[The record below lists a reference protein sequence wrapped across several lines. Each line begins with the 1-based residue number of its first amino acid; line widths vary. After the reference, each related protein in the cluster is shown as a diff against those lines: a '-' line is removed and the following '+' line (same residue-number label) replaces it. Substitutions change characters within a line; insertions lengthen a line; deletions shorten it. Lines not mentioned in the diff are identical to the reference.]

1 MSCVNTSSREFKSL
15 LSKVNV
21 SSGTLEL
28 LIHKLQNDNENAPY
42 PTPSEVIAKLS
53 PKAFTSNADTIH
65 AWVNNYSE
73 PRYFRTKDEAEFFF
87 MEDAIR
93 IFGKDS
99 VSLTQVKNGGYIVEV
114 GRPDILPFNLNGGI
128 WSELKNTIKEG
139 PKDALLKSFIEVFE
153 VNGKLPIV
161 DISYLPNVEYI
172 DANGIKTNGVPL
184 AMGGRDSIVFDTN
197 TLLSLMQE
205 TSPNM
210 REKVFKQ
217 YFLHELTHSV
227 TLAAINK
234 AEAGKGTKEEK
245 DFYNEINRIYNIAK
259 EAMGKEAGSYY
270 GMDNIKEFLAEI
282 TSNLSFQKR
291 LASIKDTKKKNL
303 WNAIVNAFA
312 SFFNKYFNM
321 AIKDSVLESGLK
333 SLSEYIQY
341 AKNNSASIEATPTEL
356 ARKVNSVTP
365 ETFLTFNSLS
375 DLQRFLQNEGFTVGV
390 GNSNK
395 TEAEAHIIGKHK
407 YNGAYWLKQWT
418 DKSLTNN
425 TNVAKNLLNEVL
437 SNLGI
442 ADKGVVTIKDTSKG
456 TIVEF
461 NKEAFDKAKEDILE
475 NVQDRDYYE
484 NSLLSESEQYD
495 LEILDS
501 VDSEL
506 SSLVKEGKLS
516 IYEAKDLF
524 EQKNGISI
532 YYQSNPDMAFSQAPS
547 DTLNFYEGNIEP
559 SDDTI
564 FVFGSNPEGRHGAG
578 AAKIAR
584 EQFGAVYGQGEG
596 LQGNAYAL
604 PTKDLRVKKNN
615 SLRSISPEQII
626 KSIKK
631 LYETAKQNPDKQ
643 FKVAYRNTDRA
654 SLNGY
659 TGLEMIDM
667 FTKAGPI
674 PSNIVFSKE
683 WIDTGKFNQQ
693 ISDNT
698 QNSKSLFNSLGE
710 LKGDTDISEIINND
724 GTINFNKLE
733 EITDKYFKN
742 ADSSLFKKGRKTLRE
757 RQEKHFDVNGNPIEA
772 NTLEHLINVTKSAS
786 EINIKEELKPTLV
799 LAAALHDIAK
809 PFHGGQRHGFQSVDV
824 INSVFKGNISPLVKF
839 AVRHHMLTLE
849 ESKEFTIDDAKRIIQ
864 DAIDNNLNIQD
875 TIDVLLALNTADIMM
890 GQKPSDID
898 RYSGKTKKETIEE
911 EIPVKRK
918 LLELAAKELSNNE
931 SQNNIN
937 NQNNLALNFKP
948 EEAEFYSGAAT
959 GSDKAWEEAAT
970 KAGIKVKNYTVT
982 NWDKLSNEERERLDK
997 EYQEVVNTLGRKVL
1011 DINSYSGKLVRRDML
1026 QADKADAIF
1035 AVGKVASNGY
1045 VDGGTGYA
1053 TTRGIIRGIPVYLF
1067 DQSDSTWKVWDKE
1080 QSKFVPTIQPSLTKN
1095 AAVVGTRNLQNNG
1108 REAINNIFTINPQQ
1122 SFQATNQQTTSQS
1135 LQSSNTDIT
1144 DYVNTEGK
1152 DRGFLTKKGEELLG
1166 TTFDKSKFNKGTFSV
1181 ALYPGPSG
1189 TTLMIGFISPKGN
1202 KFYANYNSSPT
1213 RKTWD
1218 LLNSEQQS
1226 VTDVN
1231 SEKYWNIINTI
1242 VPKSLRDLVDS
1253 GKYYKMDTTDMEKGG
1268 EASLIKR
1275 SELEDYFEK
1284 EYNVFM
1290 QGRSLD
1296 YNTKQINKALSSIQK
1311 NSIPSINVQQETNKG
1326 ETKTPTSVS
1335 SYTGSITSDAN
1346 TIENNKQDL
1355 YTTKQQ
1361 EKMQQIDNLL
1371 GGNLLSATEVRHI
1384 AEQAV
1389 YWISDHIT
1397 ELQENPELAKTIYG
1411 DRFKNEDGTDKDFAS
1426 MTRADVVRTIGVDN
1440 IVEMCKQKF
1449 SPEHNDFD
1457 NDDTLDKAFAI
1468 TDNWQAIMLLA
1479 QDSFLNLE
1487 DFSIVSTPD
1496 GKANEVNENLVG
1508 DADNFNES
1516 NDQSDVEEVEGSLQE
1531 HWQIE
1536 SRCQDVLGTMSQM
1549 VRRALLKCY
1558 ILDKDGNNV
1567 QSEFG
1572 INERINVREATN
1584 SILRWTQGSLSLAD
1598 MVTKLQEKQEDN
1610 PWVKQLINRL
1620 SDTSGKE
1627 TDFQGQFYGTFSKHF
1642 QPYSVVIEE
1651 DGKYK
1656 SIQVNENPAL
1666 SEAMTQVTTQYKI
1679 GEHPLFTTDGINKKS
1694 FEELRAAYD
1703 SLEKFKHM
1711 GYDLSKEVNK
1721 DEAANTLGYISNL
1734 FGYYVTPDMVKNN
1747 LTNENYK
1754 KMYSALGYIIKSFEN
1769 NLDNASYEPFKF
1781 KAKDSINGNMRE
1793 FLKPITE
1800 QLEDIAV
1807 SAFYDSG
1814 KMYQSYVTPSY
1825 MSKLMQKFSQKG
1837 EAFDKFL
1844 TEEFGNQPW
1853 FHEGTDIERG
1863 WRNSWLRALA
1873 TDSKTREI
1881 FKHKVQLNFN
1891 KHNYMRNMSDM
1902 EYTLSL
1908 FTEYFSEGV
1917 NDKQSRVPAWFR
1929 VPMLSNKPSSEFI
1942 RFYSERGTNYK
1953 ETITDGMMD
1962 IFNQELSRIQTVLM
1976 RNLDSKDPRFIK
1988 NFDKNGKK
1996 FCFLDFMNDYL
2007 TGDKKNSELGKLIN
2021 DKVNGK
2027 EVDEAKLYE
2036 LANKAIFDTM
2046 DARAKSIVEKWID
2059 AGLIEGAKKIT
2070 GIGVTEEEI
2079 KSNLENFVWNDTFA
2093 AMNIMELTVTD
2104 IAYYKNAEDLQK
2116 RLAQIHAPGIRGN
2129 VEATDYEGRKV
2140 SDGKERT
2147 FYLTDWDNF
2156 ISNIIDNVSIVFDRK
2171 IAEAPE
2177 AEKAGYKALKES
2189 LVGENGAFRNIN
2201 VADAQGY
2208 SSPTS
2213 YRKKAFIFGKWSKKA
2228 EDIYQKLRKGD
2239 YNYNDLSVAFQ
2250 PLKPFVYSQIEKS
2263 SGVAKAP
2270 LDKFKVPVQNKN
2282 SEYLLIMADA
2292 ILQNEN
2298 TGRPN
2303 LLRAIYEVMEESH
2316 YDEDGNYKT
2325 DGIDTV
2331 QFESTVKSGL
2341 MGRINLNKYVN
2352 DANGE
2357 AKAKAVMEACLYE
2370 TTPKTVQEVN
2380 PETGELEDVTINT
2393 KTGKYS
2399 QTYVHELPL
2408 EDYCLQQEVP
2418 EHFKNHE
2425 QVHGS
2430 QLRYIVVSELA
2441 TKDSFG
2447 NDATYEVEGRKVSA
2461 DEFKAE
2467 YEQTVADNIEDSIS
2481 ELESTLGLNS
2491 TSTKDRNI
2499 ALSKILQREI
2509 LSSPRYGVDLLQACS
2524 VDENGR
2530 FRIPLG
2536 DPIQSKRVEQLINS
2550 IIKNRVNK
2558 QEIAGGPVVQVTNF
2572 GTSRELNIRFKD
2584 KNGGLLKTRA
2594 EYEKSPIKK
2603 ELSQTDKFNAKYK
2616 GLKTSERTMPYKDY
2630 IKENQGGIAYFE
2642 VFAPIYANN
2651 LFNQFADKNGNIS
2664 IEALEALD
2672 PDLLKMIGYRIPT
2685 EAKYSMAPL
2694 KIVGFLP
2701 REAGDGIMLPN
2712 DITLLTGSDFDVDK
2726 EYLMRKDYGISRNK
2740 ITKSALHKILY
2751 DSLIESQSGELS
2763 YGAKSKLNSLVRQF
2777 LEDPFDRASLV
2788 NQKTADGFMS
2798 IPSSSYSKLLKL
2810 YLQNAFTVEKPT
2822 EGRIYR
2828 NNKIV
2833 DMTYEVLTHETSC
2846 AEMLN
2851 PGGFDPQKRMGYLVT
2866 ALRTTDK
2873 SYEKLSKMSID
2884 ELKDLS
2890 DKDKNLMFIDTHVQ
2904 FYKQN
2909 SAAGSLIGIFAVNR
2923 TAHAVIENEGYMV
2936 NVDNACRL
2944 TRPFT
2949 VADMTFGGNMPID
2962 VRFDNN
2968 GQSVGKVLGS
2978 LVASAADAVKDPVLN
2993 LMNINSNT
3001 ANILNT
3007 LVRLGMPFDD
3017 AALFLSQR
3025 AISSALN
3032 QFSSEN
3038 ITGFTS
3044 LSKVVD
3050 DRIKRIEK
3058 DLNIDENSSLNEE
3071 ELTREQLIE
3080 GIKSS
3085 DPRIEYKVLKSF
3097 RNFQRLADAMR
3108 MPTFATRFNSVNSA
3122 VGPLIIDNLI
3132 TEHKMEKLS
3141 SESNILG
3148 SDGEEISINDIFL
3161 AHPILNQFRRALG
3174 IAQSLFGN
3182 MPANSTG
3189 FRNILTYAS
3198 ENPIGNAILSDR
3210 KVLSSLSDFYQS
3222 YLVVAGNVV
3231 NSSDLSKVISEFP
3244 KEFMEKNYKKQ
3255 YDNNLLIQSIK
3266 YGTDKGGR
3274 ATLQIDITGLDTQ
3287 QKERLSSAWIDLHR
3301 VNPELSEQLFKY
3313 CFFRAGIGFSPKT
3326 FMSLVPVYVKE
3337 RLNSYVNTFRVLPSS
3352 TPEIV
3357 LDQFIRNNWDNNRL
3371 VPRKKNLVMRH
3382 LENSNFEVYKE
3393 SDVKELQKT
3402 QYFKMKVDNVDKL
3415 YQQVLLKDD
3424 SIEYKEVNPL
3434 GSNKDYLEVSVDGI
3448 DKPIE
3453 IPSASLED
3461 NEKSEIS
3468 PSTDGEA
3475 KSDESTPSKQEQI
3488 DLLHQIY
3495 MTKGKT
3501 FADAEKTIQ
3510 SYKAM
3515 DNEFKKAV
3523 ESQVKKFMK
3532 SRLETLGIKFDERT
3546 IEEEYKKL
3554 C

>member
-1 MSCVNTSSREFKSL
+1 MSCVNTSSKEFKTL
-15 LSKVNV
+15 LDKVDI
-21 SSGTLEL
+21 SSATLEL
-28 LIHKLQNDNENAPY
+28 IIHKIQNTENNDRYPSVSEINEILRPQSFEGSETMIEIWSKQYSSPINF
-42 PTPSEVIAKLS
+42 PTIALAREEFN
-53 PKAFTSNADTIH
+53 KAS
-65 AWVNNYSE
+65 
-73 PRYFRTKDEAEFFF
+73 
-87 MEDAIR
+87 R
-93 IFGKDS
+93 IFGKNSVSIIEKKNGTYDLMVGNPTFESEYKYILSNAKRDSEGNLLAPNGKKSNLTERQYAQVRTKEFKEWFGDWENDPENASKVVDENGEPLVVYHGTSRRLNNNSFNSGFIFASNNDIISAGYGFQRKGFSVGIDYALSNFAGKDINSFRNYIDNLIKGLETEIELGENMPFYQEGDLDANKNLIKELKKAKQEIKNRDIFKELKFNIFNLFQNVKNPLIVDAKGKYWHSIEFEETTKNTNEIAKIAKDRGYDGLIITNVIDKGAEVSKNGEYAEVANDYIVFNPNQVKSATDNIGTFSRTNDRIDYYNEEESAFGISYNGESKIQLQSKIDDRIKSIEKERGNLSNVLSLMDIAKEDFKNLPLERKVGALRRKAAGFNKSYNTRIKVDDKGNIIHNLKELDS
-99 VSLTQVKNGGYIVEV
+99 VL
-114 GRPDILPFNLNGGI
+114 
-128 WSELKNTIKEG
+128 SELKNPKLADNLIDKWHKKQASLRQEEINKELELLNREDYISEDSIKNTIKGEKAIAILKQEG
-139 PKDALLKSFIEVFE
+139 VTLDNSLINEFLSKVKSTNPYHQLFKQVVEILRNNNIPINIVTDTNLNYIAARKQDNFKTATIRINPILLLGYLMTDDKANIKGNIMKIVTHELIHAVTAEILESHPSWAKVRGFDKAQTEFTTKTWNLYLQCKEQLKGTRWYGLKNAKEFIAVALTDRNFQVALSKIKVKEKSAFKRFINYITDLFNKIFE
-153 VNGKLPIV
+153 VQ
-161 DISYLPNVEYI
+161 
-172 DANGIKTNGVPL
+172 GIN
-184 AMGGRDSIVFDTN
+184 
-197 TLLSLMQE
+197 
-205 TSPNM
+205 
-210 REKVFKQ
+210 
-217 YFLHELTHSV
+217 
-227 TLAAINK
+227 
-234 AEAGKGTKEEK
+234 
-245 DFYNEINRIYNIAK
+245 
-259 EAMGKEAGSYY
+259 
-270 GMDNIKEFLAEI
+270 
-282 TSNLSFQKR
+282 
-291 LASIKDTKKKNL
+291 
-303 WNAIVNAFA
+303 
-312 SFFNKYFNM
+312 
-321 AIKDSVLESGLK
+321 IKDSVLEEVISISQEYFDYANKGINKGIDDYLNTIDYYEGEK
-333 SLSEYIQY
+333 SFEEYTKYTAPINETTDE
-341 AKNNSASIEATPTEL
+341 KILNGKL
-356 ARKVNSVTP
+356 AFTRKGNIVVSRNVN
-365 ETFLTFNSLS
+365 
-375 DLQRFLQNEGFTVGV
+375 
-390 GNSNK
+390 
-395 TEAEAHIIGKHK
+395 
-407 YNGAYWLKQWT
+407 
-418 DKSLTNN
+418 
-425 TNVAKNLLNEVL
+425 
-437 SNLGI
+437 
-442 ADKGVVTIKDTSKG
+442 
-456 TIVEF
+456 
-461 NKEAFDKAKEDILE
+461 KEDIFKYIKGEIDSPTSEQKKVVFDSLAKKGYTE
-475 NVQDRDYYE
+475 EKLRELIQTDEDAKKLLAYHELSHKYWEDSSKDYYE
-484 NSLLSESEQYD
+484 EDERNANGTLVSEKINWLSPNKIEVEKRATLD
-495 LEILDS
+495 AIHRIELE
-501 VDSEL
+501 
-506 SSLVKEGKLS
+506 KGRG
-516 IYEAKDLF
+516 EASK
-524 EQKNGISI
+524 
-532 YYQSNPDMAFSQAPS
+532 A
-547 DTLNFYEGNIEP
+547 TLNNYIKVVKHKGNWSRAEAIQNP
-559 SDDTI
+559 NILYVFTDNTYRDSGSGKISDDSWYSKNYGKGHHFPTMTAAVVRGLDNARPI
-564 FVFGSNPEGRHGAG
+564 STQRWYHQGAKGPTGRW
-578 AAKIAR
+578 
-584 EQFGAVYGQGEG
+584 
-596 LQGNAYAL
+596 
-604 PTKDLRVKKNN
+604 
-615 SLRSISPEQII
+615 
-626 KSIKK
+626 
-631 LYETAKQNPDKQ
+631 
-643 FKVAYRNTDRA
+643 TDA
-654 SLNGY
+654 
-659 TGLEMIDM
+659 
-667 FTKAGPI
+667 
-674 PSNIVFSKE
+674 
-683 WIDTGKFNQQ
+683 
-693 ISDNT
+693 
-698 QNSKSLFNSLGE
+698 
-710 LKGDTDISEIINND
+710 DINE
-724 GTINFNKLE
+724 
-733 EITDKYFKN
+733 
-742 ADSSLFKKGRKTLRE
+742 FKKT
-757 RQEKHFDVNGNPIEA
+757 
-772 NTLEHLINVTKSAS
+772 
-786 EINIKEELKPTLV
+786 IKEELQE
-799 LAAALHDIAK
+799 I
-809 PFHGGQRHGFQSVDV
+809 
-824 INSVFKGNISPLVKF
+824 IN
-839 AVRHHMLTLE
+839 
-849 ESKEFTIDDAKRIIQ
+849 EFNTNKY
-864 DAIDNNLNIQD
+864 D
-875 TIDVLLALNTADIMM
+875 TIMFPDGDGLFNTRISNITKERTPKLYQALGELLHEFGLDSLIPSDIALNTKQSEKKNTTSATKIISG
-890 GQKPSDID
+890 GQTGID
-898 RYSGKTKKETIEE
+898 TIELQ
-911 EIPVKRK
+911 V
-918 LLELAAKELSNNE
+918 AKELGIE
-931 SQNNIN
+931 
-937 NQNNLALNFKP
+937 
-948 EEAEFYSGAAT
+948 T
-959 GSDKAWEEAAT
+959 GGKAP
-970 KAGIKVKNYTVT
+970 K
-982 NWDKLSNEERERLDK
+982 
-997 EYQEVVNTLGRKVL
+997 
-1011 DINSYSGKLVRRDML
+1011 
-1026 QADKADAIF
+1026 
-1035 AVGKVASNGY
+1035 
-1045 VDGGTGYA
+1045 
-1053 TTRGIIRGIPVYLF
+1053 
-1067 DQSDSTWKVWDKE
+1067 
-1080 QSKFVPTIQPSLTKN
+1080 
-1095 AAVVGTRNLQNNG
+1095 
-1108 REAINNIFTINPQQ
+1108 
-1122 SFQATNQQTTSQS
+1122 
-1135 LQSSNTDIT
+1135 
-1144 DYVNTEGK
+1144 
-1152 DRGFLTKKGEELLG
+1152 GFLT
-1166 TTFDKSKFNKGTFSV
+1166 TQTNK
-1181 ALYPGPSG
+1181 
-1189 TTLMIGFISPKGN
+1189 
-1202 KFYANYNSSPT
+1202 
-1213 RKTWD
+1213 R
-1218 LLNSEQQS
+1218 
-1226 VTDVN
+1226 
-1231 SEKYWNIINTI
+1231 
-1242 VPKSLRDLVDS
+1242 
-1253 GKYYKMDTTDMEKGG
+1253 
-1268 EASLIKR
+1268 
-1275 SELEDYFEK
+1275 EK
-1284 EYNVFM
+1284 E
-1290 QGRSLD
+1290 
-1296 YNTKQINKALSSIQK
+1296 
-1311 NSIPSINVQQETNKG
+1311 
-1326 ETKTPTSVS
+1326 
-1335 SYTGSITSDAN
+1335 
-1346 TIENNKQDL
+1346 QDL
-1355 YTTKQQ
+1355 YTLKQQ

-1371 GGNLLSATEVRHI
+1371 GDNLLSATEVRHI

-1479 QDSFLNLE
+1479 QDSFLNVE

-1496 GKANEVNENLVG
+1496 GKANEVNEDLVG
-1508 DADNFNES
+1508 DVDNFNES
-1516 NDQSDVEEVEGSLQE
+1516 NDQSDVEEIEGSLQE

-1549 VRRALLKCY
+1549 VKRALLKCY

-1598 MVTKLQEKQEDN
+1598 MITKLQEKQEDN
-1610 PWVKQLINRL
+1610 PWVKQLIDRL
-1620 SDTSGKE
+1620 SNTSGKE

-1666 SEAMTQVTTQYKI
+1666 KEAMTQITTQYKI
-1679 GEHPLFTTDGINKKS
+1679 GEHPLFTTDGINKES
-1694 FEELRAAYD
+1694 FKELRAAYD
-1703 SLEKFKHM
+1703 SLEKFRNM
-1711 GYDLSKEVNK
+1711 GYDLSNEVNK

-1734 FGYYVTPDMVKNN
+1734 FGYYITPDMVKNN
-1747 LTNENYK
+1747 LTKENYK

-1781 KAKDSINGNMRE
+1781 KSKDSINGNMRE

-1873 TDSKTREI
+1873 TDSKAREI

-1891 KHNYMRNMSDM
+1891 KHNYMRNMNDM

-1908 FTEYFSEGV
+1908 FTEYFSEGA

-1988 NFDKNGKK
+1988 SFDKNGKK

-2046 DARAKSIVEKWID
+2046 DARAKAIVEEWID
-2059 AGLIEGAKKIT
+2059 SGLMEGAKKIS
-2070 GIGVTEEEI
+2070 GIGTTEEEI

-2104 IAYYKNAEDLQK
+2104 IAYYKDAEDLQK

-2129 VEATDYEGRKV
+2129 VDATDYEGNKV

-2147 FYLTDWDNF
+2147 FYLKDWDDF
-2156 ISNIIDNVSIVFDRK
+2156 ISNIIDNVSVVFDRK

-2177 AEKAGYKALKES
+2177 AEKDGYRVLKDS
-2189 LVGENGAFRNIN
+2189 LVGKDGAFRKIN

-2263 SGVAKAP
+2263 SGIANAP
-2270 LDKFKVPVQNKN
+2270 LDKFRVPVQNKN

-2352 DANGE
+2352 DVNGE

-2370 TTPKTVQEVN
+2370 TTSKTIQEVN

-2399 QTYVHELPL
+2399 QTYVHELPF

-2467 YEQTVADNIEDSIS
+2467 YEQTIADSIEDSIS

-2550 IIKNRVNK
+2550 IIKNRINK

-2584 KNGGLLKTRA
+2584 KNGGLLMTRA
-2594 EYEKSPIKK
+2594 EYEKNPIKK

-2616 GLKTSERTMPYKDY
+2616 GLKTSESTMSYKDY

-2642 VFAPIYANN
+2642 VFAPIYTNN
-2651 LFNQFADKNGNIS
+2651 LFSQFADKNGNIS

-2726 EYLMRKDYGISRNK
+2726 EYLMRKDYNISRNK
-2740 ITKSALHKILY
+2740 ISKSALHKILY
-2751 DSLIESQSGELS
+2751 DALVETQSKKLS
-2763 YGAKSKLNSLVRQF
+2763 YETKNNLNDLVRQF

-2810 YLQNAFTVEKPT
+2810 YLQNAFTVKKPT

-2851 PGGFDPQKRMGYLVT
+2851 PGGFDQQKRMGYLVT

-2873 SYEKLSKMSID
+2873 SYEELSKMSID
-2884 ELKDLS
+2884 ELKDLT
-2890 DKDKNLMFIDTHVQ
+2890 DKDKNLMFVDTHVQ

-2909 SAAGSLIGIFAVNR
+2909 SAASSLIGIFAVNR
-2923 TAHAVIENEGYMV
+2923 TAHAVIENEGYMM
-2936 NVDNACRL
+2936 NVDNACGL

-3025 AISSALN
+3025 AISNALN

-3071 ELTREQLIE
+3071 ELTREQLIK
-3080 GIKSS
+3080 GVKSS
-3085 DPRIEYKVLKSF
+3085 DPRIEYKVLKAF

-3108 MPTFATRFNSVNSA
+3108 MPTFATRFNSISSA

-3161 AHPILNQFRRALG
+3161 AHPILNQFRRTLG

-3198 ENPIGNAILSDR
+3198 ENPIGDAILSDR

-3287 QKERLSSAWIDLHR
+3287 QKERLSSAWIDLHK

-3337 RLNSYVNTFRVLPSS
+3337 RLNSYVDTFRVLPSS

-3371 VPRKKNLVMRH
+3371 VPRKENLVMRY
-3382 LENSNFEVYKE
+3382 LENGNFEVYKE

-3415 YQQVLLKDD
+3415 YQQVLLKDN
-3424 SIEYKEVNPL
+3424 SIEYKEVAPL
-3434 GSNKDYLEVSVDGI
+3434 GSNKDYLEISVDGI
-3448 DKPIE
+3448 DKPLE
-3453 IPSASLED
+3453 IPSTSLED

-3468 PSTDGEA
+3468 STVNGEA
-3475 KSDESTPSKQEQI
+3475 KLDESTPSKQEQI

-3501 FADAEKTIQ
+3501 FTDADKTIQ
-3510 SYKAM
+3510 NYKGM
-3515 DNEFKKAV
+3515 DNEFKKAI

-3532 SRLETLGIKFDERT
+3532 SRLETLGVKFDEKT

>member
-1 MSCVNTSSREFKSL
+1 MSCVNINSREFKTL
-15 LSKVNV
+15 LDEVNI
-21 SSGTLEL
+21 SSSALEL
-28 LIHKLQNDNENAPY
+28 IIHKIQNSENSDRF
-42 PTPSEVIAKLS
+42 PSAEE
-53 PKAFTSNADTIH
+53 
-65 AWVNNYSE
+65 VNNLLKPKSFTGDYNMIEVWEKQYSSPINFPTLILANE
-73 PRYFRTKDEAEFFF
+73 EYKNVAK
-87 MEDAIR
+87 

-99 VSLTQVKNGGYIVEV
+99 ISIVERKNGTYDLMVGNPTFESEYKYILSNAKRDSEGNLLAPNGKKSNLDERQYTQVRTKEFKDWFGDWENDPENASKVVDENGEPLVVYHGTNSKWNILDTKMFGKNTDDGYYGKGLYLSSVENKAAQYGNIMKLFVNIKKPLRAGTDPNISMKEAIKNVELAENFNRGIDNTEEYDGVLYSGAEGRYEEIVVPTPNQIKSAESNIGTFSRTNDRIDYYNEEEESAFGISYNGESKIQLQSKIDDRIKSIEKERENLSNVLSLMDIAKEDFKNLPLERKV
-114 GRPDILPFNLNGGI
+114 GALRRKAAGFNKSYNTRIKVDDKGNIIHNLKELDSVLLELKNPKLADNLIDKWHKKQASLRQEEINKELELLNREDYI
-128 WSELKNTIKEG
+128 SEDSIKNTIKGEKAIAILKQEG
-139 PKDALLKSFIEVFE
+139 VTLDNSLINEFLSKVKSTNPYHQLFKQVVEILRNNNIPINIVTDTNLNYIAARKQDNFKTATIRINPALLLDYLITDDKANIKGNIMKIVTHELIHAVTAEILESHPSWAKVRGFDKAQTEFTTKTWDLYLQCKELLKGTRWYGLKNAKEFIAVALTDRNFQVALSKIKVREKSAFKRFINYITNLFNKVFE
-153 VNGKLPIV
+153 
-161 DISYLPNVEYI
+161 
-172 DANGIKTNGVPL
+172 AQGIN
-184 AMGGRDSIVFDTN
+184 
-197 TLLSLMQE
+197 
-205 TSPNM
+205 
-210 REKVFKQ
+210 
-217 YFLHELTHSV
+217 
-227 TLAAINK
+227 
-234 AEAGKGTKEEK
+234 
-245 DFYNEINRIYNIAK
+245 
-259 EAMGKEAGSYY
+259 
-270 GMDNIKEFLAEI
+270 
-282 TSNLSFQKR
+282 
-291 LASIKDTKKKNL
+291 
-303 WNAIVNAFA
+303 
-312 SFFNKYFNM
+312 
-321 AIKDSVLESGLK
+321 IKDSVLEEVISISQEYFDYANKGINKGIDDYLNTSDYYEGEKSFEEYTKYTAPINETTDEKILNGKLGFTRSGNIIVARN
-333 SLSEYIQY
+333 LSKEDVFKYIKGEVPSGTSEQ
-341 AKNNSASIEATPTEL
+341 KRVVFKEL
-356 ARKVNSVTP
+356 AK
-365 ETFLTFNSLS
+365 
-375 DLQRFLQNEGFTVGV
+375 EGY
-390 GNSNK
+390 
-395 TEAEAHIIGKHK
+395 TEERLREII
-407 YNGAYWLKQWT
+407 QT
-418 DKSLTNN
+418 DED
-425 TNVAKNLLNEVL
+425 AKNLITYHEL
-437 SNLGI
+437 SH
-442 ADKGVVTIKDTSKG
+442 KYW
-456 TIVEF
+456 
-461 NKEAFDKAKEDILE
+461 EDSGK
-475 NVQDRDYYE
+475 DYYE
-484 NSLLSESEQYD
+484 GDIRDTYGNLVPYAIDWLSPNKIEVE
-495 LEILDS
+495 
-501 VDSEL
+501 
-506 SSLVKEGKLS
+506 KR
-516 IYEAKDLF
+516 A
-524 EQKNGISI
+524 
-532 YYQSNPDMAFSQAPS
+532 
-547 DTLNFYEGNIEP
+547 TL
-559 SDDTI
+559 
-564 FVFGSNPEGRHGAG
+564 
-578 AAKIAR
+578 
-584 EQFGAVYGQGEG
+584 
-596 LQGNAYAL
+596 
-604 PTKDLRVKKNN
+604 
-615 SLRSISPEQII
+615 
-626 KSIKK
+626 
-631 LYETAKQNPDKQ
+631 
-643 FKVAYRNTDRA
+643 
-654 SLNGY
+654 
-659 TGLEMIDM
+659 
-667 FTKAGPI
+667 
-674 PSNIVFSKE
+674 
-683 WIDTGKFNQQ
+683 
-693 ISDNT
+693 
-698 QNSKSLFNSLGE
+698 
-710 LKGDTDISEIINND
+710 
-724 GTINFNKLE
+724 
-733 EITDKYFKN
+733 
-742 ADSSLFKKGRKTLRE
+742 
-757 RQEKHFDVNGNPIEA
+757 
-772 NTLEHLINVTKSAS
+772 
-786 EINIKEELKPTLV
+786 
-799 LAAALHDIAK
+799 
-809 PFHGGQRHGFQSVDV
+809 
-824 INSVFKGNISPLVKF
+824 
-839 AVRHHMLTLE
+839 
-849 ESKEFTIDDAKRIIQ
+849 
-864 DAIDNNLNIQD
+864 DAIHRIELEKGIRLNKQESQDNNLQTTTNI
-875 TIDVLLALNTADIMM
+875 
-890 GQKPSDID
+890 
-898 RYSGKTKKETIEE
+898 
-911 EIPVKRK
+911 
-918 LLELAAKELSNNE
+918 
-931 SQNNIN
+931 
-937 NQNNLALNFKP
+937 
-948 EEAEFYSGAAT
+948 
-959 GSDKAWEEAAT
+959 
-970 KAGIKVKNYTVT
+970 
-982 NWDKLSNEERERLDK
+982 
-997 EYQEVVNTLGRKVL
+997 
-1011 DINSYSGKLVRRDML
+1011 
-1026 QADKADAIF
+1026 
-1035 AVGKVASNGY
+1035 
-1045 VDGGTGYA
+1045 
-1053 TTRGIIRGIPVYLF
+1053 
-1067 DQSDSTWKVWDKE
+1067 
-1080 QSKFVPTIQPSLTKN
+1080 
-1095 AAVVGTRNLQNNG
+1095 
-1108 REAINNIFTINPQQ
+1108 
-1122 SFQATNQQTTSQS
+1122 QATNTGENYTKE
-1135 LQSSNTDIT
+1135 IT
-1144 DYVNTEGK
+1144 
-1152 DRGFLTKKGEELLG
+1152 
-1166 TTFDKSKFNKGTFSV
+1166 
-1181 ALYPGPSG
+1181 
-1189 TTLMIGFISPKGN
+1189 
-1202 KFYANYNSSPT
+1202 
-1213 RKTWD
+1213 
-1218 LLNSEQQS
+1218 
-1226 VTDVN
+1226 
-1231 SEKYWNIINTI
+1231 
-1242 VPKSLRDLVDS
+1242 
-1253 GKYYKMDTTDMEKGG
+1253 
-1268 EASLIKR
+1268 
-1275 SELEDYFEK
+1275 
-1284 EYNVFM
+1284 
-1290 QGRSLD
+1290 
-1296 YNTKQINKALSSIQK
+1296 
-1311 NSIPSINVQQETNKG
+1311 QE
-1326 ETKTPTSVS
+1326 S
-1335 SYTGSITSDAN
+1335 
-1346 TIENNKQDL
+1346 NKQDL
-1355 YTTKQQ
+1355 YTLKQQ
-1361 EKMQQIDNLL
+1361 DKMQQIDNLL
-1371 GGNLLSATEVRHI
+1371 GDSLLSATEVRHI

-1397 ELQENPELAKTIYG
+1397 ELQENPEVAKTIYG

-1440 IVEMCKQKF
+1440 IVEMCRQKF

-1457 NDDTLDKAFAI
+1457 NFDTIDKATAI

-1487 DFSIVSTPD
+1487 DFSIISTPD
-1496 GKANEVNENLVG
+1496 GKANEVNEDLVG
-1508 DADNFNES
+1508 DVDNFNES
-1516 NDQSDVEEVEGSLQE
+1516 NDQSDVEEIEGNLQE

-1584 SILRWTQGSLSLAD
+1584 SILRWTQGSLSLASAI
-1598 MVTKLQEKQEDN
+1598 TKLQEKQKDN
-1610 PWVKQLINRL
+1610 PWVKQLIDRL

-1627 TDFQGQFYGTFSKHF
+1627 TDFQSQFYGTFFKPF
-1642 QPYSVVIEE
+1642 QSYSTVIEE

-1656 SIQVNENPAL
+1656 SISVNENPAL

-1679 GEHPLFTTDGINKKS
+1679 GEHPLFTTEGINKKS
-1694 FEELRAAYD
+1694 FGELKSAYD
-1703 SLEKFKHM
+1703 SLEKFRHT
-1711 GYDLSKEVNK
+1711 GYDLSKEVDK
-1721 DEAANTLGYISNL
+1721 DEVANTLGYISNL
-1734 FGYYVTPDMVKNN
+1734 FGYYVTPDMVKSN
-1747 LTNENYK
+1747 LTSETFK
-1754 KMYSALGYIIKSFEN
+1754 KMYSALGYMIRSFEN

-1800 QLEDIAV
+1800 HLEDIAV
-1807 SAFYDSG
+1807 SAFYDNG

-1825 MSKLMQKFSQKG
+1825 MSKLMQKFSQEG
-1837 EAFDKFL
+1837 QAFDDFL
-1844 TEEFGNQPW
+1844 TEEYANQPW

-1863 WRNSWLRALA
+1863 WRNSWLRTLA
-1873 TDSKTREI
+1873 TDSKARSV
-1881 FKHKVQLNFN
+1881 FKHKVQLSFN
-1891 KHNYMRNMSDM
+1891 KHNYMKNMSDM
-1902 EYTLSL
+1902 EYALSL
-1908 FTEYFSEGV
+1908 LTEYFSEGA

-1942 RFYSERGTNYK
+1942 RFYSERGINYR

-2021 DKVNGK
+2021 NKINGK

-2036 LANKAIFDTM
+2036 LANKAIFDTL
-2046 DARAKSIVEKWID
+2046 DTRAKSIVENWINS
-2059 AGLIEGAKKIT
+2059 GLMEGAKKIS
-2070 GIGVTEEEI
+2070 GIGTTEEEI

-2104 IAYYKNAEDLQK
+2104 IAYYKDAEDLQK

-2129 VEATDYEGRKV
+2129 VDATDYEGRKV

-2147 FYLTDWDNF
+2147 FYLKDWDDF
-2156 ISNIIDNVSIVFDRK
+2156 ISNIIDNVSVVFDRK

-2177 AEKAGYKALKES
+2177 AEKDGYRVLKDS
-2189 LVGENGAFRNIN
+2189 LVGKDGAFRKIN

-2228 EDIYQKLRKGD
+2228 EEIYQKLRKGD
-2239 YNYNDLSVAFQ
+2239 YNYSDLSVAFQ

-2263 SGVAKAP
+2263 SGVPNAP
-2270 LDKFKVPVQNKN
+2270 LDKLKIPVQNKN

-2341 MGRINLNKYVN
+2341 MGRINLNKYIN
-2352 DANGE
+2352 DVNGE
-2357 AKAKAVMEACLYE
+2357 AKAKAVMEACIYE
-2370 TTPKTVQEVN
+2370 TAPKTIQRTN
-2380 PETGELEDVTINT
+2380 QETGKLEDVTIDI
-2393 KTGKYS
+2393 KTGKYN
-2399 QTYVHELPL
+2399 QTYVQELPF

-2447 NDATYEVEGRKVSA
+2447 NDATYEVEGKKVSA
-2461 DEFKAE
+2461 DEFKSE
-2467 YEQTVADNIEDSIS
+2467 YEQTIADNIEDSIS
-2481 ELESTLGLNS
+2481 DLESALGLQS
-2491 TSTKDRNI
+2491 TNTKDRNI

-2509 LSSPRYGVDLLQACS
+2509 LSSPRYGIDLLQACS

-2594 EYEKSPIKK
+2594 EYEKNPIKK

-2616 GLKTSERTMPYKDY
+2616 GLKVSEGTMSYEDY

-2651 LFNQFADKNGNIS
+2651 LFSQFADKNGNIS

-2701 REAGDGIMLPN
+2701 REAGDGIMLPS

-2726 EYLMRKDYGISRNK
+2726 EYLMRKDYSISKNK

-2751 DSLIESQSGELS
+2751 DSLVESQKGKLS
-2763 YGAKSKLNSLVRQF
+2763 YNVKSKLNDLVRQF

-2788 NQKTADGFMS
+2788 NQKTAEGFMS
-2798 IPSSSYSKLLKL
+2798 IPSNSYSKLLKL
-2810 YLQNAFTVEKPT
+2810 YLQNAFTVNKPT
-2822 EGRIYR
+2822 EGRTYR

-2873 SYEKLSKMSID
+2873 SYGELSKMSID

-2890 DKDKNLMFIDTHVQ
+2890 SKDKNLMFIDTHIQ

-2923 TAHAVIENEGYMV
+2923 TAHAVIENEGYMM
-2936 NVDNACRL
+2936 NVDNACNL

-2962 VRFDNN
+2962 VRLDNS

-3025 AISSALN
+3025 VISDVLN

-3044 LSKVVD
+3044 LSKVVEN
-3050 DRIKRIEK
+3050 RIKKIEK
-3058 DLNIDENSSLNEE
+3058 DLNIDENSLLNEE
-3071 ELTREQLIE
+3071 ELTREQLIK
-3080 GIKSS
+3080 GVKSR

-3108 MPTFATRFNSVNSA
+3108 MPTFATRFNSISSA

-3161 AHPILNQFRRALG
+3161 AHPILNQFRKTLG
-3174 IAQSLFGN
+3174 IAQSLFGS

-3198 ENPIGNAILSDR
+3198 ENPIGDVILGDR
-3210 KVLSSLSDFYQS
+3210 KILSSLSDFYQS

-3231 NSSDLSKVISEFP
+3231 NSNDLGKTISEFP
-3244 KEFMEKNYKKQ
+3244 KEFMEKNYKEQ
-3255 YDNNLLIQSIK
+3255 YKNNLLIQSIK

-3274 ATLQIDITGLDTQ
+3274 ATLQVDITGLDIQ
-3287 QKERLSSAWIDLHR
+3287 QKERLSSAWIDLHK
-3301 VNPELSEQLFKY
+3301 VNPELSEKLFKY

-3337 RLNSYVNTFRVLPSS
+3337 RLSSYVDTFRVLPSS

-3357 LDQFIRNNWDNNRL
+3357 LDQFIRNNWDNNKL
-3371 VPRKKNLVMRH
+3371 VPRKKNLAMRK
-3382 LENSNFEVYKE
+3382 LENGNFEVYKE
-3393 SDVKELQKT
+3393 SDVKDLQKT
-3402 QYFKMKVDNVDKL
+3402 QYFKMRVDNIDKL
-3415 YQQVLLKDD
+3415 YQQVLSKDE
-3424 SIEYKEVNPL
+3424 SIEYKEINPL
-3434 GSNKDYLEVSVDGI
+3434 GSNKDYLEISIDGI
-3448 DKPIE
+3448 EKPLE
-3453 IPSASLED
+3453 IPSVSLED
-3461 NEKSEIS
+3461 NTKSEINN
-3468 PSTDGEA
+3468 PDVDGET
-3475 KSDESTPSKQEQI
+3475 KLDESTNSEQEQI

-3501 FADAEKTIQ
+3501 LADAESTIQ
-3510 SYKAM
+3510 NYRNM
-3515 DNEFKKAV
+3515 DNEFKKAI

-3532 SRLETLGIKFDERT
+3532 SRLEVLGIKFDEKT

>member
-1 MSCVNTSSREFKSL
+1 MSCVNTSSKEFKSL
-15 LSKVNV
+15 LDKVDI
-21 SSGTLEL
+21 SSATLEL
-28 LIHKLQNDNENAPY
+28 IIHKIQNTENTDRFPSVSEINEILRPKSFEGSKSVVEIWDKQYSSPINFPTIALAREEFANASKIFGDNSVSIIEKKNGTYDLVVGNPTPENDRIDYYEGESTLGVSYNGESKEQLQDKINNKIKSLEKERENLNNILSLMDIAKEDFKNLPLERKVGALRRKAASFNKEYNTSIRVDNSGNIIHNMEELDNNLSKLKDSTLADNIIKQWHTEQASLRQEEINRDLELLNREDYIAEDSVENAIENERAIAILENEGITLDNSLIEKFLSKAKPNNPYHQLFKQIVGILRNNNIPINIVVDSNLQGIAARKQDGFKTATVRFNPSLLLEYLMTDDRVNAKGNVMKILTHELIHALTAEILETHPAWAKIRGFDKAQTEFTTKTWDLYLQCKEQLKGTKWYGLKNAKEFVATALAERNFQVELSKIKLDKKESAFKRFINYITNLFNKVFKLQN
-42 PTPSEVIAKLS
+42 
-53 PKAFTSNADTIH
+53 
-65 AWVNNYSE
+65 
-73 PRYFRTKDEAEFFF
+73 
-87 MEDAIR
+87 
-93 IFGKDS
+93 
-99 VSLTQVKNGGYIVEV
+99 
-114 GRPDILPFNLNGGI
+114 
-128 WSELKNTIKEG
+128 
-139 PKDALLKSFIEVFE
+139 
-153 VNGKLPIV
+153 
-161 DISYLPNVEYI
+161 I
-172 DANGIKTNGVPL
+172 D
-184 AMGGRDSIVFDTN
+184 
-197 TLLSLMQE
+197 
-205 TSPNM
+205 
-210 REKVFKQ
+210 
-217 YFLHELTHSV
+217 
-227 TLAAINK
+227 
-234 AEAGKGTKEEK
+234 
-245 DFYNEINRIYNIAK
+245 
-259 EAMGKEAGSYY
+259 
-270 GMDNIKEFLAEI
+270 
-282 TSNLSFQKR
+282 
-291 LASIKDTKKKNL
+291 
-303 WNAIVNAFA
+303 
-312 SFFNKYFNM
+312 
-321 AIKDSVLESGLK
+321 IKDSVLEEIISISQEYFDYANKGLNKGIDDYKNSSDYFK
-333 SLSEYIQY
+333 SDGTFKEYSKFQAPITETTDEKILNGKLAFTREGNIVVSRNVNKEDIFKY
-341 AKNNSASIEATPTEL
+341 IKGEIDSPTSKQKKIVFDSL
-356 ARKVNSVTP
+356 AREGYTEEKLRELIQTD
-365 ETFLTFNSLS
+365 EDAKKLLIYHELS
-375 DLQRFLQNEGFTVGV
+375 
-390 GNSNK
+390 
-395 TEAEAHIIGKHK
+395 HK
-407 YNGAYWLKQWT
+407 YWEDSSKDYYEGDERNADGTLVSEKINWLSPNKLEVEKRATLDAIQRIELEKSIAAPAKDSKLYIETPKSNPFNISSVEESERKQFAENTGISIDHIESPT
-418 DKSLTNN
+418 DKDIEDYQFTEI
-425 TNVAKNLLNEVL
+425 VIV
-437 SNLGI
+437 
-442 ADKGVVTIKDTSKG
+442 TSKG
-456 TIVEF
+456 DRIQLAPKAGFQDLNNVVKASDIRGLIGINYLLENYLKKHPSEV
-461 NKEAFDKAKEDILE
+461 NKFGGSVLSSYAKDVYGDKYDATKDNFQGEYSSYIKAISLSNKSKEERQNPELIDELRTKAKGKTLTDQFANTEQST
-475 NVQDRDYYE
+475 NVQ
-484 NSLLSESEQYD
+484 
-495 LEILDS
+495 
-501 VDSEL
+501 
-506 SSLVKEGKLS
+506 
-516 IYEAKDLF
+516 
-524 EQKNGISI
+524 
-532 YYQSNPDMAFSQAPS
+532 
-547 DTLNFYEGNIEP
+547 
-559 SDDTI
+559 
-564 FVFGSNPEGRHGAG
+564 
-578 AAKIAR
+578 
-584 EQFGAVYGQGEG
+584 
-596 LQGNAYAL
+596 
-604 PTKDLRVKKNN
+604 
-615 SLRSISPEQII
+615 
-626 KSIKK
+626 
-631 LYETAKQNPDKQ
+631 TA
-643 FKVAYRNTDRA
+643 NTD
-654 SLNGY
+654 
-659 TGLEMIDM
+659 
-667 FTKAGPI
+667 
-674 PSNIVFSKE
+674 
-683 WIDTGKFNQQ
+683 
-693 ISDNT
+693 
-698 QNSKSLFNSLGE
+698 
-710 LKGDTDISEIINND
+710 
-724 GTINFNKLE
+724 
-733 EITDKYFKN
+733 
-742 ADSSLFKKGRKTLRE
+742 
-757 RQEKHFDVNGNPIEA
+757 
-772 NTLEHLINVTKSAS
+772 
-786 EINIKEELKPTLV
+786 
-799 LAAALHDIAK
+799 
-809 PFHGGQRHGFQSVDV
+809 
-824 INSVFKGNISPLVKF
+824 
-839 AVRHHMLTLE
+839 
-849 ESKEFTIDDAKRIIQ
+849 
-864 DAIDNNLNIQD
+864 
-875 TIDVLLALNTADIMM
+875 
-890 GQKPSDID
+890 
-898 RYSGKTKKETIEE
+898 
-911 EIPVKRK
+911 
-918 LLELAAKELSNNE
+918 
-931 SQNNIN
+931 
-937 NQNNLALNFKP
+937 
-948 EEAEFYSGAAT
+948 
-959 GSDKAWEEAAT
+959 
-970 KAGIKVKNYTVT
+970 
-982 NWDKLSNEERERLDK
+982 
-997 EYQEVVNTLGRKVL
+997 
-1011 DINSYSGKLVRRDML
+1011 
-1026 QADKADAIF
+1026 
-1035 AVGKVASNGY
+1035 
-1045 VDGGTGYA
+1045 
-1053 TTRGIIRGIPVYLF
+1053 
-1067 DQSDSTWKVWDKE
+1067 
-1080 QSKFVPTIQPSLTKN
+1080 
-1095 AAVVGTRNLQNNG
+1095 VVGTRKLQDNG
-1108 REAINNIFTINPQQ
+1108 KEAINSIFTTKPQQ
-1122 SFQATNQQTTSQS
+1122 EQRA
-1135 LQSSNTDIT
+1135 
-1144 DYVNTEGK
+1144 
-1152 DRGFLTKKGEELLG
+1152 EELTENKTVEG
-1166 TTFDKSKFNKGTFSV
+1166 T
-1181 ALYPGPSG
+1181 
-1189 TTLMIGFISPKGN
+1189 
-1202 KFYANYNSSPT
+1202 
-1213 RKTWD
+1213 
-1218 LLNSEQQS
+1218 Q
-1226 VTDVN
+1226 
-1231 SEKYWNIINTI
+1231 
-1242 VPKSLRDLVDS
+1242 
-1253 GKYYKMDTTDMEKGG
+1253 
-1268 EASLIKR
+1268 
-1275 SELEDYFEK
+1275 K
-1284 EYNVFM
+1284 ET
-1290 QGRSLD
+1290 S
-1296 YNTKQINKALSSIQK
+1296 QINKTEK
-1311 NSIPSINVQQETNKG
+1311 E
-1326 ETKTPTSVS
+1326 
-1335 SYTGSITSDAN
+1335 
-1346 TIENNKQDL
+1346 QDL

-1371 GGNLLSATEVRHI
+1371 GDNLLSATEVRHI

-1496 GKANEVNENLVG
+1496 GKANEVNEDLVG
-1508 DADNFNES
+1508 NADNFNES
-1516 NDQSDVEEVEGSLQE
+1516 NNQSDVEEIEGSLQE

-1666 SEAMTQVTTQYKI
+1666 SEAMTQITTQYKI
-1679 GEHPLFTTDGINKKS
+1679 GEHPLFTTDGINKES
-1694 FEELRAAYD
+1694 FKELRAAYD
-1703 SLEKFKHM
+1703 SLEKFRHM

-1734 FGYYVTPDMVKNN
+1734 FGYYVTPDMVKSN
-1747 LTNENYK
+1747 LTSENYK
-1754 KMYSALGYIIKSFEN
+1754 KMYSALGYIVKSFEN

-1837 EAFDKFL
+1837 EDFDKFL

-1873 TDSKTREI
+1873 TDSKARET

-1917 NDKQSRVPAWFR
+1917 NEKQSRVPAWFR

-2046 DARAKSIVEKWID
+2046 DARAKAIVEKWID
-2059 AGLIEGAKKIT
+2059 SGLIEGAKKIT
-2070 GIGVTEEEI
+2070 GIGTTEEEI

-2093 AMNIMELTVTD
+2093 AINIMELTVTD

-2129 VEATDYEGRKV
+2129 VDATDYEGRKV

-2147 FYLTDWDNF
+2147 FYLKDWDNF
-2156 ISNIIDNVSIVFDRK
+2156 VSNIIDNVSIVFDRK

-2177 AEKAGYKALKES
+2177 AEKAGYRALKES

-2239 YNYNDLSVAFQ
+2239 YNYSDLSIAFQ

-2263 SGVAKAP
+2263 SGVANAP

-2357 AKAKAVMEACLYE
+2357 AKAKAVMEACIYE
-2370 TTPKTVQEVN
+2370 TAPKTIQEVN

-2399 QTYVHELPL
+2399 QTYVHELPF

-2447 NDATYEVEGRKVSA
+2447 NDATYEVEGRKISA

-2467 YEQTVADNIEDSIS
+2467 YEQTIADNIEDSIS

-2584 KNGGLLKTRA
+2584 KNGGLLMTRA
-2594 EYEKSPIKK
+2594 EYEKNPIKK

-2616 GLKTSERTMPYKDY
+2616 GIKTSEKTMSYKDY

-2651 LFNQFADKNGNIS
+2651 LFSQFADKNGNIS

-2701 REAGDGIMLPN
+2701 REAGDGIMLPS

-2726 EYLMRKDYGISRNK
+2726 EYLMRKDYNISRNK
-2740 ITKSALHKILY
+2740 ITKSTLHKILY
-2751 DSLIESQSGELS
+2751 DSLVESQKGELS
-2763 YGAKSKLNSLVRQF
+2763 YGVKSKLNSLVRQF
-2777 LEDPFDRASLV
+2777 LEDPFDKASLV
-2788 NQKTADGFMS
+2788 NQKTADEFMS
-2798 IPSSSYSKLLKL
+2798 IPSSSYNKLLKL

-2822 EGRIYR
+2822 EGKIYR

-2873 SYEKLSKMSID
+2873 SYEELSKMSID
-2884 ELKDLS
+2884 ELKDLT
-2890 DKDKNLMFIDTHVQ
+2890 DKDKNLMFVDTHVQ

-2923 TAHAVIENEGYMV
+2923 TAHAVIENEGYMI
-2936 NVDNACRL
+2936 NVDNTCRL

-2949 VADMTFGGNMPID
+2949 VAGMTFGGNMPID

-3007 LVRLGMPFDD
+3007 LIRLGMPFDD

-3025 AISSALN
+3025 AISNALN

-3044 LSKVVD
+3044 LSKVVN
-3050 DRIKRIEK
+3050 DRIAEMESRFS
-3058 DLNIDENSSLNEE
+3058 IDENSVINEE
-3071 ELTREQLIE
+3071 ELTREELIE

-3085 DPRIEYKVLKSF
+3085 DPRIEYKVLKAF
-3097 RNFQRLADAMR
+3097 KNFQRLADAMR
-3108 MPTFATRFNSVNSA
+3108 MPTFATRFNSISSA

-3161 AHPILNQFRRALG
+3161 AHPILNKFRRTLG

-3198 ENPIGNAILSDR
+3198 ENPIGDAILSDR

-3231 NSSDLSKVISEFP
+3231 NSSDLGKVISEFP

-3255 YDNNLLIQSIK
+3255 YNDNLLIQSIK

-3287 QKERLSSAWIDLHR
+3287 QKERLSSAWIDLHK

-3337 RLNSYVNTFRVLPSS
+3337 RLKSYVDTFRVLPSS

-3382 LENSNFEVYKE
+3382 LENGNFEVYKE

-3424 SIEYKEVNPL
+3424 SIEYKEVSPL

-3453 IPSASLED
+3453 IPSTSLED

-3475 KSDESTPSKQEQI
+3475 KSDESTSSKQEQI

-3510 SYKAM
+3510 NYKAM
-3515 DNEFKKAV
+3515 DNEFKKAI

-3532 SRLETLGIKFDERT
+3532 SRLETLGIKFDEKT

>member
-1 MSCVNTSSREFKSL
+1 MSCVNTSSKEFKTL
-15 LSKVNV
+15 LDKVDI
-21 SSGTLEL
+21 SSATLEL
-28 LIHKLQNDNENAPY
+28 IIHKIQNTENNDRYPSVSEINEILRPQSFEGSETIVKVWDKQYSSPINF
-42 PTPSEVIAKLS
+42 PTIALAREEFN
-53 PKAFTSNADTIH
+53 KAS
-65 AWVNNYSE
+65 
-73 PRYFRTKDEAEFFF
+73 
-87 MEDAIR
+87 R
-93 IFGKDS
+93 IFGKNS
-99 VSLTQVKNGGYIVEV
+99 VSIIEKKNGTYDLVVGNPSPNKIKSATDNVGTFSRTNDRIDYFKDASTGISYNGESKDFLQNTINKKIQAIENKVKN
-114 GRPDILPFNLNGGI
+114 
-128 WSELKNTIKEG
+128 
-139 PKDALLKSFIEVFE
+139 
-153 VNGKLPIV
+153 
-161 DISYLPNVEYI
+161 ISNV
-172 DANGIKTNGVPL
+172 
-184 AMGGRDSIVFDTN
+184 
-197 TLLSLMQE
+197 LSLMEIAKRDYESLPLERKVGALRRKVKAFNREYNTNIRVDDNGNIIHNLNKLESTLMNLKNPKLADTIIKEWHKEQASARQE
-205 TSPNM
+205 SINKELKLLE
-210 REKVFKQ
+210 REDYFHSEEAKKENEHSLEILKNEVGITLDNSLIDEFLSKVKSTNPYHQIFKQ
-217 YFLHELTHSV
+217 VVEILRNNNIPINIVIDSTLENIAARKQDGFKTATIRFNPILLLGYLMTDDKANIKGNIMKIVTHELIHAV
-227 TLAAINK
+227 TAEILESHPSWAKVRGFDK
-234 AEAGKGTKEEK
+234 AQTEFTTKTWDLYLQCKEQLKGTKWYGLK
-245 DFYNEINRIYNIAK
+245 NAK
-259 EAMGKEAGSYY
+259 EFIAVALTDRNFQVALSKIKVKEKSAFKRFINY
-270 GMDNIKEFLAEI
+270 I
-282 TSNLSFQKR
+282 TDL
-291 LASIKDTKKKNL
+291 
-303 WNAIVNAFA
+303 
-312 SFFNKYFNM
+312 FNKIFEVQGIN
-321 AIKDSVLESGLK
+321 IKDSVLEEVISISQEYFDYANKGINKGIDDYLNTIDYYEGEK
-333 SLSEYIQY
+333 SFEEYTKYTAPINETTDE
-341 AKNNSASIEATPTEL
+341 KILNGKL
-356 ARKVNSVTP
+356 AFTRKVNIVVS
-365 ETFLTFNSLS
+365 
-375 DLQRFLQNEGFTVGV
+375 R
-390 GNSNK
+390 
-395 TEAEAHIIGKHK
+395 
-407 YNGAYWLKQWT
+407 
-418 DKSLTNN
+418 
-425 TNVAKNLLNEVL
+425 NVN
-437 SNLGI
+437 
-442 ADKGVVTIKDTSKG
+442 
-456 TIVEF
+456 
-461 NKEAFDKAKEDILE
+461 KEDIFKYIKGEIDSPTSEQKKVVFDSLAKKGYTE
-475 NVQDRDYYE
+475 EKLRELIQTDEDAKKLLAYHELSHKYWEDSSKDYYE
-484 NSLLSESEQYD
+484 GDERNANGTLVSEKINWLSPNKIEVEKRATLD
-495 LEILDS
+495 AIHRIELEKSIANT
-501 VDSEL
+501 ERNAKQ
-506 SSLVKEGKLS
+506 SSQDN
-516 IYEAKDLF
+516 I
-524 EQKNGISI
+524 
-532 YYQSNPDMAFSQAPS
+532 
-547 DTLNFYEGNIEP
+547 LNFYEGNIEP

-584 EQFGAVYGQGEG
+584 EQFGAKYGVGEG
-596 LQGNAYAL
+596 LTGNAYAL
-604 PTKDLRVKKNN
+604 PTKRIKYITPVKTGRMTFSYGKGKRADVKSDTTIEAIINGERTATTRYSTDGHIEYWKNLKIGDIVAFTSSDKETKVYVKITKPLTKLDSSIN
-615 SLRSISPEQII
+615 SEEWSKKEGWSVEYYNNKVKPKVEKGQAYQMEYEFVDAYGKRTITPIQITEN
-626 KSIKK
+626 IKK
-631 LYETAKQNPDKQ
+631 LYDTARQNPNKQ
-643 FKVAYRNTDRA
+643 FKVAYRNTNTA

-659 TGLEMIDM
+659 TGLEMIEM
-667 FTKAGPI
+667 FKEAGFI

-683 WIDTGKFNQQ
+683 WIDTGLLTK
-693 ISDNT
+693 DNYT
-698 QNSKSLFNSLGE
+698 K
-710 LKGDTDISEIINND
+710 
-724 GTINFNKLE
+724 
-733 EITDKYFKN
+733 EIT
-742 ADSSLFKKGRKTLRE
+742 
-757 RQEKHFDVNGNPIEA
+757 QE
-772 NTLEHLINVTKSAS
+772 S
-786 EINIKEELKPTLV
+786 
-799 LAAALHDIAK
+799 
-809 PFHGGQRHGFQSVDV
+809 
-824 INSVFKGNISPLVKF
+824 
-839 AVRHHMLTLE
+839 
-849 ESKEFTIDDAKRIIQ
+849 
-864 DAIDNNLNIQD
+864 
-875 TIDVLLALNTADIMM
+875 
-890 GQKPSDID
+890 
-898 RYSGKTKKETIEE
+898 
-911 EIPVKRK
+911 
-918 LLELAAKELSNNE
+918 
-931 SQNNIN
+931 
-937 NQNNLALNFKP
+937 
-948 EEAEFYSGAAT
+948 
-959 GSDKAWEEAAT
+959 
-970 KAGIKVKNYTVT
+970 
-982 NWDKLSNEERERLDK
+982 
-997 EYQEVVNTLGRKVL
+997 
-1011 DINSYSGKLVRRDML
+1011 
-1026 QADKADAIF
+1026 
-1035 AVGKVASNGY
+1035 
-1045 VDGGTGYA
+1045 
-1053 TTRGIIRGIPVYLF
+1053 
-1067 DQSDSTWKVWDKE
+1067 
-1080 QSKFVPTIQPSLTKN
+1080 
-1095 AAVVGTRNLQNNG
+1095 
-1108 REAINNIFTINPQQ
+1108 
-1122 SFQATNQQTTSQS
+1122 
-1135 LQSSNTDIT
+1135 
-1144 DYVNTEGK
+1144 
-1152 DRGFLTKKGEELLG
+1152 
-1166 TTFDKSKFNKGTFSV
+1166 
-1181 ALYPGPSG
+1181 
-1189 TTLMIGFISPKGN
+1189 
-1202 KFYANYNSSPT
+1202 
-1213 RKTWD
+1213 
-1218 LLNSEQQS
+1218 
-1226 VTDVN
+1226 
-1231 SEKYWNIINTI
+1231 
-1242 VPKSLRDLVDS
+1242 
-1253 GKYYKMDTTDMEKGG
+1253 
-1268 EASLIKR
+1268 
-1275 SELEDYFEK
+1275 
-1284 EYNVFM
+1284 
-1290 QGRSLD
+1290 
-1296 YNTKQINKALSSIQK
+1296 
-1311 NSIPSINVQQETNKG
+1311 
-1326 ETKTPTSVS
+1326 
-1335 SYTGSITSDAN
+1335 
-1346 TIENNKQDL
+1346 NKQDL

-1371 GGNLLSATEVRHI
+1371 GDNLLSATEVRHI

-1479 QDSFLNLE
+1479 QDSFLNVE

-1496 GKANEVNENLVG
+1496 GKANEVNEDLVG
-1508 DADNFNES
+1508 DVDNFNES
-1516 NDQSDVEEVEGSLQE
+1516 NDQSDVEEIEGSLQE

-1598 MVTKLQEKQEDN
+1598 MITKLQEKQEDN
-1610 PWVKQLINRL
+1610 PWVKQLIDRL

-1666 SEAMTQVTTQYKI
+1666 KEAMTQITTQYKI
-1679 GEHPLFTTDGINKKS
+1679 GEHPLFTTDGINKES
-1694 FEELRAAYD
+1694 FKELRAAYD
-1703 SLEKFKHM
+1703 SLEKFRNM
-1711 GYDLSKEVNK
+1711 GYDLSNEVNK

-1734 FGYYVTPDMVKNN
+1734 FGYYITPDMVKNN
-1747 LTNENYK
+1747 LTKENYK

-1781 KAKDSINGNMRE
+1781 KSKDSINGNMRE

-1873 TDSKTREI
+1873 TDSKAREI

-1891 KHNYMRNMSDM
+1891 KHNYMRNMNDM

-1908 FTEYFSEGV
+1908 FTEYFSEGA

-1988 NFDKNGKK
+1988 SFDKNGKK

-2046 DARAKSIVEKWID
+2046 DVRAKAIVEEWID
-2059 AGLIEGAKKIT
+2059 SGLMEGAKKIS
-2070 GIGVTEEEI
+2070 GIGTTEEEI

-2104 IAYYKNAEDLQK
+2104 IAYYKDAEDLQK

-2129 VEATDYEGRKV
+2129 VDATDYEGNKV

-2147 FYLTDWDNF
+2147 FYLKDWDDF
-2156 ISNIIDNVSIVFDRK
+2156 ISNIIDNVSVVFDRK

-2177 AEKAGYKALKES
+2177 AEKDGYRVLKDS
-2189 LVGENGAFRNIN
+2189 LVGKDGAFRKIN

-2263 SGVAKAP
+2263 SGIANAP
-2270 LDKFKVPVQNKN
+2270 LDKFRVPVQNKN

-2303 LLRAIYEVMEESH
+2303 LLRAIYEIMEESH

-2352 DANGE
+2352 DVNGE

-2370 TTPKTVQEVN
+2370 TTPKTIQEVN

-2399 QTYVHELPL
+2399 QTYVHELPF

-2467 YEQTVADNIEDSIS
+2467 YEQTIADNIEDSIS

-2550 IIKNRVNK
+2550 IIKNRINK

-2584 KNGGLLKTRA
+2584 KNGGLLMTRA
-2594 EYEKSPIKK
+2594 EYEKNPIKK

-2616 GLKTSERTMPYKDY
+2616 GLKTSESTMSYEDY

-2642 VFAPIYANN
+2642 VFAPIYTNN
-2651 LFNQFADKNGNIS
+2651 LFSQFADKNGNIS

-2726 EYLMRKDYGISRNK
+2726 EYLMRKDYNISRNK
-2740 ITKSALHKILY
+2740 ISKSALHKILY
-2751 DSLIESQSGELS
+2751 DALVETQSKKLS
-2763 YGAKSKLNSLVRQF
+2763 YETKNNLNDLVRQF

-2810 YLQNAFTVEKPT
+2810 YLQNAFTVKKPT

-2851 PGGFDPQKRMGYLVT
+2851 PGGFDQQKRMGYLVT

-2873 SYEKLSKMSID
+2873 SYEELSKMSID
-2884 ELKDLS
+2884 ELKDLT
-2890 DKDKNLMFIDTHVQ
+2890 DKDKNLMFVDTHVQ

-2923 TAHAVIENEGYMV
+2923 TAHAVIENEGYMM

-3025 AISSALN
+3025 AISNALN

-3071 ELTREQLIE
+3071 ELTREQLIK
-3080 GIKSS
+3080 GVKSS

-3108 MPTFATRFNSVNSA
+3108 MPTFATRFNSISSA

-3161 AHPILNQFRRALG
+3161 AHPILNQFRRTLG

-3198 ENPIGNAILSDR
+3198 ENPIGDAILSDR

-3287 QKERLSSAWIDLHR
+3287 QKEKLSSAWIDLHK

-3337 RLNSYVNTFRVLPSS
+3337 RLNSYVDTFRVLPSS

-3371 VPRKKNLVMRH
+3371 VPRKENLVMRY
-3382 LENSNFEVYKE
+3382 LENGNFEVYKE

-3415 YQQVLLKDD
+3415 YQQVLLKDN
-3424 SIEYKEVNPL
+3424 SIEYKEVAPL
-3434 GSNKDYLEVSVDGI
+3434 GSNKDYLEISVDGI
-3448 DKPIE
+3448 DKPLE
-3453 IPSASLED
+3453 IPSTSLED

-3468 PSTDGEA
+3468 PTVNGEA
-3475 KSDESTPSKQEQI
+3475 KLDESTPSKQEQI

-3501 FADAEKTIQ
+3501 FADADKTIQ
-3510 SYKAM
+3510 NYKGM
-3515 DNEFKKAV
+3515 DNEFKKAI

-3532 SRLETLGIKFDERT
+3532 SRLETLGVKFDEKT

>member
-1 MSCVNTSSREFKSL
+1 MSCVNTSSKEFKSL

-28 LIHKLQNDNENAPY
+28 LIHKLQNDNEDAPY

-53 PKAFTSNADTIH
+53 PKAFISNADMIH
-65 AWVNNYSE
+65 TWVSNYSK
-73 PRYFRTKDEAEFFF
+73 PRYFRTIDEAEFFF
-87 MEDAIR
+87 MEDAIK

-99 VSLTQVKNGGYIVEV
+99 VSLTQTKDGGYIAEV
-114 GRPDILPFNLNGGI
+114 GRPDILPFNLNNGI
-128 WSELKNTIKEG
+128 WSELKSTLKEG

-153 VNGKLPIV
+153 INGRLPIV
-161 DISYLPNVEYI
+161 DISSLPNTEYI
-172 DANGIKTNGVPL
+172 SANGIKTNGVPL
-184 AMGGRDSIVFDTN
+184 ALGGRDSITFDTN
-197 TLLSLMQE
+197 KLLSLMSK

-227 TLAAINK
+227 TLAAIDK
-234 AEAGKGTKEEK
+234 VEAGEGTKEEK
-245 DFYNEINRIYNIAK
+245 VFYDEINRIYNIAK
-259 EAMGKEAGSYY
+259 EAMGAEADSYY
-270 GMDNIKEFLAEI
+270 GMNNIKEFLAEI

-291 LASIKDTKKKNL
+291 LASIKDTNIKATKEKNL
-303 WNAIVNAFA
+303 LSAIINAFT
-312 SFFNKYFNM
+312 SFFNKYFN
-321 AIKDSVLESGLK
+321 IYVNGSVLESGIK
-333 SLSEYIQY
+333 SLSEYTQY
-341 AKNNSASIEATPTEL
+341 AKNNSTSIEATPTEL
-356 ARKVNSVTP
+356 ARKINSVTP

-395 TEAEAHIIGKHK
+395 TEAEAYIISKRK

-418 DKSLTNN
+418 DESLTSN
-425 TNVAKNLLNEVL
+425 TNIAKNLLNKVL

-461 NKEAFDKAKEDILE
+461 HKEAFDKAKEEILE
-475 NVQDRDYYE
+475 SVQDRDYYE

-547 DTLNFYEGNIEP
+547 D
-559 SDDTI
+559 
-564 FVFGSNPEGRHGAG
+564 V
-578 AAKIAR
+578 
-584 EQFGAVYGQGEG
+584 
-596 LQGNAYAL
+596 L
-604 PTKDLRVKKNN
+604 P
-615 SLRSISPEQII
+615 Q
-626 KSIKK
+626 
-631 LYETAKQNPDKQ
+631 
-643 FKVAYRNTDRA
+643 
-654 SLNGY
+654 
-659 TGLEMIDM
+659 
-667 FTKAGPI
+667 
-674 PSNIVFSKE
+674 
-683 WIDTGKFNQQ
+683 
-693 ISDNT
+693 
-698 QNSKSLFNSLGE
+698 
-710 LKGDTDISEIINND
+710 
-724 GTINFNKLE
+724 
-733 EITDKYFKN
+733 
-742 ADSSLFKKGRKTLRE
+742 
-757 RQEKHFDVNGNPIEA
+757 
-772 NTLEHLINVTKSAS
+772 
-786 EINIKEELKPTLV
+786 
-799 LAAALHDIAK
+799 
-809 PFHGGQRHGFQSVDV
+809 
-824 INSVFKGNISPLVKF
+824 
-839 AVRHHMLTLE
+839 
-849 ESKEFTIDDAKRIIQ
+849 
-864 DAIDNNLNIQD
+864 AI
-875 TIDVLLALNTADIMM
+875 
-890 GQKPSDID
+890 
-898 RYSGKTKKETIEE
+898 
-911 EIPVKRK
+911 
-918 LLELAAKELSNNE
+918 
-931 SQNNIN
+931 
-937 NQNNLALNFKP
+937 
-948 EEAEFYSGAAT
+948 
-959 GSDKAWEEAAT
+959 
-970 KAGIKVKNYTVT
+970 
-982 NWDKLSNEERERLDK
+982 
-997 EYQEVVNTLGRKVL
+997 
-1011 DINSYSGKLVRRDML
+1011 
-1026 QADKADAIF
+1026 
-1035 AVGKVASNGY
+1035 
-1045 VDGGTGYA
+1045 
-1053 TTRGIIRGIPVYLF
+1053 
-1067 DQSDSTWKVWDKE
+1067 
-1080 QSKFVPTIQPSLTKN
+1080 
-1095 AAVVGTRNLQNNG
+1095 
-1108 REAINNIFTINPQQ
+1108 
-1122 SFQATNQQTTSQS
+1122 NQQTTQFTWSRTSDNSYEVSSKGDKRFSALVATFKKGTVIDGVDVGGRTIEDVYQSVIKKSRKGKAPSQS
-1135 LQSSNTDIT
+1135 SRLNLNPTNVSLDRREMRAKEVIEVYGNPINYTTSEGIIT
-1144 DYVNTEGK
+1144 INFENGSLEIIPFAGAIK
-1152 DRGFLTKKGEELLG
+1152 DRSG
-1166 TTFDKSKFNKGTFSV
+1166 KS
-1181 ALYPGPSG
+1181 L
-1189 TTLMIGFISPKGN
+1189 GN
-1202 KFYANYNSSPT
+1202 KDINYFVGGLKIVEDLVGGAENYSYYEAYLPLWQEWARQNPELMDELRAKSAGKTLTDKFANT
-1213 RKTWD
+1213 RVSQARALAD
-1218 LLNSEQQS
+1218 ILNSQMVKEPTEKTIEDVQEEAPQ
-1226 VTDVN
+1226 TD
-1231 SEKYWNIINTI
+1231 KT
-1242 VPKSLRDLVDS
+1242 
-1253 GKYYKMDTTDMEKGG
+1253 
-1268 EASLIKR
+1268 
-1275 SELEDYFEK
+1275 EK
-1284 EYNVFM
+1284 E
-1290 QGRSLD
+1290 
-1296 YNTKQINKALSSIQK
+1296 
-1311 NSIPSINVQQETNKG
+1311 
-1326 ETKTPTSVS
+1326 
-1335 SYTGSITSDAN
+1335 
-1346 TIENNKQDL
+1346 QDL

-1371 GGNLLSATEVRHI
+1371 GDNLLSATEVRHI

-1496 GKANEVNENLVG
+1496 GKANEVNEDLVG

-1516 NDQSDVEEVEGSLQE
+1516 NNQSDVEEIEGSLQE

-1598 MVTKLQEKQEDN
+1598 MITKLQEKQEDN

-1627 TDFQGQFYGTFSKHF
+1627 TDFQGQIYGTFSKHF
-1642 QPYSVVIEE
+1642 QPYSVVVEE

-1656 SIQVNENPAL
+1656 SILVNENPAL
-1666 SEAMTQVTTQYKI
+1666 KEAMTQITTQYKI
-1679 GEHPLFTTDGINKKS
+1679 GEHPLFTTDGINKES
-1694 FEELRAAYD
+1694 FKELRAAYD
-1703 SLEKFKHM
+1703 SLEKFRHM
-1711 GYDLSKEVNK
+1711 GYELSKEVNK

-1734 FGYYVTPDMVKNN
+1734 FGYHVTPDMVKSN

-1754 KMYSALGYIIKSFEN
+1754 KMYSALGYIVKSFEN

-1873 TDSKTREI
+1873 TDSKAREI

-1891 KHNYMRNMSDM
+1891 KHNYMRDMSDM

-1908 FTEYFSEGV
+1908 FTEYFSESA

-2046 DARAKSIVEKWID
+2046 DARAKAIVEKWVD
-2059 AGLIEGAKKIT
+2059 SGLIEGAKKIT

-2156 ISNIIDNVSIVFDRK
+2156 VSNIIDNVSIVFDRK

-2177 AEKAGYKALKES
+2177 AEKAGYRALKES

-2239 YNYNDLSVAFQ
+2239 YNYSDLSIAFQ

-2263 SGVAKAP
+2263 SGVPNAP

-2352 DANGE
+2352 DVNGE

-2370 TTPKTVQEVN
+2370 TTPKTVQEIN
-2380 PETGELEDVTINT
+2380 PETGELEDVTVNT

-2399 QTYVHELPL
+2399 QTYVHELPF

-2467 YEQTVADNIEDSIS
+2467 YEQTIADNIEDSIS

-2594 EYEKSPIKK
+2594 EYEKNPIKK
-2603 ELSQTDKFNAKYK
+2603 ELSQTDKFNARYK
-2616 GLKTSERTMPYKDY
+2616 GLKTSEKTMSYEDY

-2651 LFNQFADKNGNIS
+2651 LFSQFADKNGNIS

-2751 DSLIESQSGELS
+2751 DSLIESQKGELS
-2763 YGAKSKLNSLVRQF
+2763 YGVKSKLNSLVRQF

-2788 NQKTADGFMS
+2788 NQKTAEGFMS
-2798 IPSSSYSKLLKL
+2798 IPSSSYNKLLKL

-2822 EGRIYR
+2822 KGRIYR

-2866 ALRTTDK
+2866 ALRTTNK
-2873 SYEKLSKMSID
+2873 SHEELSKMSID
-2884 ELKDLS
+2884 KLKDLS
-2890 DKDKNLMFIDTHVQ
+2890 DKDKNLMFVDTHVQ

-2923 TAHAVIENEGYMV
+2923 TAHAVIENEGYMI

-3007 LVRLGMPFDD
+3007 LIRLGMPFDD

-3044 LSKVVD
+3044 LSKVVN
-3050 DRIKRIEK
+3050 DRIAEMESRFS
-3058 DLNIDENSSLNEE
+3058 IDENSVINKE
-3071 ELTREQLIE
+3071 ELTREELIE

-3085 DPRIEYKVLKSF
+3085 DPRIEYKVLKAF

-3108 MPTFATRFNSVNSA
+3108 MPTFATRFNSISSA

-3161 AHPILNQFRRALG
+3161 AHPILNQFRRTLG

-3182 MPANSTG
+3182 MPANNTG

-3198 ENPIGNAILSDR
+3198 ENPIGDAILSDR
-3210 KVLSSLSDFYQS
+3210 KILSSLSDFYQS

-3231 NSSDLSKVISEFP
+3231 NSSDLGKVISEFP

-3255 YDNNLLIQSIK
+3255 YNDNLLIQSIK

-3287 QKERLSSAWIDLHR
+3287 QKERLSSAWIDLHK
-3301 VNPELSEQLFKY
+3301 VNSELSEQLFKY

-3337 RLNSYVNTFRVLPSS
+3337 RLKSYVDTFRVLPSS

-3382 LENSNFEVYKE
+3382 LENGNFEVYKE

-3424 SIEYKEVNPL
+3424 SIEYKEVSPL

-3453 IPSASLED
+3453 IPLTSLED

-3475 KSDESTPSKQEQI
+3475 KSDESTSSKQEQI

-3510 SYKAM
+3510 NYKAM
-3515 DNEFKKAV
+3515 DNEFKKAI

-3532 SRLETLGIKFDERT
+3532 SRLETLGIKFDEKT

>member
-28 LIHKLQNDNENAPY
+28 LIHELQNGNENAPY

-53 PKAFTSNADTIH
+53 PKAFTGNADMIH

-87 MEDAIR
+87 MEDAIK

-153 VNGKLPIV
+153 INGRLPIV
-161 DISYLPNVEYI
+161 DLSYLPNVEYT
-172 DANGIKTNGVPL
+172 DANGIKTNGIPL

-197 TLLSLMQE
+197 ELLSLMQE
-205 TSPNM
+205 TPPNM

-227 TLAAINK
+227 TLAAISK

-259 EAMGKEAGSYY
+259 EAMGKEAGRYY

-291 LASIKDTKKKNL
+291 LASIKNTEKKSL
-303 WNAIVNAFA
+303 WNTIINAFTR
-312 SFFNKYFNM
+312 FFNKYFNM
-321 AIKDSVLESGLK
+321 NIEGSVLESGLK
-333 SLSEYIQY
+333 SISEYTQY
-341 AKNNSASIEATPTEL
+341 AKNNSTSIESTPTEL

-390 GNSNK
+390 SNSNK
-395 TEAEAHIIGKHK
+395 TEAEAHIISKHK
-407 YNGAYWLKQWT
+407 HEGAYWLKQWT
-418 DKSLTNN
+418 DESLTSN
-425 TNVAKNLLNEVL
+425 TNIAKNLLNEVL
-437 SNLGI
+437 RNLGI

-461 NKEAFDKAKEDILE
+461 NKEAFDKAKKDILDST
-475 NVQDRDYYE
+475 QDRDYYE

-501 VDSEL
+501 VDPEL
-506 SSLVKEGKLS
+506 SSLVKDGKLS

-547 DTLNFYEGNIEP
+547 DVL
-559 SDDTI
+559 
-564 FVFGSNPEGRHGAG
+564 
-578 AAKIAR
+578 
-584 EQFGAVYGQGEG
+584 
-596 LQGNAYAL
+596 
-604 PTKDLRVKKNN
+604 
-615 SLRSISPEQII
+615 
-626 KSIKK
+626 
-631 LYETAKQNPDKQ
+631 
-643 FKVAYRNTDRA
+643 
-654 SLNGY
+654 
-659 TGLEMIDM
+659 
-667 FTKAGPI
+667 
-674 PSNIVFSKE
+674 
-683 WIDTGKFNQQ
+683 
-693 ISDNT
+693 
-698 QNSKSLFNSLGE
+698 NSKPTE
-710 LKGDTDISEIINND
+710 
-724 GTINFNKLE
+724 
-733 EITDKYFKN
+733 DK
-742 ADSSLFKKGRKTLRE
+742 
-757 RQEKHFDVNGNPIEA
+757 
-772 NTLEHLINVTKSAS
+772 
-786 EINIKEELKPTLV
+786 
-799 LAAALHDIAK
+799 
-809 PFHGGQRHGFQSVDV
+809 
-824 INSVFKGNISPLVKF
+824 
-839 AVRHHMLTLE
+839 
-849 ESKEFTIDDAKRIIQ
+849 
-864 DAIDNNLNIQD
+864 
-875 TIDVLLALNTADIMM
+875 
-890 GQKPSDID
+890 
-898 RYSGKTKKETIEE
+898 TIE
-911 EIPVKRK
+911 
-918 LLELAAKELSNNE
+918 
-931 SQNNIN
+931 N
-937 NQNNLALNFKP
+937 NQ
-948 EEAEFYSGAAT
+948 EEA
-959 GSDKAWEEAAT
+959 
-970 KAGIKVKNYTVT
+970 
-982 NWDKLSNEERERLDK
+982 
-997 EYQEVVNTLGRKVL
+997 
-1011 DINSYSGKLVRRDML
+1011 
-1026 QADKADAIF
+1026 
-1035 AVGKVASNGY
+1035 
-1045 VDGGTGYA
+1045 
-1053 TTRGIIRGIPVYLF
+1053 
-1067 DQSDSTWKVWDKE
+1067 
-1080 QSKFVPTIQPSLTKN
+1080 
-1095 AAVVGTRNLQNNG
+1095 
-1108 REAINNIFTINPQQ
+1108 
-1122 SFQATNQQTTSQS
+1122 SQ
-1135 LQSSNTDIT
+1135 
-1144 DYVNTEGK
+1144 
-1152 DRGFLTKKGEELLG
+1152 
-1166 TTFDKSKFNKGTFSV
+1166 
-1181 ALYPGPSG
+1181 
-1189 TTLMIGFISPKGN
+1189 
-1202 KFYANYNSSPT
+1202 
-1213 RKTWD
+1213 
-1218 LLNSEQQS
+1218 
-1226 VTDVN
+1226 
-1231 SEKYWNIINTI
+1231 
-1242 VPKSLRDLVDS
+1242 
-1253 GKYYKMDTTDMEKGG
+1253 
-1268 EASLIKR
+1268 
-1275 SELEDYFEK
+1275 
-1284 EYNVFM
+1284 
-1290 QGRSLD
+1290 
-1296 YNTKQINKALSSIQK
+1296 
-1311 NSIPSINVQQETNKG
+1311 
-1326 ETKTPTSVS
+1326 
-1335 SYTGSITSDAN
+1335 
-1346 TIENNKQDL
+1346 ENNKQDL

-1371 GGNLLSATEVRHI
+1371 GDNLLSATEVRHI

-1457 NDDTLDKAFAI
+1457 DFDTIDKATAI
-1468 TDNWQAIMLLA
+1468 TDNWHAIMLLA

-1496 GKANEVNENLVG
+1496 GKANEVNEDLVG

-1516 NDQSDVEEVEGSLQE
+1516 NDQSDVEEIEGSLQE

-1572 INERINVREATN
+1572 INERVNVREATN

-1679 GEHPLFTTDGINKKS
+1679 GEHPLFTTDGINKES
-1694 FEELRAAYD
+1694 FKELRAAYD
-1703 SLEKFKHM
+1703 SLEKFRHM

-1734 FGYYVTPDMVKNN
+1734 FGYYVTPDMIKNN
-1747 LTNENYK
+1747 LTSENYR

-1769 NLDNASYEPFKF
+1769 NLDNASYDPFAF

-1825 MSKLMQKFSQKG
+1825 MSKLMQKFSQEG

-1873 TDSKTREI
+1873 TDSRAREI

-1891 KHNYMRNMSDM
+1891 KHNYMRDMSDM

-1908 FTEYFSEGV
+1908 FTEYFSEGA

-1942 RFYSERGTNYK
+1942 RFYSERGTNYR

-2036 LANKAIFDTM
+2036 LANKATFDTM
-2046 DARAKSIVEKWID
+2046 DARAKAIVEKWID
-2059 AGLIEGAKKIT
+2059 SGLMEGAKKIT

-2129 VEATDYEGRKV
+2129 VDATDYEDNGGRRV

-2147 FYLTDWDNF
+2147 FYLKDWDDF

-2171 IAEAPE
+2171 IANAPE
-2177 AEKAGYKALKES
+2177 AEKAGYRALKES
-2189 LVGENGAFRNIN
+2189 LVGKDGAFRKIN

-2263 SGVAKAP
+2263 SGVPNAP
-2270 LDKFKVPVQNKN
+2270 LDKLKVPVQNKN

-2380 PETGELEDVTINT
+2380 PETGELEDVTVNT
-2393 KTGKYS
+2393 KTGKYN
-2399 QTYVHELPL
+2399 QTYVHELPF

-2467 YEQTVADNIEDSIS
+2467 YEQTIADSIEDSIS

-2491 TSTKDRNI
+2491 ISTKDRNI

-2616 GLKTSERTMPYKDY
+2616 GLKTSESTMSYKDY

-2651 LFNQFADKNGNIS
+2651 LFSQFADKNGNIS

-2726 EYLMRKDYGISRNK
+2726 EYLMRKDYNISRNK

-2751 DSLIESQSGELS
+2751 DSLVESQKGELS
-2763 YGAKSKLNSLVRQF
+2763 YGVKNKLNSLVRQF
-2777 LEDPFDRASLV
+2777 LEDPFDRTSLV

-2866 ALRTTDK
+2866 ALRTTNK
-2873 SYEKLSKMSID
+2873 SYEELSKMSID

-2890 DKDKNLMFIDTHVQ
+2890 DKDKNLMFVDTHVQ

-2923 TAHAVIENEGYMV
+2923 TAHAVIENEGYMM
-2936 NVDNACRL
+2936 NVDNACKL

-3080 GIKSS
+3080 GVKSS
-3085 DPRIEYKVLKSF
+3085 DPRIEYKVLKAF

-3108 MPTFATRFNSVNSA
+3108 MPTFATRFNSISSA

-3141 SESNILG
+3141 SESNILD

-3161 AHPILNQFRRALG
+3161 AHPILNQFRKTLG

-3198 ENPIGNAILSDR
+3198 ENPIGDVIFNDR
-3210 KVLSSLSDFYQS
+3210 KLLSGLSDFYQS

-3231 NSSDLSKVISEFP
+3231 NSSDLGKVISEFP

-3274 ATLQIDITGLDTQ
+3274 ATLQIDITGLDIQ
-3287 QKERLSSAWIDLHR
+3287 QKERLSSAWIDLHKM
-3301 VNPELSEQLFKY
+3301 NPELSEQLFKY

-3337 RLNSYVNTFRVLPSS
+3337 RLKSYVDTFRVLPSS

-3371 VPRKKNLVMRH
+3371 VPRKKNIVMRH
-3382 LENSNFEVYKE
+3382 LENGNFEVYKE
-3393 SDVKELQKT
+3393 SNVKELQKT

-3415 YQQVLLKDD
+3415 YQQVLVKDE

-3453 IPSASLED
+3453 IPSTSLED

-3468 PSTDGEA
+3468 SSTDGEA
-3475 KSDESTPSKQEQI
+3475 KLDESTSSEQEQI

-3501 FADAEKTIQ
+3501 FADADKTIQ
-3510 SYKAM
+3510 NYKGM
-3515 DNEFKKAV
+3515 DNEFKKAI
-3523 ESQVKKFMK
+3523 ESQVKNFMK
-3532 SRLETLGIKFDERT
+3532 SRLETLGIKFDEKT

>member
-1 MSCVNTSSREFKSL
+1 MHCINTNSKEFKTL
-15 LSKVNV
+15 LDEVDI
-21 SSGTLEL
+21 SSATLEL
-28 LIHKLQNDNENAPY
+28 IIHKIQNTENSDRY
-42 PTPSEVIAKLS
+42 PSISEVNEILKPQSFEGNEAMVEVWEKQYSSPINFPTIAL
-53 PKAFTSNADTIH
+53 AR
-65 AWVNNYSE
+65 E
-73 PRYFRTKDEAEFFF
+73 EFNKTLK
-87 MEDAIR
+87 

-99 VSLTQVKNGGYIVEV
+99 VSIIEKKNGTYDLVVGNPSFEAQYKSILAKAPRDAEGNLLAPNGKKSNLTERQYTQVRTKEFKEWFGDWENNPSEASKVVDENGEPLVVYHSSTESFEEFKHGVKDNTGARDSENMFFFSSSKSVSSWYTDMLHGFNKYTSFNTVELENKLFLKLIENEKPIYTEFDSNSEMSYAIYPNGVVIETFVSQAGSSQIFDINNTSNSEFFNSLPRELQYELLDDIVEHFDKELAK
-114 GRPDILPFNLNGGI
+114 DILELSEYNYEQSAYYDESAGVALDAKRLNPNIIDKYFIRSFFLNIRDIGEIKDYEGKVKRSIIKNIKENQDKDGFVIINTNDSGTNILSNIYAVRKANQIKSATDNIGTFSRTNDRIDYFEDASTGILYNGESKIFLQNTINKKIQAIENKVKNISNVLSLMEIAKRDYESLPLERKVGALRRKVKAFNREYNTNIRVDDNGNIIHNLSKLESTLMNLKNPKLADNLIDKWHKKQASLRQEEINKELELLNREDYI
-128 WSELKNTIKEG
+128 SEDSIKNTIKREKAIAILKQEG
-139 PKDALLKSFIEVFE
+139 VTLDNSLINEFLSKVSPTNPYHQLFKQIVRILRNNNIPINILTDSNLDGIASRKQDNFKTATIRINPALLLDYLMTDDKANVKENLMKILTHELIHAVTAEILNYHPSWAKIKNFNKIQTEFSNNVWNLYLQCKEQLKGTEWYGLTNAKEFIAVALTDRAFQVELSKIKLDKKENAFKRFINYLTNLFNKMFKAQGIDIKNSALEEIISISQEYFNSANKNLRGGIYDYSESNNDYFKSDGTFE
-153 VNGKLPIV
+153 EYSKFQAPITETTDEKILNGKLAFTREGNIV
-161 DISYLPNVEYI
+161 VSRNV
-172 DANGIKTNGVPL
+172 N
-184 AMGGRDSIVFDTN
+184 
-197 TLLSLMQE
+197 
-205 TSPNM
+205 
-210 REKVFKQ
+210 
-217 YFLHELTHSV
+217 
-227 TLAAINK
+227 
-234 AEAGKGTKEEK
+234 
-245 DFYNEINRIYNIAK
+245 
-259 EAMGKEAGSYY
+259 
-270 GMDNIKEFLAEI
+270 
-282 TSNLSFQKR
+282 
-291 LASIKDTKKKNL
+291 
-303 WNAIVNAFA
+303 
-312 SFFNKYFNM
+312 
-321 AIKDSVLESGLK
+321 
-333 SLSEYIQY
+333 
-341 AKNNSASIEATPTEL
+341 
-356 ARKVNSVTP
+356 
-365 ETFLTFNSLS
+365 
-375 DLQRFLQNEGFTVGV
+375 
-390 GNSNK
+390 
-395 TEAEAHIIGKHK
+395 
-407 YNGAYWLKQWT
+407 
-418 DKSLTNN
+418 
-425 TNVAKNLLNEVL
+425 
-437 SNLGI
+437 
-442 ADKGVVTIKDTSKG
+442 
-456 TIVEF
+456 
-461 NKEAFDKAKEDILE
+461 KEDIFKYIKGEIDSPTSKQKKVVFASLAKKGYTE
-475 NVQDRDYYE
+475 AKLRELIQTDEDAKKLLAYHELSHKYWEDSSKDYYE
-484 NSLLSESEQYD
+484 GDERNSDGTLVSEKINWLSPNKLKVEKRATLDAIQRIE
-495 LEILDS
+495 LEKSIANTRVNQARALADILNS
-501 VDSEL
+501 QR
-506 SSLVKEGKLS
+506 VKESTENKT
-516 IYEAKDLF
+516 IEDTQEEAI
-524 EQKNGISI
+524 Q
-532 YYQSNPDMAFSQAPS
+532 
-547 DTLNFYEGNIEP
+547 
-559 SDDTI
+559 
-564 FVFGSNPEGRHGAG
+564 
-578 AAKIAR
+578 
-584 EQFGAVYGQGEG
+584 
-596 LQGNAYAL
+596 
-604 PTKDLRVKKNN
+604 
-615 SLRSISPEQII
+615 
-626 KSIKK
+626 
-631 LYETAKQNPDKQ
+631 
-643 FKVAYRNTDRA
+643 
-654 SLNGY
+654 
-659 TGLEMIDM
+659 
-667 FTKAGPI
+667 
-674 PSNIVFSKE
+674 
-683 WIDTGKFNQQ
+683 
-693 ISDNT
+693 
-698 QNSKSLFNSLGE
+698 
-710 LKGDTDISEIINND
+710 
-724 GTINFNKLE
+724 
-733 EITDKYFKN
+733 TDK
-742 ADSSLFKKGRKTLRE
+742 T
-757 RQEKHFDVNGNPIEA
+757 
-772 NTLEHLINVTKSAS
+772 
-786 EINIKEELKPTLV
+786 
-799 LAAALHDIAK
+799 
-809 PFHGGQRHGFQSVDV
+809 
-824 INSVFKGNISPLVKF
+824 
-839 AVRHHMLTLE
+839 
-849 ESKEFTIDDAKRIIQ
+849 
-864 DAIDNNLNIQD
+864 
-875 TIDVLLALNTADIMM
+875 
-890 GQKPSDID
+890 
-898 RYSGKTKKETIEE
+898 
-911 EIPVKRK
+911 
-918 LLELAAKELSNNE
+918 
-931 SQNNIN
+931 
-937 NQNNLALNFKP
+937 
-948 EEAEFYSGAAT
+948 
-959 GSDKAWEEAAT
+959 
-970 KAGIKVKNYTVT
+970 
-982 NWDKLSNEERERLDK
+982 
-997 EYQEVVNTLGRKVL
+997 
-1011 DINSYSGKLVRRDML
+1011 
-1026 QADKADAIF
+1026 
-1035 AVGKVASNGY
+1035 
-1045 VDGGTGYA
+1045 
-1053 TTRGIIRGIPVYLF
+1053 
-1067 DQSDSTWKVWDKE
+1067 
-1080 QSKFVPTIQPSLTKN
+1080 
-1095 AAVVGTRNLQNNG
+1095 
-1108 REAINNIFTINPQQ
+1108 
-1122 SFQATNQQTTSQS
+1122 
-1135 LQSSNTDIT
+1135 
-1144 DYVNTEGK
+1144 
-1152 DRGFLTKKGEELLG
+1152 
-1166 TTFDKSKFNKGTFSV
+1166 
-1181 ALYPGPSG
+1181 
-1189 TTLMIGFISPKGN
+1189 
-1202 KFYANYNSSPT
+1202 
-1213 RKTWD
+1213 
-1218 LLNSEQQS
+1218 
-1226 VTDVN
+1226 
-1231 SEKYWNIINTI
+1231 
-1242 VPKSLRDLVDS
+1242 
-1253 GKYYKMDTTDMEKGG
+1253 
-1268 EASLIKR
+1268 
-1275 SELEDYFEK
+1275 EK
-1284 EYNVFM
+1284 E
-1290 QGRSLD
+1290 
-1296 YNTKQINKALSSIQK
+1296 
-1311 NSIPSINVQQETNKG
+1311 
-1326 ETKTPTSVS
+1326 
-1335 SYTGSITSDAN
+1335 
-1346 TIENNKQDL
+1346 QDL

-1371 GGNLLSATEVRHI
+1371 GDNLLSATEVRHI

-1397 ELQENPELAKTIYG
+1397 ELQENPGLAKTIYG

-1440 IVEMCKQKF
+1440 VVEMCRQKF

-1457 NDDTLDKAFAI
+1457 NFDTIDKATAI
-1468 TDNWQAIMLLA
+1468 TDNWQAVMLLA
-1479 QDSFLNLE
+1479 QSSFLNFE

-1496 GKANEVNENLVG
+1496 GKANEVNEDLVG

-1516 NDQSDVEEVEGSLQE
+1516 NNQSDVEEIEGNLQE

-1642 QPYSVVIEE
+1642 QSYSVVVEE

-1656 SIQVNENPAL
+1656 SILVNENPAL
-1666 SEAMTQVTTQYKI
+1666 KEAITQITTQYKI
-1679 GEHPLFTTDGINKKS
+1679 GEHPLFTTNGINKES
-1694 FEELRAAYD
+1694 FKELKAAYD
-1703 SLEKFKHM
+1703 SLEKFRHM

-1721 DEAANTLGYISNL
+1721 NEAANTLGYISNL
-1734 FGYYVTPDMVKNN
+1734 LGYYVTPDMVKNN
-1747 LTNENYK
+1747 LTSENYK
-1754 KMYSALGYIIKSFEN
+1754 KMYSALGYMIKSFEN

-1873 TDSKTREI
+1873 TDSKAREI

-1902 EYTLSL
+1902 EYILSL
-1908 FTEYFSEGV
+1908 FTEYFSESA

-2046 DARAKSIVEKWID
+2046 DARAKAIVEKWVD
-2059 AGLIEGAKKIT
+2059 AGLMEGAKKIT

-2129 VEATDYEGRKV
+2129 VDATDYEGRKV

-2147 FYLTDWDNF
+2147 FYLTDWDDF
-2156 ISNIIDNVSIVFDRK
+2156 VSNIIDNVSIVFDRK

-2177 AEKAGYKALKES
+2177 AEKAGYRALKES
-2189 LVGENGAFRNIN
+2189 LVGKDGAFRNIN

-2239 YNYNDLSVAFQ
+2239 YNYSDLSVAFQ

-2341 MGRINLNKYVN
+2341 MGRINLNKYIN
-2352 DANGE
+2352 DVNGE
-2357 AKAKAVMEACLYE
+2357 AKAKAVMEACIYE
-2370 TTPKTVQEVN
+2370 TAPKTIQRTN
-2380 PETGELEDVTINT
+2380 QETGKLEDVTINA
-2393 KTGKYS
+2393 KTYKYS
-2399 QTYVHELPL
+2399 QTYVHELPF

-2447 NDATYEVEGRKVSA
+2447 NDATYEVEGRKISA

-2467 YEQTVADNIEDSIS
+2467 YEQTIADNIEDSIS

-2491 TSTKDRNI
+2491 ASTKDRNI

-2594 EYEKSPIKK
+2594 EYEKNPIKK
-2603 ELSQTDKFNAKYK
+2603 ELSQADKFNAKYK
-2616 GLKTSERTMPYKDY
+2616 GLKVSESTMSYEDY

-2651 LFNQFADKNGNIS
+2651 LFSQFADKNGNIS

-2712 DITLLTGSDFDVDK
+2712 DITLLTGSDFDIDK
-2726 EYLMRKDYGISRNK
+2726 EYLMRKDYGISKNK

-2751 DSLIESQSGELS
+2751 DSLVESQKGKLS
-2763 YGAKSKLNSLVRQF
+2763 YNVKSKLNDLVKQF
-2777 LEDPFDRASLV
+2777 LKDPFDRASLV

-2798 IPSSSYSKLLKL
+2798 IPSSSYNKLLKL

-2866 ALRTTDK
+2866 ALRTTNK
-2873 SYEKLSKMSID
+2873 SYEELSKMSID

-2890 DKDKNLMFIDTHVQ
+2890 DKDKNLMFVDTHVQ

-2923 TAHAVIENEGYMV
+2923 TAHAVIENEGYMI
-2936 NVDNACRL
+2936 NVDNACKL

-2949 VADMTFGGNMPID
+2949 VAGMTFGGDMPID

-3007 LVRLGMPFDD
+3007 LIRLGMPFDD

-3025 AISSALN
+3025 VISDVLN

-3044 LSKVVD
+3044 LSKVVN
-3050 DRIKRIEK
+3050 DRISKMESRFS
-3058 DLNIDENSSLNEE
+3058 IDENSVINKE
-3071 ELTREQLIE
+3071 ELTREELIE
-3080 GIKSS
+3080 GIKIS
-3085 DPRIEYKVLKSF
+3085 DPRIEYKVLKAF

-3108 MPTFATRFNSVNSA
+3108 MPTFATRFNSISSA

-3161 AHPILNQFRRALG
+3161 AHPILNQFRRTLG

-3198 ENPIGNAILSDR
+3198 ENPIGDVILNDR
-3210 KVLSSLSDFYQS
+3210 KILSSLSDFYQS

-3231 NSSDLSKVISEFP
+3231 NSSDLGKVISEFP

-3255 YDNNLLIQSIK
+3255 YNDNLLIQSIK

-3287 QKERLSSAWIDLHR
+3287 QKERLSSAWIDLHK

-3326 FMSLVPVYVKE
+3326 FMSLVPVYIKE
-3337 RLNSYVNTFRVLPSS
+3337 RLKSYVDTFRVLPSS

-3371 VPRKKNLVMRH
+3371 VPRKKNIVMRR
-3382 LENSNFEVYKE
+3382 LENGNFEVYKE
-3393 SDVKELQKT
+3393 NDVKELQKT

-3424 SIEYKEVNPL
+3424 SIEYKEVSPL

-3453 IPSASLED
+3453 IPSTSLKD

-3468 PSTDGEA
+3468 PSTNGEA
-3475 KSDESTPSKQEQI
+3475 KSDESTLSKQEQI

-3510 SYKAM
+3510 NYKAM
-3515 DNEFKKAV
+3515 DNEFKKAI

-3532 SRLETLGIKFDERT
+3532 SRLETLGIKFNEKT

>member
-1 MSCVNTSSREFKSL
+1 MSCVNINSREFKTL
-15 LSKVNV
+15 LDEVNI
-21 SSGTLEL
+21 SSSALEL
-28 LIHKLQNDNENAPY
+28 IIHKIQNSENSDRF
-42 PTPSEVIAKLS
+42 PSAEE
-53 PKAFTSNADTIH
+53 
-65 AWVNNYSE
+65 VNNLLKPKSFTGDHNMIEIWEKQYSSPINFPTLILANE
-73 PRYFRTKDEAEFFF
+73 EYNNAVK
-87 MEDAIR
+87 

-99 VSLTQVKNGGYIVEV
+99 ISIVERKNGTYDLMVGNPTFESEYKYILSNAKRDSE
-114 GRPDILPFNLNGGI
+114 GNLLAPNGKKSNLNERQYAQVRTKAFKDWFGDWEVNAPIKELPTEYAYRFTDINELNDVLEYGDFRSIPEEKTVEGAENAIKSKKGRSFSIGKVYGNSHGGKGFAAGVNWKESGGTVTTGTAQKVI
-128 WSELKNTIKEG
+128 IGIPGKNTLWQVGHHGKYSTATDFNNIEKGKPLFIKFDENGDANIPLDGMKVYIQREDGMYVPYNTNNNVSKVVDENGEPLVVYHGTNSKWNILDTKMFGKNTDDGYYGKGLYLSSVENKAAQYGNIMKLFVNIKKPLRAGTDPNISMKEAIKNVELAENFNREIDNTEEYDGVLYSGAEGRYEEIVVPTPNQIKSAESNIGTFSRTNDRIDYYNEEESAFGISYNGESKIQLQSKIDDRIKSIEKERGNLSNVLSLMDIAKEDFKNLPLERKVGALRRKAAGFNKSYNTRIKVDDKGNIIHNLKELDSVLSELKNPKLADNLIDKWHKKQASLRQEEINKELELLNREDYISEDSIKNTIKGEKAIAILKQEG
-139 PKDALLKSFIEVFE
+139 VTLDNSLINEFLSKVKSTNPYHQLFKQVVEILRNNNIPINIVTDTNLNYIAARKQDNFKTATIRINPTLLLGYLMTDDKANIKGNIMKIVTHELIHAVTAEILESHPSWAKVRGFDKAQTEFTTKTWNLYLQCKEQLKGTRWYGLKNAKEFIAVALTDRDFQVALSKIKVREKSAFKRFINYITNLFNKVFE
-153 VNGKLPIV
+153 
-161 DISYLPNVEYI
+161 
-172 DANGIKTNGVPL
+172 AQGIN
-184 AMGGRDSIVFDTN
+184 
-197 TLLSLMQE
+197 
-205 TSPNM
+205 
-210 REKVFKQ
+210 
-217 YFLHELTHSV
+217 
-227 TLAAINK
+227 
-234 AEAGKGTKEEK
+234 
-245 DFYNEINRIYNIAK
+245 
-259 EAMGKEAGSYY
+259 
-270 GMDNIKEFLAEI
+270 
-282 TSNLSFQKR
+282 
-291 LASIKDTKKKNL
+291 
-303 WNAIVNAFA
+303 
-312 SFFNKYFNM
+312 
-321 AIKDSVLESGLK
+321 IKDSVLEEVISISQEYFDYANKGLNKGIDDYLNTSDYYEGEKSFEEYTKYTAPINETTDEKILNGKLGFTRSGNIIVARN
-333 SLSEYIQY
+333 LSKEDVFKYIKGEVSSSTSEQ
-341 AKNNSASIEATPTEL
+341 KRVVFKEL
-356 ARKVNSVTP
+356 AK
-365 ETFLTFNSLS
+365 
-375 DLQRFLQNEGFTVGV
+375 EGY
-390 GNSNK
+390 
-395 TEAEAHIIGKHK
+395 TEERLREII
-407 YNGAYWLKQWT
+407 QT
-418 DKSLTNN
+418 DED
-425 TNVAKNLLNEVL
+425 AKNLITYHEL
-437 SNLGI
+437 SH
-442 ADKGVVTIKDTSKG
+442 KYW
-456 TIVEF
+456 
-461 NKEAFDKAKEDILE
+461 EDSGK
-475 NVQDRDYYE
+475 DYYE
-484 NSLLSESEQYD
+484 GDIRDTYGNLVPYAIDWLSPNKIEVEKRATLD
-495 LEILDS
+495 AIHRIELE
-501 VDSEL
+501 
-506 SSLVKEGKLS
+506 K
-516 IYEAKDLF
+516 
-524 EQKNGISI
+524 GI
-532 YYQSNPDMAFSQAPS
+532 
-547 DTLNFYEGNIEP
+547 
-559 SDDTI
+559 
-564 FVFGSNPEGRHGAG
+564 
-578 AAKIAR
+578 
-584 EQFGAVYGQGEG
+584 
-596 LQGNAYAL
+596 
-604 PTKDLRVKKNN
+604 
-615 SLRSISPEQII
+615 II
-626 KSIKK
+626 
-631 LYETAKQNPDKQ
+631 DKQ
-643 FKVAYRNTDRA
+643 K
-654 SLNGY
+654 S
-659 TGLEMIDM
+659 
-667 FTKAGPI
+667 
-674 PSNIVFSKE
+674 
-683 WIDTGKFNQQ
+683 Q
-693 ISDNT
+693 DN
-698 QNSKSLFNSLGE
+698 
-710 LKGDTDISEIINND
+710 
-724 GTINFNKLE
+724 
-733 EITDKYFKN
+733 
-742 ADSSLFKKGRKTLRE
+742 
-757 RQEKHFDVNGNPIEA
+757 
-772 NTLEHLINVTKSAS
+772 
-786 EINIKEELKPTLV
+786 
-799 LAAALHDIAK
+799 
-809 PFHGGQRHGFQSVDV
+809 
-824 INSVFKGNISPLVKF
+824 
-839 AVRHHMLTLE
+839 
-849 ESKEFTIDDAKRIIQ
+849 
-864 DAIDNNLNIQD
+864 
-875 TIDVLLALNTADIMM
+875 
-890 GQKPSDID
+890 
-898 RYSGKTKKETIEE
+898 
-911 EIPVKRK
+911 
-918 LLELAAKELSNNE
+918 
-931 SQNNIN
+931 
-937 NQNNLALNFKP
+937 
-948 EEAEFYSGAAT
+948 
-959 GSDKAWEEAAT
+959 
-970 KAGIKVKNYTVT
+970 
-982 NWDKLSNEERERLDK
+982 
-997 EYQEVVNTLGRKVL
+997 
-1011 DINSYSGKLVRRDML
+1011 
-1026 QADKADAIF
+1026 
-1035 AVGKVASNGY
+1035 
-1045 VDGGTGYA
+1045 
-1053 TTRGIIRGIPVYLF
+1053 
-1067 DQSDSTWKVWDKE
+1067 
-1080 QSKFVPTIQPSLTKN
+1080 
-1095 AAVVGTRNLQNNG
+1095 
-1108 REAINNIFTINPQQ
+1108 
-1122 SFQATNQQTTSQS
+1122 NQQTTQFTWNRTSDNS
-1135 LQSSNTDIT
+1135 YEVSS
-1144 DYVNTEGK
+1144 
-1152 DRGFLTKKGEELLG
+1152 KG
-1166 TTFDKSKFNKGTFSV
+1166 DKRFSALYATFNKGTIID
-1181 ALYPGPSG
+1181 G
-1189 TTLMIGFISPKGN
+1189 I
-1202 KFYANYNSSPT
+1202 
-1213 RKTWD
+1213 
-1218 LLNSEQQS
+1218 
-1226 VTDVN
+1226 DV
-1231 SEKYWNIINTI
+1231 
-1242 VPKSLRDLVDS
+1242 
-1253 GKYYKMDTTDMEKGG
+1253 GG
-1268 EASLIKR
+1268 
-1275 SELEDYFEK
+1275 
-1284 EYNVFM
+1284 M
-1290 QGRSLD
+1290 
-1296 YNTKQINKALSSIQK
+1296 
-1311 NSIPSINVQQETNKG
+1311 
-1326 ETKTPTSVS
+1326 
-1335 SYTGSITSDAN
+1335 
-1346 TIENNKQDL
+1346 TIENVYQKVVKKSGKGKAPAKDSKLYNEALKTKEEREDFSYLEGYLPLWQEWARQHPELMEELREKAKGKTLTDKFANTRVSQARALADILNSQRVKEPTEKTIEDIQEEASHTDKTEKEQDL
-1355 YTTKQQ
+1355 YTLKQQ
-1361 EKMQQIDNLL
+1361 DKMQQIDNLL
-1371 GGNLLSATEVRHI
+1371 GDSLLSATEVRHI

-1397 ELQENPELAKTIYG
+1397 ELQENPEVAKTIYG

-1440 IVEMCKQKF
+1440 IVEMCRQKF

-1457 NDDTLDKAFAI
+1457 NFDTIDKATAI

-1496 GKANEVNENLVG
+1496 GKANEVNEDLVG

-1516 NDQSDVEEVEGSLQE
+1516 NNQSDVEEIEGNLQE

-1536 SRCQDVLGTMSQM
+1536 SRCQDILRTMSQM

-1584 SILRWTQGSLSLAD
+1584 SILRWTQGSLSLASAI
-1598 MVTKLQEKQEDN
+1598 TKLQEKQKDN
-1610 PWVKQLINRL
+1610 PWVKQLIDRL

-1627 TDFQGQFYGTFSKHF
+1627 TDFQSQFYGTFFKPF
-1642 QPYSVVIEE
+1642 QSYSTVIEE

-1656 SIQVNENPAL
+1656 SISVNENPAL

-1679 GEHPLFTTDGINKKS
+1679 GEHPLFTTEGINKKS
-1694 FEELRAAYD
+1694 FGELKSAYD
-1703 SLEKFKHM
+1703 SLEKFRHT
-1711 GYDLSKEVNK
+1711 GYDLSKEVYK
-1721 DEAANTLGYISNL
+1721 DEVANTLGYISNL
-1734 FGYYVTPDMVKNN
+1734 FGYYVTPDMVKSN
-1747 LTNENYK
+1747 LTNETFK
-1754 KMYSALGYIIKSFEN
+1754 KMYSALGYMIRSFEN

-1800 QLEDIAV
+1800 HLEDIAV
-1807 SAFYDSG
+1807 SAFYDNG

-1825 MSKLMQKFSQKG
+1825 MSKLMQKFSQEG
-1837 EAFDKFL
+1837 QAFDDFL
-1844 TEEFGNQPW
+1844 TEEYVNQPW

-1863 WRNSWLRALA
+1863 WRNSWLRTLA
-1873 TDSKTREI
+1873 TDSKARSV
-1881 FKHKVQLNFN
+1881 FKHKVQLSFN
-1891 KHNYMRNMSDM
+1891 KHNYMKNMSDM
-1902 EYTLSL
+1902 EYALSL
-1908 FTEYFSEGV
+1908 LTEYFSEGA

-1942 RFYSERGTNYK
+1942 RFYSERGINYR
-1953 ETITDGMMD
+1953 ETITNGMMD

-2021 DKVNGK
+2021 NKINGK

-2036 LANKAIFDTM
+2036 LANKAIFDTL
-2046 DARAKSIVEKWID
+2046 DTRAKSIVKNWINS
-2059 AGLIEGAKKIT
+2059 GLMEGAKKIS
-2070 GIGVTEEEI
+2070 GIGTTEEEI

-2104 IAYYKNAEDLQK
+2104 IAYYKDAEDLQK

-2129 VEATDYEGRKV
+2129 VDATDYEGNKV

-2147 FYLTDWDNF
+2147 FYLKDWDDF
-2156 ISNIIDNVSIVFDRK
+2156 ISNIIDNVSVVFDRK

-2177 AEKAGYKALKES
+2177 AEKDSYRVLKDS
-2189 LVGENGAFRNIN
+2189 LVGKDGAFRKIN

-2228 EDIYQKLRKGD
+2228 EEIYQKLRKGD
-2239 YNYNDLSVAFQ
+2239 YNYSDLSVAFQ

-2263 SGVAKAP
+2263 SGVPNAP
-2270 LDKFKVPVQNKN
+2270 LDKLKIPVQNKN

-2341 MGRINLNKYVN
+2341 MGRINLNKYIN
-2352 DANGE
+2352 DVNGE
-2357 AKAKAVMEACLYE
+2357 AKAKAVMEACIYE
-2370 TTPKTVQEVN
+2370 TAPKTIQRTN
-2380 PETGELEDVTINT
+2380 QETGKLEDVTIDI
-2393 KTGKYS
+2393 KTGKYN
-2399 QTYVHELPL
+2399 QTYVQDLPF

-2447 NDATYEVEGRKVSA
+2447 NDATYEVEGKKVSA
-2461 DEFKAE
+2461 DEFKSE
-2467 YEQTVADNIEDSIS
+2467 YEQTIADNIEDSIS
-2481 ELESTLGLNS
+2481 DLESALGLQS
-2491 TSTKDRNI
+2491 TNTKDRNI

-2509 LSSPRYGVDLLQACS
+2509 LSSPRYGIDLLQACS

-2594 EYEKSPIKK
+2594 EYEKNPIKK

-2616 GLKTSERTMPYKDY
+2616 GLKVSEGTMSYEDY

-2651 LFNQFADKNGNIS
+2651 LFSQFADKNGNIS

-2701 REAGDGIMLPN
+2701 REAGDGIMLPS

-2726 EYLMRKDYGISRNK
+2726 EYLMRKDYSISKNK

-2751 DSLIESQSGELS
+2751 DSLVESQKGKLS
-2763 YGAKSKLNSLVRQF
+2763 YNVKSKLNDLVRQF

-2788 NQKTADGFMS
+2788 NQKTAEGFMS
-2798 IPSSSYSKLLKL
+2798 IPSNSYSKLLKL
-2810 YLQNAFTVEKPT
+2810 YLQNAFTVNKPT
-2822 EGRIYR
+2822 EGRTYR

-2873 SYEKLSKMSID
+2873 SYDELSKMSID

-2890 DKDKNLMFIDTHVQ
+2890 SKDKNLMFIDTHIQ

-2923 TAHAVIENEGYMV
+2923 TAHAVIENEGYMM
-2936 NVDNACRL
+2936 NVDNACNL

-2962 VRFDNN
+2962 VRLDNS

-3025 AISSALN
+3025 VISDVLN

-3044 LSKVVD
+3044 LSKVVEN
-3050 DRIKRIEK
+3050 RIKKIEK
-3058 DLNIDENSSLNEE
+3058 DLNIDENSLLNEE
-3071 ELTREQLIE
+3071 ELTREQLIK
-3080 GIKSS
+3080 GVKSR

-3108 MPTFATRFNSVNSA
+3108 MPTFATRFNSISSA

-3161 AHPILNQFRRALG
+3161 AHPILNQFRKTLG
-3174 IAQSLFGN
+3174 IAQGLFGS

-3198 ENPIGNAILSDR
+3198 ENPIGDVILGDR
-3210 KVLSSLSDFYQS
+3210 KILSSLSDFYQS

-3231 NSSDLSKVISEFP
+3231 NSNDLGKTISEFP
-3244 KEFMEKNYKKQ
+3244 KEFMEKNYKEQ
-3255 YDNNLLIQSIK
+3255 YKNNLLIQSIK

-3274 ATLQIDITGLDTQ
+3274 ATLQVDITGLDIQ
-3287 QKERLSSAWIDLHR
+3287 QKERLSSAWIDLHK
-3301 VNPELSEQLFKY
+3301 VNPELSEKLFKY

-3337 RLNSYVNTFRVLPSS
+3337 RLSSYVDTFRVLPSS

-3357 LDQFIRNNWDNNRL
+3357 LDQFIRNNWDNNKL
-3371 VPRKKNLVMRH
+3371 VPRKKNLAMRK
-3382 LENSNFEVYKE
+3382 LENGNFEVYKE
-3393 SDVKELQKT
+3393 SDVKDLQKT
-3402 QYFKMKVDNVDKL
+3402 QYFKMRVDNVDKL
-3415 YQQVLLKDD
+3415 YQQVLSKDE
-3424 SIEYKEVNPL
+3424 SIEYKEINPL
-3434 GSNKDYLEVSVDGI
+3434 GSNKDYLEISIDGI
-3448 DKPIE
+3448 EKPLE
-3453 IPSASLED
+3453 IPSVSLED
-3461 NEKSEIS
+3461 NTKSEINN
-3468 PSTDGEA
+3468 PDVDGET
-3475 KSDESTPSKQEQI
+3475 KLDESTNSEQEQI

-3501 FADAEKTIQ
+3501 LADAESTIQ
-3510 SYKAM
+3510 NYKNM
-3515 DNEFKKAV
+3515 DNEFKKAI

-3532 SRLETLGIKFDERT
+3532 SRLEVLGIKFDEKT

>member
-1 MSCVNTSSREFKSL
+1 MSCVNTSSKEFKTL
-15 LSKVNV
+15 LDKVDI
-21 SSGTLEL
+21 SSATLEL
-28 LIHKLQNDNENAPY
+28 IIHKIQNTENNDRYPSVSEINEILRPQSFEGSETIVKVWDKQYSSPINF
-42 PTPSEVIAKLS
+42 PTIALAREEFN
-53 PKAFTSNADTIH
+53 KAS
-65 AWVNNYSE
+65 
-73 PRYFRTKDEAEFFF
+73 
-87 MEDAIR
+87 R
-93 IFGKDS
+93 IFGKNSVSIIEKKNGTYDLMVGNPTFESEYKYILSNAKRNSEGNLLAPNGKKSNLTERQYAQVRTKEFKEWFGDWENDPENASKVVDENGEPLVVYHGTSRRLNNNSFNSGFIFASNNDIISAGYGFQRKGFSVGIDYALSNFAGKDINSFRNYIDNLIKGLETEIELGENMPFYQEGDLDANKNLIKELKKAKQEIKNRDIFKELKFNIFNLFQNVKNPLIVDAKGKYWHSIEFEETTKNTNEIAKIAKDRGYDGLIITNVIDKGAEVSKNGEYAEVANDYIVFNPNQVKSATDNIGTFSRTNDRIDYYNEEESAFGISYNGESKIQLQSKIDDRIKSIEKERGNLSNVLSLMDIAKEDFKNLPLERKVGALRRKAAGFNKSYNTRIKVDDKGNIIHNLKELDS
-99 VSLTQVKNGGYIVEV
+99 VL
-114 GRPDILPFNLNGGI
+114 
-128 WSELKNTIKEG
+128 SELKNPKLADNLIDKWHKKQASLRQEEINKELELLNREDYISEDSIKNTIKGEKAIAILKQEG
-139 PKDALLKSFIEVFE
+139 VTLDNSLINEFLSKVKSTNPYHQLFKQVVEILRNNNIPINIVTDTNLNYIAARKQDNFKTATIRINPILLLGYLMTDDKANIKGNIMKIVTHELIHAVTAEILESHPSWAKVRGFDKAQTEFTTKTWNLYLQCKKQLKGTRWYGLKNAKEFIAVALTDRNFQVALSKIKVKEKSAFKRFINYITDLFNKIFE
-153 VNGKLPIV
+153 VQ
-161 DISYLPNVEYI
+161 
-172 DANGIKTNGVPL
+172 GIN
-184 AMGGRDSIVFDTN
+184 
-197 TLLSLMQE
+197 
-205 TSPNM
+205 
-210 REKVFKQ
+210 
-217 YFLHELTHSV
+217 
-227 TLAAINK
+227 
-234 AEAGKGTKEEK
+234 
-245 DFYNEINRIYNIAK
+245 
-259 EAMGKEAGSYY
+259 
-270 GMDNIKEFLAEI
+270 
-282 TSNLSFQKR
+282 
-291 LASIKDTKKKNL
+291 
-303 WNAIVNAFA
+303 
-312 SFFNKYFNM
+312 
-321 AIKDSVLESGLK
+321 IKDSVLEEVISISQEYFDYANKGINKGIDDYLNTIDYYEGEK
-333 SLSEYIQY
+333 SFEEYTKYTAPINETTDE
-341 AKNNSASIEATPTEL
+341 KILNGKL
-356 ARKVNSVTP
+356 AFTRKGNIVVSRNVN
-365 ETFLTFNSLS
+365 
-375 DLQRFLQNEGFTVGV
+375 
-390 GNSNK
+390 
-395 TEAEAHIIGKHK
+395 
-407 YNGAYWLKQWT
+407 
-418 DKSLTNN
+418 
-425 TNVAKNLLNEVL
+425 
-437 SNLGI
+437 
-442 ADKGVVTIKDTSKG
+442 
-456 TIVEF
+456 
-461 NKEAFDKAKEDILE
+461 KEDIFKYIKGEIDSPTSEQKKVVFDSLAKKGYTE
-475 NVQDRDYYE
+475 EKLRELIQTDEDAKKLLAYHELSHKYWEDSSKDYYE
-484 NSLLSESEQYD
+484 EDERN
-495 LEILDS
+495 
-501 VDSEL
+501 
-506 SSLVKEGKLS
+506 
-516 IYEAKDLF
+516 A
-524 EQKNGISI
+524 NG
-532 YYQSNPDMAFSQAPS
+532 
-547 DTLNFYEGNIEP
+547 
-559 SDDTI
+559 
-564 FVFGSNPEGRHGAG
+564 
-578 AAKIAR
+578 
-584 EQFGAVYGQGEG
+584 
-596 LQGNAYAL
+596 
-604 PTKDLRVKKNN
+604 
-615 SLRSISPEQII
+615 
-626 KSIKK
+626 
-631 LYETAKQNPDKQ
+631 
-643 FKVAYRNTDRA
+643 
-654 SLNGY
+654 
-659 TGLEMIDM
+659 
-667 FTKAGPI
+667 
-674 PSNIVFSKE
+674 
-683 WIDTGKFNQQ
+683 
-693 ISDNT
+693 
-698 QNSKSLFNSLGE
+698 
-710 LKGDTDISEIINND
+710 
-724 GTINFNKLE
+724 
-733 EITDKYFKN
+733 
-742 ADSSLFKKGRKTLRE
+742 
-757 RQEKHFDVNGNPIEA
+757 
-772 NTLEHLINVTKSAS
+772 
-786 EINIKEELKPTLV
+786 TLV
-799 LAAALHDIAK
+799 SEK
-809 PFHGGQRHGFQSVDV
+809 
-824 INSVFKGNISPLVKF
+824 INWLSPNKIEVEKR
-839 AVRHHMLTLE
+839 ATL
-849 ESKEFTIDDAKRIIQ
+849 
-864 DAIDNNLNIQD
+864 DAIHRI
-875 TIDVLLALNTADIMM
+875 
-890 GQKPSDID
+890 
-898 RYSGKTKKETIEE
+898 
-911 EIPVKRK
+911 
-918 LLELAAKELSNNE
+918 
-931 SQNNIN
+931 
-937 NQNNLALNFKP
+937 
-948 EEAEFYSGAAT
+948 
-959 GSDKAWEEAAT
+959 
-970 KAGIKVKNYTVT
+970 
-982 NWDKLSNEERERLDK
+982 
-997 EYQEVVNTLGRKVL
+997 
-1011 DINSYSGKLVRRDML
+1011 
-1026 QADKADAIF
+1026 
-1035 AVGKVASNGY
+1035 
-1045 VDGGTGYA
+1045 
-1053 TTRGIIRGIPVYLF
+1053 
-1067 DQSDSTWKVWDKE
+1067 
-1080 QSKFVPTIQPSLTKN
+1080 
-1095 AAVVGTRNLQNNG
+1095 
-1108 REAINNIFTINPQQ
+1108 
-1122 SFQATNQQTTSQS
+1122 
-1135 LQSSNTDIT
+1135 
-1144 DYVNTEGK
+1144 
-1152 DRGFLTKKGEELLG
+1152 
-1166 TTFDKSKFNKGTFSV
+1166 
-1181 ALYPGPSG
+1181 
-1189 TTLMIGFISPKGN
+1189 
-1202 KFYANYNSSPT
+1202 
-1213 RKTWD
+1213 
-1218 LLNSEQQS
+1218 
-1226 VTDVN
+1226 
-1231 SEKYWNIINTI
+1231 
-1242 VPKSLRDLVDS
+1242 
-1253 GKYYKMDTTDMEKGG
+1253 
-1268 EASLIKR
+1268 
-1275 SELEDYFEK
+1275 ELEK
-1284 EYNVFM
+1284 E
-1290 QGRSLD
+1290 S
-1296 YNTKQINKALSSIQK
+1296 TKTTEEVQIN
-1311 NSIPSINVQQETNKG
+1311 QEDK
-1326 ETKTPTSVS
+1326 
-1335 SYTGSITSDAN
+1335 
-1346 TIENNKQDL
+1346 KQDL

-1371 GGNLLSATEVRHI
+1371 GDNLLSATEVRHI

-1479 QDSFLNLE
+1479 QDSFLNVE

-1496 GKANEVNENLVG
+1496 GKANEVNEDLVG
-1508 DADNFNES
+1508 DVDNFNES
-1516 NDQSDVEEVEGSLQE
+1516 NDQSDVEEIEGSLQE

-1549 VRRALLKCY
+1549 VKRALLKCY

-1598 MVTKLQEKQEDN
+1598 IITKLQEKQEDN
-1610 PWVKQLINRL
+1610 PWVKQLIDRL

-1666 SEAMTQVTTQYKI
+1666 KEAMTQITTQYKI
-1679 GEHPLFTTDGINKKS
+1679 GEHPLFTTDGINKES
-1694 FEELRAAYD
+1694 FKELRAAYD
-1703 SLEKFKHM
+1703 SLEKFRHM
-1711 GYDLSKEVNK
+1711 SYDLSNEVNK

-1734 FGYYVTPDMVKNN
+1734 FGYYITPDMVKNN
-1747 LTNENYK
+1747 LTKENYK

-1781 KAKDSINGNMRE
+1781 KSKDSINGNMRE

-1873 TDSKTREI
+1873 TDSKAREI

-1891 KHNYMRNMSDM
+1891 KHNYMRNMNDM

-1908 FTEYFSEGV
+1908 FTEYFSEGA

-1988 NFDKNGKK
+1988 SFDKNGKK

-2046 DARAKSIVEKWID
+2046 DARAKAIVEEWID
-2059 AGLIEGAKKIT
+2059 SGLMKGAKKIT

-2104 IAYYKNAEDLQK
+2104 IAYYKDAEDLQK

-2129 VEATDYEGRKV
+2129 VDATDYEGNKV

-2147 FYLTDWDNF
+2147 FYLKDWDDF
-2156 ISNIIDNVSIVFDRK
+2156 ISNIIDNVSVVFDRK

-2177 AEKAGYKALKES
+2177 AEKDGYRVLKDS
-2189 LVGENGAFRNIN
+2189 LVGKDGAFRKIN

-2263 SGVAKAP
+2263 SGIANAP

-2352 DANGE
+2352 DVNGE

-2370 TTPKTVQEVN
+2370 TTSKTIQEVN

-2399 QTYVHELPL
+2399 QTYVHELPF

-2441 TKDSFG
+2441 TNDSFG

-2467 YEQTVADNIEDSIS
+2467 YEQTIADNIEDSIS

-2584 KNGGLLKTRA
+2584 KNGGLLMTRA
-2594 EYEKSPIKK
+2594 EYEKNPIKK

-2616 GLKTSERTMPYKDY
+2616 GLKTSESTMSYEDY

-2642 VFAPIYANN
+2642 VFAPIYTNN
-2651 LFNQFADKNGNIS
+2651 LFSQFADKNGNIS

-2726 EYLMRKDYGISRNK
+2726 EYLMRKDYNISRNK
-2740 ITKSALHKILY
+2740 ISKSALHKILY
-2751 DSLIESQSGELS
+2751 DALVETQSKKLS
-2763 YGAKSKLNSLVRQF
+2763 YETKSNLNDLVRQF

-2798 IPSSSYSKLLKL
+2798 IPSSSYNKLLKL
-2810 YLQNAFTVEKPT
+2810 YLQNAFTVKKPT

-2851 PGGFDPQKRMGYLVT
+2851 PGGFDQQKRMGYLVT

-2873 SYEKLSKMSID
+2873 SYEELSKMSID
-2884 ELKDLS
+2884 ELKDLT
-2890 DKDKNLMFIDTHVQ
+2890 DKDKNLMFVDTHVQ

-2909 SAAGSLIGIFAVNR
+2909 SAASSLIGIFAVNR
-2923 TAHAVIENEGYMV
+2923 TAHAVIENEGYMM
-2936 NVDNACRL
+2936 NVDNACGL

-3038 ITGFTS
+3038 ITGFTP
-3044 LSKVVD
+3044 LSKVVN
-3050 DRIKRIEK
+3050 DRIKRIKK
-3058 DLNIDENSSLNEE
+3058 DLNIDKNSPLNEE
-3071 ELTREQLIE
+3071 ELTREQLIK
-3080 GIKSS
+3080 GVKSS
-3085 DPRIEYKVLKSF
+3085 DPRIEYKVLKAF

-3108 MPTFATRFNSVNSA
+3108 MPTFATRFNSISSA

-3132 TEHKMEKLS
+3132 TEYKMEKLS

-3161 AHPILNQFRRALG
+3161 AHPILNQFRRTLG

-3198 ENPIGNAILSDR
+3198 ENPIGDAILSDR

-3255 YDNNLLIQSIK
+3255 YYNNLLIQSIK

-3287 QKERLSSAWIDLHR
+3287 QKERLSSAWIDLHK

-3337 RLNSYVNTFRVLPSS
+3337 RLNSYVDTFRVLPSS

-3371 VPRKKNLVMRH
+3371 VPRKENLVMSK
-3382 LENSNFEVYKE
+3382 NDNFEVYKE

-3415 YQQVLLKDD
+3415 YQQVLLKDN
-3424 SIEYKEVNPL
+3424 SIEYKEVAPL
-3434 GSNKDYLEVSVDGI
+3434 GSNKDYLEISVDGI
-3448 DKPIE
+3448 DKPLE
-3453 IPSASLED
+3453 IPSTSLED

-3468 PSTDGEA
+3468 STVNGEA
-3475 KSDESTPSKQEQI
+3475 KLDESTPSKQEQI

-3501 FADAEKTIQ
+3501 FADADKTIQ
-3510 SYKAM
+3510 NYKAM
-3515 DNEFKKAV
+3515 DNEFKKAI

-3532 SRLETLGIKFDERT
+3532 SRLETLGVKFDEKT

>member
-1 MSCVNTSSREFKSL
+1 MSCVNTSSKEFKSL

-28 LIHKLQNDNENAPY
+28 LIHKLQNNNENAPY
-42 PTPSEVIAKLS
+42 PTPSEVVAKLS
-53 PKAFTSNADTIH
+53 PKAFTGNADIIH
-65 AWVNNYSE
+65 TWANNYSK
-73 PRYFRTKDEAEFFF
+73 PRYFRTIDEAEFFF
-87 MEDAIR
+87 MEDATK

-99 VSLTQVKNGGYIVEV
+99 VSLTQTKDGGYIAEV
-114 GRPDILPFNLNGGI
+114 GRPNILPFNLNNGI
-128 WSELKNTIKEG
+128 WSELKSTLKEG

-153 VNGKLPIV
+153 INGRLPIV
-161 DISYLPNVEYI
+161 DISSLPNTEYI
-172 DANGIKTNGVPL
+172 SANGIKTNGVPL
-184 AMGGRDSIVFDTN
+184 ALGERDYITFDTN
-197 TLLSLMQE
+197 TLLSLMSK

-227 TLAAINK
+227 TLAAIDK
-234 AEAGKGTKEEK
+234 VEAGKGTKEEK
-245 DFYNEINRIYNIAK
+245 AFYDEINRIYNIAK
-259 EAMGKEAGSYY
+259 EAMGAKADSYY
-270 GMDNIKEFLAEI
+270 GMNNIKEFLAEI

-291 LASIKDTKKKNL
+291 LASIKDTNIKATKEKNL
-303 WNAIVNAFA
+303 WNAIIDAFT

-321 AIKDSVLESGLK
+321 NIEGSILESGLK
-333 SLSEYIQY
+333 SLSEYTQY
-341 AKNNSASIEATPTEL
+341 AKNNSTSIEATPTEL
-356 ARKVNSVTP
+356 ARKINSVTP

-395 TEAEAHIIGKHK
+395 TEAEVYIMGKHK

-418 DKSLTNN
+418 DESLTSN
-425 TNVAKNLLNEVL
+425 TNIAKNLLNKVL

-461 NKEAFDKAKEDILE
+461 HKEAFDKAKKDILE
-475 NVQDRDYYE
+475 SVQDRDYYE

-495 LEILDS
+495 LEVLDS

-532 YYQSNPDMAFSQAPS
+532 YYQNNPDIAFSQAPS

-584 EQFGAVYGQGEG
+584 EQFGAKYGVGEG
-596 LQGNAYAL
+596 LTGNAYAL
-604 PTKDLRVKKNN
+604 PTKDLRVKENRA
-615 SLRSISPEQII
+615 LRSIPKETII
-626 KSIKK
+626 DSIKK
-631 LYETAKQNPDKQ
+631 LYQVAFEHPDKQ
-643 FKVAYRNTDRA
+643 FKVAYRNTDTA

-659 TGLEMIDM
+659 TGLEMIEM
-667 FTKAGPI
+667 FKEAGSI

-683 WIDTGKFNQQ
+683 WIDTGLLTK
-693 ISDNT
+693 DNYT
-698 QNSKSLFNSLGE
+698 K
-710 LKGDTDISEIINND
+710 
-724 GTINFNKLE
+724 
-733 EITDKYFKN
+733 EITQE
-742 ADSSLFKKGRKTLRE
+742 SS
-757 RQEKHFDVNGNPIEA
+757 
-772 NTLEHLINVTKSAS
+772 
-786 EINIKEELKPTLV
+786 
-799 LAAALHDIAK
+799 
-809 PFHGGQRHGFQSVDV
+809 
-824 INSVFKGNISPLVKF
+824 
-839 AVRHHMLTLE
+839 
-849 ESKEFTIDDAKRIIQ
+849 
-864 DAIDNNLNIQD
+864 
-875 TIDVLLALNTADIMM
+875 
-890 GQKPSDID
+890 
-898 RYSGKTKKETIEE
+898 
-911 EIPVKRK
+911 
-918 LLELAAKELSNNE
+918 
-931 SQNNIN
+931 
-937 NQNNLALNFKP
+937 
-948 EEAEFYSGAAT
+948 
-959 GSDKAWEEAAT
+959 
-970 KAGIKVKNYTVT
+970 
-982 NWDKLSNEERERLDK
+982 
-997 EYQEVVNTLGRKVL
+997 
-1011 DINSYSGKLVRRDML
+1011 
-1026 QADKADAIF
+1026 
-1035 AVGKVASNGY
+1035 
-1045 VDGGTGYA
+1045 
-1053 TTRGIIRGIPVYLF
+1053 
-1067 DQSDSTWKVWDKE
+1067 
-1080 QSKFVPTIQPSLTKN
+1080 
-1095 AAVVGTRNLQNNG
+1095 
-1108 REAINNIFTINPQQ
+1108 
-1122 SFQATNQQTTSQS
+1122 
-1135 LQSSNTDIT
+1135 
-1144 DYVNTEGK
+1144 
-1152 DRGFLTKKGEELLG
+1152 
-1166 TTFDKSKFNKGTFSV
+1166 
-1181 ALYPGPSG
+1181 
-1189 TTLMIGFISPKGN
+1189 
-1202 KFYANYNSSPT
+1202 
-1213 RKTWD
+1213 
-1218 LLNSEQQS
+1218 
-1226 VTDVN
+1226 
-1231 SEKYWNIINTI
+1231 
-1242 VPKSLRDLVDS
+1242 
-1253 GKYYKMDTTDMEKGG
+1253 
-1268 EASLIKR
+1268 
-1275 SELEDYFEK
+1275 
-1284 EYNVFM
+1284 
-1290 QGRSLD
+1290 
-1296 YNTKQINKALSSIQK
+1296 
-1311 NSIPSINVQQETNKG
+1311 
-1326 ETKTPTSVS
+1326 
-1335 SYTGSITSDAN
+1335 
-1346 TIENNKQDL
+1346 KQDL

-1361 EKMQQIDNLL
+1361 DKMQQIDNLL
-1371 GGNLLSATEVRHI
+1371 GDNLLSATEIRHI

-1479 QDSFLNLE
+1479 QDSFLNSE
-1487 DFSIVSTPD
+1487 NFSIVSTPD
-1496 GKANEVNENLVG
+1496 GKANEVNEDLVG

-1516 NDQSDVEEVEGSLQE
+1516 NDQSDVEEIKGSLQE

-1598 MVTKLQEKQEDN
+1598 MITKLQEKQEDN

-1666 SEAMTQVTTQYKI
+1666 SEAMTQITTQYKI
-1679 GEHPLFTTDGINKKS
+1679 GEHPLFTTDGINKES
-1694 FEELRAAYD
+1694 FKELRAAYD
-1703 SLEKFKHM
+1703 SLEKFRHM
-1711 GYDLSKEVNK
+1711 GYDLSNEVNK

-1747 LTNENYK
+1747 LTKENYK

-1781 KAKDSINGNMRE
+1781 KSKDSINGNMRE

-1825 MSKLMQKFSQKG
+1825 MSKLMQKFSQNG

-1873 TDSKTREI
+1873 TDSKAKEI

-1891 KHNYMRNMSDM
+1891 KHNYMRDMSDM

-1908 FTEYFSEGV
+1908 FTEYFSEGA

-2027 EVDEAKLYE
+2027 EVDETKLYE

-2046 DARAKSIVEKWID
+2046 DARAKAIVEKWVD
-2059 AGLIEGAKKIT
+2059 SGLMEGAKKIT

-2129 VEATDYEGRKV
+2129 VDATDYEGRKV

-2147 FYLTDWDNF
+2147 FYLTDWDDF
-2156 ISNIIDNVSIVFDRK
+2156 VSNIIDNVSIVFDRK

-2177 AEKAGYKALKES
+2177 AEKAGYRALKES
-2189 LVGENGAFRNIN
+2189 LVSENGAFRNIN

-2380 PETGELEDVTINT
+2380 PETGESEDVTVNT
-2393 KTGKYS
+2393 KTGKYN
-2399 QTYVHELPL
+2399 QTYVHELPF

-2461 DEFKAE
+2461 NEFKAE

-2509 LSSPRYGVDLLQACS
+2509 LSSPRYGIDLLQACS

-2594 EYEKSPIKK
+2594 EYEKNPIKK

-2616 GLKTSERTMPYKDY
+2616 GLKVSESTMSYKDY

-2651 LFNQFADKNGNIS
+2651 LFSQFADKNGNIS

-2701 REAGDGIMLPN
+2701 REAGDGIMLPS

-2751 DSLIESQSGELS
+2751 DSLIESQKGELS
-2763 YGAKSKLNSLVRQF
+2763 YGVKSKLNSLVRQF
-2777 LEDPFDRASLV
+2777 LEDPFDKASLV

-2798 IPSSSYSKLLKL
+2798 IPSSSYNKLLKL

-2866 ALRTTDK
+2866 ALRTTNK
-2873 SYEKLSKMSID
+2873 SYEELSKMSID

-2890 DKDKNLMFIDTHVQ
+2890 DKDKNLMFVDTHVQ

-2923 TAHAVIENEGYMV
+2923 TAHAVIENEGYMI

-3108 MPTFATRFNSVNSA
+3108 MPTFATRFNSISSA

-3161 AHPILNQFRRALG
+3161 AHPILNQFRRTLG

-3198 ENPIGNAILSDR
+3198 ENPIGDAILSDR

-3231 NSSDLSKVISEFP
+3231 NSSDLGKVISEFP

-3255 YDNNLLIQSIK
+3255 YNDNLLIQSIK

-3287 QKERLSSAWIDLHR
+3287 QKERLSSAWIDLHK

-3337 RLNSYVNTFRVLPSS
+3337 RLKSYVDTFRVLPSS
-3352 TPEIV
+3352 IPEIV

-3382 LENSNFEVYKE
+3382 LENGNLEVYKE

-3415 YQQVLLKDD
+3415 YQQVLLKDN

-3453 IPSASLED
+3453 IPSTSLED

-3515 DNEFKKAV
+3515 DNEFKKAI
-3523 ESQVKKFMK
+3523 ESQVKNFMK
-3532 SRLETLGIKFDERT
+3532 SRLETLGIKFDEKT

>member
-1 MSCVNTSSREFKSL
+1 MSCVNTSSKEFKSL

-28 LIHKLQNDNENAPY
+28 LIHKLQNNNENAPY
-42 PTPSEVIAKLS
+42 PTPSEVVAKLS
-53 PKAFTSNADTIH
+53 PKAFTGNADMIH
-65 AWVNNYSE
+65 AWASNYSK
-73 PRYFRTKDEAEFFF
+73 PRYFRTIDEAEFFF
-87 MEDAIR
+87 MEDAIK

-99 VSLTQVKNGGYIVEV
+99 VSLTQVKDGGYIAEV
-114 GRPDILPFNLNGGI
+114 GRPDILPFNLNNGI
-128 WSELKNTIKEG
+128 WSELKGTLKEG

-153 VNGKLPIV
+153 INGKLPVV
-161 DISYLPNVEYI
+161 DISSLPNTEYTS
-172 DANGIKTNGVPL
+172 ANGIKTNGVPL
-184 AMGGRDSIVFDTN
+184 ALGGRDSIIFDTN
-197 TLLSLMQE
+197 ALLSLMSR

-217 YFLHELTHSV
+217 HFLHELTHSV
-227 TLAAINK
+227 TLGAIGK
-234 AEAGKGTKEEK
+234 VEAGKGTKEERA
-245 DFYNEINRIYNIAK
+245 FYDEINRIYNVAK
-259 EAMGKEAGSYY
+259 EAMGAEADSYY
-270 GMDNIKEFLAEI
+270 GMNDIKEFLAEI

-291 LASIKDTKKKNL
+291 LASIKDTKKNNL
-303 WNAIVNAFA
+303 WNAIVNAFT
-312 SFFNKYFNM
+312 SFFNKYFN
-321 AIKDSVLESGLK
+321 IDINGSVLESGLK
-333 SLSEYIQY
+333 SLSEYTQY
-341 AKNNSASIEATPTEL
+341 AKNNSASIEATPAEL

-390 GNSNK
+390 GNSNR

-407 YNGAYWLKQWT
+407 YKGAYWLKQWT
-418 DKSLTNN
+418 DESLTSN
-425 TNVAKNLLNEVL
+425 TNIAKDLLNKVL

-442 ADKGVVTIKDTSKG
+442 ADKGVVTIKDTSNG

-461 NKEAFDKAKEDILE
+461 HKEAFDKAKEDILE
-475 NVQDRDYYE
+475 SVKDRDYYE

-495 LEILDS
+495 LDVLDS

-532 YYQSNPDMAFSQAPS
+532 YYQSNPDMAFSQAPN
-547 DTLNFYEGNIEP
+547 DTLKFYEGNIEP

-584 EQFGAVYGQGEG
+584 EQFGAIYGQGEG
-596 LQGNAYAL
+596 LQGNSYAL

-615 SLRSISPEQII
+615 GLRSISETQII
-626 KSIKK
+626 ENIKK
-631 LYETAKQNPDKQ
+631 LYEVAKQNPDKQ
-643 FKVAYRNTDRA
+643 FKIAYRNTDKT

-667 FTKAGPI
+667 FIKAGHI

-683 WIDTGKFNQQ
+683 WIDTGKFNQLN
-693 ISDNT
+693 NT
-698 QNSKSLFNSLGE
+698 TLNFKSEEAE
-710 LKGDTDISEIINND
+710 LKE
-724 GTINFNKLE
+724 
-733 EITDKYFKN
+733 
-742 ADSSLFKKGRKTLRE
+742 
-757 RQEKHFDVNGNPIEA
+757 
-772 NTLEHLINVTKSAS
+772 
-786 EINIKEELKPTLV
+786 
-799 LAAALHDIAK
+799 
-809 PFHGGQRHGFQSVDV
+809 
-824 INSVFKGNISPLVKF
+824 NISPL
-839 AVRHHMLTLE
+839 TE
-849 ESKEFTIDDAKRIIQ
+849 
-864 DAIDNNLNIQD
+864 NIH
-875 TIDVLLALNTADIMM
+875 T
-890 GQKPSDID
+890 
-898 RYSGKTKKETIEE
+898 
-911 EIPVKRK
+911 
-918 LLELAAKELSNNE
+918 
-931 SQNNIN
+931 
-937 NQNNLALNFKP
+937 
-948 EEAEFYSGAAT
+948 
-959 GSDKAWEEAAT
+959 
-970 KAGIKVKNYTVT
+970 
-982 NWDKLSNEERERLDK
+982 
-997 EYQEVVNTLGRKVL
+997 
-1011 DINSYSGKLVRRDML
+1011 
-1026 QADKADAIF
+1026 
-1035 AVGKVASNGY
+1035 
-1045 VDGGTGYA
+1045 
-1053 TTRGIIRGIPVYLF
+1053 
-1067 DQSDSTWKVWDKE
+1067 
-1080 QSKFVPTIQPSLTKN
+1080 
-1095 AAVVGTRNLQNNG
+1095 
-1108 REAINNIFTINPQQ
+1108 
-1122 SFQATNQQTTSQS
+1122 
-1135 LQSSNTDIT
+1135 
-1144 DYVNTEGK
+1144 
-1152 DRGFLTKKGEELLG
+1152 
-1166 TTFDKSKFNKGTFSV
+1166 
-1181 ALYPGPSG
+1181 
-1189 TTLMIGFISPKGN
+1189 
-1202 KFYANYNSSPT
+1202 
-1213 RKTWD
+1213 
-1218 LLNSEQQS
+1218 
-1226 VTDVN
+1226 
-1231 SEKYWNIINTI
+1231 
-1242 VPKSLRDLVDS
+1242 
-1253 GKYYKMDTTDMEKGG
+1253 G
-1268 EASLIKR
+1268 EA
-1275 SELEDYFEK
+1275 
-1284 EYNVFM
+1284 
-1290 QGRSLD
+1290 
-1296 YNTKQINKALSSIQK
+1296 T
-1311 NSIPSINVQQETNKG
+1311 QE
-1326 ETKTPTSVS
+1326 
-1335 SYTGSITSDAN
+1335 SD
-1346 TIENNKQDL
+1346 KQDL

-1371 GGNLLSATEVRHI
+1371 GDNLLSATEVRHI

-1479 QDSFLNLE
+1479 QDSFLNVE
-1487 DFSIVSTPD
+1487 DFSIVSIPD
-1496 GKANEVNENLVG
+1496 GKANEVNEDLVG

-1516 NDQSDVEEVEGSLQE
+1516 NDQSDVEEIEGSLQE

-1598 MVTKLQEKQEDN
+1598 MVIKLQEKQEDN

-1666 SEAMTQVTTQYKI
+1666 SEAMTQITTQYKI
-1679 GEHPLFTTDGINKKS
+1679 GEHPLFTTDGINKES
-1694 FEELRAAYD
+1694 FKELRAAYD
-1703 SLEKFKHM
+1703 SLEKFKHI
-1711 GYDLSKEVNK
+1711 GYNLSKEVNK
-1721 DEAANTLGYISNL
+1721 NEAANTLGYISNL
-1734 FGYYVTPDMVKNN
+1734 LGYYVTPDMVKSN
-1747 LTNENYK
+1747 LTSENYR
-1754 KMYSALGYIIKSFEN
+1754 KMYSALGYMIKSFEN

-1873 TDSKTREI
+1873 TDSKAREI

-1891 KHNYMRNMSDM
+1891 KHNYMRDMSDM

-1908 FTEYFSEGV
+1908 FTEYFSEGA
-1917 NDKQSRVPAWFR
+1917 NEKQSRVPAWFR

-2046 DARAKSIVEKWID
+2046 DARAKAIVEKWID
-2059 AGLIEGAKKIT
+2059 SGLMEGAKKIT

-2156 ISNIIDNVSIVFDRK
+2156 VSNIIDNVSIVFDRK

-2177 AEKAGYKALKES
+2177 AEKAGYRALKES

-2239 YNYNDLSVAFQ
+2239 YNYNDLSIAFQ

-2263 SGVAKAP
+2263 SGVPNAP

-2303 LLRAIYEVMEESH
+2303 LLRAVYEVMEESH

-2357 AKAKAVMEACLYE
+2357 AKAKAVMEACIYE
-2370 TTPKTVQEVN
+2370 TTPKTVQEVS

-2399 QTYVHELPL
+2399 QTYVHELPF

-2491 TSTKDRNI
+2491 ASIKDRNI

-2584 KNGGLLKTRA
+2584 KNGGLLMTRA
-2594 EYEKSPIKK
+2594 EYEKNPIKK

-2616 GLKTSERTMPYKDY
+2616 GIKTSEKTMSYEDY

-2642 VFAPIYANN
+2642 VFAPIYANS
-2651 LFNQFADKNGNIS
+2651 LFSQFADKNGNIS

-2701 REAGDGIMLPN
+2701 REAGDGIMLPS

-2726 EYLMRKDYGISRNK
+2726 EYLMRKDYNISRNK

-2751 DSLIESQSGELS
+2751 DSLIESQKGELS
-2763 YGAKSKLNSLVRQF
+2763 YNVKSKLNSLVRQF
-2777 LEDPFDRASLV
+2777 LEDPFDKASLV
-2788 NQKTADGFMS
+2788 NQKTADGFIS

-2822 EGRIYR
+2822 EGRVYR

-2873 SYEKLSKMSID
+2873 SYEELSKMSID
-2884 ELKDLS
+2884 ELKDLT
-2890 DKDKNLMFIDTHVQ
+2890 DKDKNLMFVDTHVQ

-2923 TAHAVIENEGYMV
+2923 TAHAVIENEGYMM
-2936 NVDNACRL
+2936 NVDNACKL

-2949 VADMTFGGNMPID
+2949 VAGMTFGGNMPID

-3007 LVRLGMPFDD
+3007 LIRLGMPFDD

-3044 LSKVVD
+3044 LSKVID
-3050 DRIKRIEK
+3050 DRIKRMEEAFS
-3058 DLNIDENSSLNEE
+3058 IDENSLINEE
-3071 ELTREQLIE
+3071 ELTREELIE

-3108 MPTFATRFNSVNSA
+3108 MPTFATRFNSISSA

-3141 SESNILG
+3141 SESNILS

-3161 AHPILNQFRRALG
+3161 AHPILNQFRRTLG
-3174 IAQSLFGN
+3174 IAHSLFGN

-3198 ENPIGNAILSDR
+3198 ENPIGDVILSDR
-3210 KVLSSLSDFYQS
+3210 KILSSLSDFYQS

-3287 QKERLSSAWIDLHR
+3287 QKERLSSAWIDLHK

-3337 RLNSYVNTFRVLPSS
+3337 RLNSYVDTFRVLPSS

-3371 VPRKKNLVMRH
+3371 VPRKKNIVMRH
-3382 LENSNFEVYKE
+3382 LENGNFEVYKE

-3424 SIEYKEVNPL
+3424 SIEYKEVSPL
-3434 GSNKDYLEVSVDGI
+3434 GSNKDYLEVSADGI

-3453 IPSASLED
+3453 IPSTSLED
-3461 NEKSEIS
+3461 NERSEIS
-3468 PSTDGEA
+3468 TGTDGEV
-3475 KSDESTPSKQEQI
+3475 KLDESTLSEQEQI

-3510 SYKAM
+3510 NYKAM
-3515 DNEFKKAV
+3515 DNEFKKAI

-3532 SRLETLGIKFDERT
+3532 SRLEVLGVNFDEKT

>member
-1 MSCVNTSSREFKSL
+1 MSCVNTNSKEFKSL
-15 LSKVNV
+15 LDKVDI
-21 SSGTLEL
+21 SSATLEL
-28 LIHKLQNDNENAPY
+28 IIHKIQNTENNDRYPSVSEINEILRPQSFEGSETMIEVWDKQYSSPINF
-42 PTPSEVIAKLS
+42 PTIALAREES
-53 PKAFTSNADTIH
+53 NKAS
-65 AWVNNYSE
+65 
-73 PRYFRTKDEAEFFF
+73 
-87 MEDAIR
+87 R
-93 IFGKDS
+93 IFGKNS
-99 VSLTQVKNGGYIVEV
+99 VSIIEKKNGTYDLVVGNPSFESQYKSILAKAPRNVEGKLLVRPGGPVSNLTERQYAQVRTKEFKDWFGDWENDPENASKVVDENGEPLVVYHATNKIFNTYKERDGIHFGSYNTALGVANEKFDPTFDTIEEAQASIAKGKFRINQVFLNIRNPKQSKDLGTGWKQLITEGFDGGLYSAVEGDTSFVVFDSNQIKSATDNVGTFSRTNDRIDYFEDASTGISYNGESKDFLQNTINKKIQAIENKVKNVSNVLSLIEIAKRDYESLPLERKVGALRRKVKAFNREYNTNIRIDDNGNIIHNLNKLESTLRNLKNPKLADTIIKEWHEEQASARQESINKELKLLEREDYFHSEETKKENEYSLRVLKNEV
-114 GRPDILPFNLNGGI
+114 GITLDNSLIDEFLSKVKPTNPYHQIFKQVVEILRNNNIPINIVSDPTLESIAAIRQSGFRNATVIFNPNSLLQYLMTDSIDNAKGTVMRILTHELVHGITADILDSHPSWSKIRNFDKAQTEFNEKI
-128 WSELKNTIKEG
+128 WNLYEQCKEQLKGTKWYGLKNEKEFVAEALTNRDFQIALSNIKVKEKSAFKRFINYITDLFNKIFKAQG
-139 PKDALLKSFIEVFE
+139 VNIKDSALEEIISVSQKYFEYANRDLNTGIDNVRTSTDYFKEDGSFEEYSKFQAPITETTDE
-153 VNGKLPIV
+153 KILNGKLAFTREGNIV
-161 DISYLPNVEYI
+161 VSRNV
-172 DANGIKTNGVPL
+172 N
-184 AMGGRDSIVFDTN
+184 
-197 TLLSLMQE
+197 
-205 TSPNM
+205 
-210 REKVFKQ
+210 
-217 YFLHELTHSV
+217 
-227 TLAAINK
+227 
-234 AEAGKGTKEEK
+234 
-245 DFYNEINRIYNIAK
+245 
-259 EAMGKEAGSYY
+259 
-270 GMDNIKEFLAEI
+270 
-282 TSNLSFQKR
+282 
-291 LASIKDTKKKNL
+291 
-303 WNAIVNAFA
+303 
-312 SFFNKYFNM
+312 
-321 AIKDSVLESGLK
+321 
-333 SLSEYIQY
+333 
-341 AKNNSASIEATPTEL
+341 
-356 ARKVNSVTP
+356 
-365 ETFLTFNSLS
+365 
-375 DLQRFLQNEGFTVGV
+375 
-390 GNSNK
+390 
-395 TEAEAHIIGKHK
+395 
-407 YNGAYWLKQWT
+407 
-418 DKSLTNN
+418 
-425 TNVAKNLLNEVL
+425 
-437 SNLGI
+437 
-442 ADKGVVTIKDTSKG
+442 
-456 TIVEF
+456 
-461 NKEAFDKAKEDILE
+461 KEDIFKYIKGEIDSPTSKQKKVVFDSLARE
-475 NVQDRDYYE
+475 GYTEAKLRELIQTDEDAKKLLTYHELSHKYWEDSSKDYYE
-484 NSLLSESEQYD
+484 GDE
-495 LEILDS
+495 
-501 VDSEL
+501 
-506 SSLVKEGKLS
+506 
-516 IYEAKDLF
+516 
-524 EQKNGISI
+524 
-532 YYQSNPDMAFSQAPS
+532 
-547 DTLNFYEGNIEP
+547 
-559 SDDTI
+559 
-564 FVFGSNPEGRHGAG
+564 R
-578 AAKIAR
+578 
-584 EQFGAVYGQGEG
+584 
-596 LQGNAYAL
+596 NA
-604 PTKDLRVKKNN
+604 
-615 SLRSISPEQII
+615 
-626 KSIKK
+626 
-631 LYETAKQNPDKQ
+631 
-643 FKVAYRNTDRA
+643 
-654 SLNGY
+654 
-659 TGLEMIDM
+659 
-667 FTKAGPI
+667 
-674 PSNIVFSKE
+674 
-683 WIDTGKFNQQ
+683 
-693 ISDNT
+693 
-698 QNSKSLFNSLGE
+698 
-710 LKGDTDISEIINND
+710 D
-724 GTINFNKLE
+724 GTLVSEKINWLSPNKLE
-733 EITDKYFKN
+733 VEKRATLDAIQRIELEKNITDTKRNDKQ
-742 ADSSLFKKGRKTLRE
+742 SS
-757 RQEKHFDVNGNPIEA
+757 QD
-772 NTLEHLINVTKSAS
+772 
-786 EINIKEELKPTLV
+786 NI
-799 LAAALHDIAK
+799 
-809 PFHGGQRHGFQSVDV
+809 
-824 INSVFKGNISPLVKF
+824 
-839 AVRHHMLTLE
+839 
-849 ESKEFTIDDAKRIIQ
+849 
-864 DAIDNNLNIQD
+864 
-875 TIDVLLALNTADIMM
+875 
-890 GQKPSDID
+890 
-898 RYSGKTKKETIEE
+898 
-911 EIPVKRK
+911 
-918 LLELAAKELSNNE
+918 
-931 SQNNIN
+931 
-937 NQNNLALNFKP
+937 LNFKP
-948 EEAEFYSGAAT
+948 EDEEPAEN
-959 GSDKAWEEAAT
+959 KAIENT
-970 KAGIKVKNYTVT
+970 
-982 NWDKLSNEERERLDK
+982 
-997 EYQEVVNTLGRKVL
+997 QEK
-1011 DINSYSGKLVRRDML
+1011 
-1026 QADKADAIF
+1026 
-1035 AVGKVASNGY
+1035 
-1045 VDGGTGYA
+1045 
-1053 TTRGIIRGIPVYLF
+1053 
-1067 DQSDSTWKVWDKE
+1067 
-1080 QSKFVPTIQPSLTKN
+1080 
-1095 AAVVGTRNLQNNG
+1095 
-1108 REAINNIFTINPQQ
+1108 
-1122 SFQATNQQTTSQS
+1122 TSQI
-1135 LQSSNTDIT
+1135 D
-1144 DYVNTEGK
+1144 
-1152 DRGFLTKKGEELLG
+1152 KGE
-1166 TTFDKSKFNKGTFSV
+1166 
-1181 ALYPGPSG
+1181 
-1189 TTLMIGFISPKGN
+1189 
-1202 KFYANYNSSPT
+1202 
-1213 RKTWD
+1213 KT
-1218 LLNSEQQS
+1218 
-1226 VTDVN
+1226 
-1231 SEKYWNIINTI
+1231 
-1242 VPKSLRDLVDS
+1242 
-1253 GKYYKMDTTDMEKGG
+1253 
-1268 EASLIKR
+1268 
-1275 SELEDYFEK
+1275 
-1284 EYNVFM
+1284 
-1290 QGRSLD
+1290 
-1296 YNTKQINKALSSIQK
+1296 
-1311 NSIPSINVQQETNKG
+1311 
-1326 ETKTPTSVS
+1326 
-1335 SYTGSITSDAN
+1335 
-1346 TIENNKQDL
+1346 QDL

-1361 EKMQQIDNLL
+1361 ETMKQIDNLL
-1371 GGNLLSATEVRHI
+1371 GDNLLSATEVRHI

-1479 QDSFLNLE
+1479 QDSFLNVE

-1496 GKANEVNENLVG
+1496 GKANEVNEDLVG

-1516 NDQSDVEEVEGSLQE
+1516 NDQLDVEEIEGSLQE

-1679 GEHPLFTTDGINKKS
+1679 GEHPLFTMDGINKES
-1694 FEELRAAYD
+1694 FKELRAAYD
-1703 SLEKFKHM
+1703 SLEKFRHM

-1747 LTNENYK
+1747 LTKENYR
-1754 KMYSALGYIIKSFEN
+1754 KMYSALGYMIKSFEN
-1769 NLDNASYEPFKF
+1769 NLNNTSYEPFKF

-1873 TDSKTREI
+1873 TDSKAREI

-1891 KHNYMRNMSDM
+1891 KHNYMKNMSDM
-1902 EYTLSL
+1902 EYALSL
-1908 FTEYFSEGV
+1908 FTEYFSEGA

-1962 IFNQELSRIQTVLM
+1962 IFNQELSRVQTVLM

-2036 LANKAIFDTM
+2036 LANKAIFDAM
-2046 DARAKSIVEKWID
+2046 DARAKAIVEKWID
-2059 AGLIEGAKKIT
+2059 SGLMEGAKKIT

-2147 FYLTDWDNF
+2147 FYLKDWDNF
-2156 ISNIIDNVSIVFDRK
+2156 VSNIIDNVSIVFDRK

-2177 AEKAGYKALKES
+2177 AEKAGYRALKES
-2189 LVGENGAFRNIN
+2189 LVGEDGAFRNIN

-2213 YRKKAFIFGKWSKKA
+2213 YRKKAFVFGKWSKKA

-2239 YNYNDLSVAFQ
+2239 YNYSDLSVAFQ

-2263 SGVAKAP
+2263 SGVPNAP
-2270 LDKFKVPVQNKN
+2270 LDKFKVPIQNKN

-2357 AKAKAVMEACLYE
+2357 AKAKAVMKACLYE

-2380 PETGELEDVTINT
+2380 PETGELEDVVINT

-2399 QTYVHELPL
+2399 QTYVHELPF

-2467 YEQTVADNIEDSIS
+2467 YEQTIADNIEDSIS
-2481 ELESTLGLNS
+2481 ELESALALHS
-2491 TSTKDRNI
+2491 TNARDRNI

-2524 VDENGR
+2524 VDESGR

-2594 EYEKSPIKK
+2594 EYEKNPIKK

-2616 GLKTSERTMPYKDY
+2616 GLKTSESTMSYKDY

-2651 LFNQFADKNGNIS
+2651 LFSQFADKNGNIS

-2751 DSLIESQSGELS
+2751 DSLIESQKGELS

-2873 SYEKLSKMSID
+2873 SYEELSKMSID

-2890 DKDKNLMFIDTHVQ
+2890 DKDKNLMFVDTHVQ

-2923 TAHAVIENEGYMV
+2923 TAHAVIENEGYMI

-2949 VADMTFGGNMPID
+2949 VAGMTFGGNMPID

-3025 AISSALN
+3025 GISSALN

-3044 LSKVVD
+3044 LSKVAD

-3080 GIKSS
+3080 GVKSS

-3108 MPTFATRFNSVNSA
+3108 MPTFATRFNSISSA

-3141 SESNILG
+3141 SESNILD
-3148 SDGEEISINDIFL
+3148 SNGEEISINDIFI
-3161 AHPILNQFRRALG
+3161 AHPILNQFRRTLG
-3174 IAQSLFGN
+3174 IAQGLFGN

-3198 ENPIGNAILSDR
+3198 ENPIGDAILSDR
-3210 KVLSSLSDFYQS
+3210 KILSSLSDFYQS
-3222 YLVVAGNVV
+3222 YLAVAGNVV
-3231 NSSDLSKVISEFP
+3231 NSSDLGKVISEFP

-3255 YDNNLLIQSIK
+3255 YNNNLLIQSIK

-3287 QKERLSSAWIDLHR
+3287 QKERLSSAWIDLHKM
-3301 VNPELSEQLFKY
+3301 NPELSEQLFKY

-3337 RLNSYVNTFRVLPSS
+3337 RLKSYVDTFRVLPSS

-3371 VPRKKNLVMRH
+3371 VPRKKNVVMRH
-3382 LENSNFEVYKE
+3382 LENGNFEVYKE
-3393 SDVKELQKT
+3393 NDIKELQKT

-3424 SIEYKEVNPL
+3424 SIEYKEVSPL

-3453 IPSASLED
+3453 IPSTSLED

-3468 PSTDGEA
+3468 SSTDGEV
-3475 KSDESTPSKQEQI
+3475 KSDESTSSKQEQI

-3510 SYKAM
+3510 NYKGM
-3515 DNEFKKAV
+3515 DNEFKKAI

-3532 SRLETLGIKFDERT
+3532 SRLETLGVKFDEKT

>member
-1 MSCVNTSSREFKSL
+1 MSCVNTSSRKFKSL
-15 LSKVNV
+15 LDKVNV

-28 LIHKLQNDNENAPY
+28 LIHRLQNDNENAPY

-53 PKAFTSNADTIH
+53 PKAFTGNADMIH
-65 AWVNNYSE
+65 TWVSNYSK
-73 PRYFRTKDEAEFFF
+73 PRYFRTIDEAKFFF
-87 MEDAIR
+87 MEDATK
-93 IFGKDS
+93 IFGKDN
-99 VSLTQVKNGGYIVEV
+99 VSLTQTKDGGYIAEV
-114 GRPDILPFNLNGGI
+114 GRPDILPFNLNNGI
-128 WSELKNTIKEG
+128 WSELKSTLKEG

-153 VNGKLPIV
+153 INGRLPTV
-161 DISYLPNVEYI
+161 DISFLPNIEYI
-172 DANGIKTNGVPL
+172 SANDIKTNGVPL
-184 AMGGRDSIVFDTN
+184 ALGGRDYITFDTN
-197 TLLSLMQE
+197 ALLSLMSK

-227 TLAAINK
+227 TLAAIDK
-234 AEAGKGTKEEK
+234 VEAGKGTKEEK
-245 DFYNEINRIYNIAK
+245 AFYDEINRIYNIAK
-259 EAMGKEAGSYY
+259 EAMGAEADSYY
-270 GMDNIKEFLAEI
+270 GMNNIKEFLAEI

-303 WNAIVNAFA
+303 WNAIINAFT

-321 AIKDSVLESGLK
+321 DIKGSVFESGIR
-333 SLSEYIQY
+333 SLSEYTQY

-365 ETFLTFNSLS
+365 ETLLTFNSLS

-390 GNSNK
+390 DNSNK
-395 TEAEAHIIGKHK
+395 TEAEAHIISKHK
-407 YNGAYWLKQWT
+407 HEGAYWLKQWT
-418 DKSLTNN
+418 DESLTSN
-425 TNVAKNLLNEVL
+425 TNIAKNLLNEVL
-437 SNLGI
+437 RNLGI

-461 NKEAFDKAKEDILE
+461 HKEAFDKAKKDILE
-475 NVQDRDYYE
+475 DTQDRDYYE

-547 DTLNFYEGNIEP
+547 DTLN
-559 SDDTI
+559 
-564 FVFGSNPEGRHGAG
+564 
-578 AAKIAR
+578 
-584 EQFGAVYGQGEG
+584 
-596 LQGNAYAL
+596 
-604 PTKDLRVKKNN
+604 
-615 SLRSISPEQII
+615 
-626 KSIKK
+626 
-631 LYETAKQNPDKQ
+631 
-643 FKVAYRNTDRA
+643 
-654 SLNGY
+654 
-659 TGLEMIDM
+659 
-667 FTKAGPI
+667 
-674 PSNIVFSKE
+674 
-683 WIDTGKFNQQ
+683 
-693 ISDNT
+693 
-698 QNSKSLFNSLGE
+698 SKSTE
-710 LKGDTDISEIINND
+710 
-724 GTINFNKLE
+724 
-733 EITDKYFKN
+733 DK
-742 ADSSLFKKGRKTLRE
+742 
-757 RQEKHFDVNGNPIEA
+757 
-772 NTLEHLINVTKSAS
+772 
-786 EINIKEELKPTLV
+786 
-799 LAAALHDIAK
+799 
-809 PFHGGQRHGFQSVDV
+809 
-824 INSVFKGNISPLVKF
+824 
-839 AVRHHMLTLE
+839 
-849 ESKEFTIDDAKRIIQ
+849 
-864 DAIDNNLNIQD
+864 
-875 TIDVLLALNTADIMM
+875 
-890 GQKPSDID
+890 
-898 RYSGKTKKETIEE
+898 TIE
-911 EIPVKRK
+911 
-918 LLELAAKELSNNE
+918 
-931 SQNNIN
+931 N
-937 NQNNLALNFKP
+937 NQ
-948 EEAEFYSGAAT
+948 EE
-959 GSDKAWEEAAT
+959 
-970 KAGIKVKNYTVT
+970 
-982 NWDKLSNEERERLDK
+982 
-997 EYQEVVNTLGRKVL
+997 
-1011 DINSYSGKLVRRDML
+1011 
-1026 QADKADAIF
+1026 
-1035 AVGKVASNGY
+1035 
-1045 VDGGTGYA
+1045 
-1053 TTRGIIRGIPVYLF
+1053 
-1067 DQSDSTWKVWDKE
+1067 
-1080 QSKFVPTIQPSLTKN
+1080 
-1095 AAVVGTRNLQNNG
+1095 
-1108 REAINNIFTINPQQ
+1108 
-1122 SFQATNQQTTSQS
+1122 TSQ
-1135 LQSSNTDIT
+1135 
-1144 DYVNTEGK
+1144 
-1152 DRGFLTKKGEELLG
+1152 
-1166 TTFDKSKFNKGTFSV
+1166 
-1181 ALYPGPSG
+1181 
-1189 TTLMIGFISPKGN
+1189 
-1202 KFYANYNSSPT
+1202 
-1213 RKTWD
+1213 
-1218 LLNSEQQS
+1218 
-1226 VTDVN
+1226 
-1231 SEKYWNIINTI
+1231 
-1242 VPKSLRDLVDS
+1242 
-1253 GKYYKMDTTDMEKGG
+1253 
-1268 EASLIKR
+1268 
-1275 SELEDYFEK
+1275 
-1284 EYNVFM
+1284 
-1290 QGRSLD
+1290 
-1296 YNTKQINKALSSIQK
+1296 
-1311 NSIPSINVQQETNKG
+1311 
-1326 ETKTPTSVS
+1326 
-1335 SYTGSITSDAN
+1335 
-1346 TIENNKQDL
+1346 ENNKQDL

-1361 EKMQQIDNLL
+1361 DKMQQIDNLL
-1371 GGNLLSATEVRHI
+1371 GDNLLSATEVRHI

-1411 DRFKNEDGTDKDFAS
+1411 DRFKNEDGTNKDFAS

-1479 QDSFLNLE
+1479 QDSFLNFE

-1496 GKANEVNENLVG
+1496 GKANEVNEDLVG

-1516 NDQSDVEEVEGSLQE
+1516 NDQSDVEEIEGSLQE

-1598 MVTKLQEKQEDN
+1598 MVTKLKEKQEDN
-1610 PWVKQLINRL
+1610 PWVKQLIDRL

-1651 DGKYK
+1651 DRKYK

-1679 GEHPLFTTDGINKKS
+1679 GEHPLFTTDGINKES
-1694 FEELRAAYD
+1694 FKELRAAYD
-1703 SLEKFKHM
+1703 SLEKFRHM

-1747 LTNENYK
+1747 LTKENYK

-1873 TDSKTREI
+1873 TDSKAKEI

-1908 FTEYFSEGV
+1908 FTEYFSEGA

-1942 RFYSERGTNYK
+1942 RFYSERGANYR
-1953 ETITDGMMD
+1953 ETITNGMMD

-1976 RNLDSKDPRFIK
+1976 RNLDNKDPRFIK
-1988 NFDKNGKK
+1988 SFDKNGKK

-2046 DARAKSIVEKWID
+2046 DARAKAIVEKWID
-2059 AGLIEGAKKIT
+2059 SGLMKGAKKIT

-2129 VEATDYEGRKV
+2129 IEATDYEGRKV

-2147 FYLTDWDNF
+2147 FYLTDWDDF
-2156 ISNIIDNVSIVFDRK
+2156 VSNIIDNVSVVFDRK
-2171 IAEAPE
+2171 IAEVPE
-2177 AEKAGYKALKES
+2177 AEKAGYRALKES
-2189 LVGENGAFRNIN
+2189 LVGKDGAFRNIN

-2263 SGVAKAP
+2263 SGVANAP

-2370 TTPKTVQEVN
+2370 TTPKTVQEIN
-2380 PETGELEDVTINT
+2380 PETGEPENVTINT

-2399 QTYVHELPL
+2399 QTYVHELPF

-2467 YEQTVADNIEDSIS
+2467 YEQTIADNIEDSIS

-2594 EYEKSPIKK
+2594 EYEKNPIKK

-2616 GLKTSERTMPYKDY
+2616 GLKTSESTMSYEDY

-2642 VFAPIYANN
+2642 VFAPIYTNS
-2651 LFNQFADKNGNIS
+2651 LFSQFADKNGNIS

-2712 DITLLTGSDFDVDK
+2712 DITLLTGSDFDK
-2726 EYLMRKDYGISRNK
+2726 FY
-2740 ITKSALHKILY
+2740 
-2751 DSLIESQSGELS
+2751 
-2763 YGAKSKLNSLVRQF
+2763 
-2777 LEDPFDRASLV
+2777 
-2788 NQKTADGFMS
+2788 
-2798 IPSSSYSKLLKL
+2798 
-2810 YLQNAFTVEKPT
+2810 VE
-2822 EGRIYR
+2822 I
-2828 NNKIV
+2828 
-2833 DMTYEVLTHETSC
+2833 
-2846 AEMLN
+2846 
-2851 PGGFDPQKRMGYLVT
+2851 
-2866 ALRTTDK
+2866 
-2873 SYEKLSKMSID
+2873 KM
-2884 ELKDLS
+2884 
-2890 DKDKNLMFIDTHVQ
+2890 
-2904 FYKQN
+2904 
-2909 SAAGSLIGIFAVNR
+2909 
-2923 TAHAVIENEGYMV
+2923 
-2936 NVDNACRL
+2936 C
-2944 TRPFT
+2944 
-2949 VADMTFGGNMPID
+2949 
-2962 VRFDNN
+2962 
-2968 GQSVGKVLGS
+2968 
-2978 LVASAADAVKDPVLN
+2978 
-2993 LMNINSNT
+2993 
-3001 ANILNT
+3001 
-3007 LVRLGMPFDD
+3007 
-3017 AALFLSQR
+3017 
-3025 AISSALN
+3025 
-3032 QFSSEN
+3032 
-3038 ITGFTS
+3038 
-3044 LSKVVD
+3044 
-3050 DRIKRIEK
+3050 
-3058 DLNIDENSSLNEE
+3058 
-3071 ELTREQLIE
+3071 
-3080 GIKSS
+3080 
-3085 DPRIEYKVLKSF
+3085 
-3097 RNFQRLADAMR
+3097 
-3108 MPTFATRFNSVNSA
+3108 
-3122 VGPLIIDNLI
+3122 
-3132 TEHKMEKLS
+3132 
-3141 SESNILG
+3141 
-3148 SDGEEISINDIFL
+3148 
-3161 AHPILNQFRRALG
+3161 
-3174 IAQSLFGN
+3174 
-3182 MPANSTG
+3182 
-3189 FRNILTYAS
+3189 
-3198 ENPIGNAILSDR
+3198 
-3210 KVLSSLSDFYQS
+3210 
-3222 YLVVAGNVV
+3222 
-3231 NSSDLSKVISEFP
+3231 
-3244 KEFMEKNYKKQ
+3244 
-3255 YDNNLLIQSIK
+3255 
-3266 YGTDKGGR
+3266 
-3274 ATLQIDITGLDTQ
+3274 
-3287 QKERLSSAWIDLHR
+3287 
-3301 VNPELSEQLFKY
+3301 
-3313 CFFRAGIGFSPKT
+3313 
-3326 FMSLVPVYVKE
+3326 
-3337 RLNSYVNTFRVLPSS
+3337 
-3352 TPEIV
+3352 
-3357 LDQFIRNNWDNNRL
+3357 
-3371 VPRKKNLVMRH
+3371 
-3382 LENSNFEVYKE
+3382 
-3393 SDVKELQKT
+3393 
-3402 QYFKMKVDNVDKL
+3402 
-3415 YQQVLLKDD
+3415 
-3424 SIEYKEVNPL
+3424 
-3434 GSNKDYLEVSVDGI
+3434 
-3448 DKPIE
+3448 
-3453 IPSASLED
+3453 
-3461 NEKSEIS
+3461 
-3468 PSTDGEA
+3468 
-3475 KSDESTPSKQEQI
+3475 
-3488 DLLHQIY
+3488 
-3495 MTKGKT
+3495 
-3501 FADAEKTIQ
+3501 
-3510 SYKAM
+3510 
-3515 DNEFKKAV
+3515 
-3523 ESQVKKFMK
+3523 
-3532 SRLETLGIKFDERT
+3532 
-3546 IEEEYKKL
+3546 
-3554 C
+3554 

>member
-1 MSCVNTSSREFKSL
+1 MSCVNINSREFKTL
-15 LSKVNV
+15 LDEVNI
-21 SSGTLEL
+21 SSSALEL
-28 LIHKLQNDNENAPY
+28 IIHKIQNSENSDRF
-42 PTPSEVIAKLS
+42 PSAEE
-53 PKAFTSNADTIH
+53 
-65 AWVNNYSE
+65 VNNLLKPKSFTGDHNMIEVWEKQYSSPINFPTLILANE
-73 PRYFRTKDEAEFFF
+73 EYNNAVK
-87 MEDAIR
+87 

-99 VSLTQVKNGGYIVEV
+99 ISIVERKNGTYDLMVGNPTFESEYKYILSNAKRDSE
-114 GRPDILPFNLNGGI
+114 GNLLAPNGKKSNLNERQYAQVRTKAFKDWFGDWEVNAPIKELPTEYAYRFTDINELNDVLEYGDFRSIPEEKTVEGAENAIKSKKGRSFSIGKVYGNSHGGKGFAAGVNWKESGGTVTTGTAQKVI
-128 WSELKNTIKEG
+128 IGIPGKNTLWQVGHHGKYSTATDFNNIEKGKPLFIKFDENGDANIPLDGMKVYIQREDGMYVPYNTNNNVSKVVDENGEPLVVYHGTNSKWNILDTKMFGKNTDDGYYGKGLYLSSIENKAAQYGNIMKLFVNIRKPLRAGTDPNISMKEAIKNVELAENFNRGIDNTEEYDGVLYSGAEGRYEEIVVPTPNQIKSAESNIGTFSRTNDRIDYYNEEESAFGISYNGESKIQLQSKIDDRIKSIEKERGNLSNVLSLMDIAKEDFKNLPLERKVGALRRKAAGFNKSYNTRIKVDDKGNIIHNLKELDSVLSELKNPKLADNLIDKWHKKQASLRQEEINKELELLNREDYISEDSIKNTIKGEKAIAILKQEG
-139 PKDALLKSFIEVFE
+139 VTLDNSLINEFLSKVKSTNPYHQLFKQVVEILRNNNIPINIVTDTNLNYIAARRQDNFKTATIRINPVLLLGYLMTDDKANIKGNIMKIVTHELIHAVTAEILESHPSWAKVRGFDKAQTEFTTKTWNLYLQCKEQLKGTRWYGLKNAKEFIAVALTDRNFQVALSKIKVREKSAFKRFINYITNLFNKVFE
-153 VNGKLPIV
+153 
-161 DISYLPNVEYI
+161 
-172 DANGIKTNGVPL
+172 AQGIN
-184 AMGGRDSIVFDTN
+184 
-197 TLLSLMQE
+197 
-205 TSPNM
+205 
-210 REKVFKQ
+210 
-217 YFLHELTHSV
+217 
-227 TLAAINK
+227 
-234 AEAGKGTKEEK
+234 
-245 DFYNEINRIYNIAK
+245 
-259 EAMGKEAGSYY
+259 
-270 GMDNIKEFLAEI
+270 
-282 TSNLSFQKR
+282 
-291 LASIKDTKKKNL
+291 
-303 WNAIVNAFA
+303 
-312 SFFNKYFNM
+312 
-321 AIKDSVLESGLK
+321 IKDSVLEEVISISQEYFDYANKGLNKGIDDYLNTSDYYEGEKSFEEYTKYTAPINETTDEKILNGKLGFTRSGNIIVARN
-333 SLSEYIQY
+333 LSKEDVFKYIKGEVPSSTSEQ
-341 AKNNSASIEATPTEL
+341 KKVVFKEL
-356 ARKVNSVTP
+356 AK
-365 ETFLTFNSLS
+365 
-375 DLQRFLQNEGFTVGV
+375 EGY
-390 GNSNK
+390 
-395 TEAEAHIIGKHK
+395 TEERLREII
-407 YNGAYWLKQWT
+407 QT
-418 DKSLTNN
+418 DED
-425 TNVAKNLLNEVL
+425 AKNLITYHELSHKYWEDSGKDYYEGDIRDTYGNLVPYAIDWLSPNKIEVEKRATL
-437 SNLGI
+437 DAIHRIELEKGI
-442 ADKGVVTIKDTSKG
+442 ADTERNTKQSSQTTQFTWNRTSDNSYEVSSKGDKRFSALYATFNKG
-456 TIVEF
+456 TIIDGIDVGGMTIEDVYQ
-461 NKEAFDKAKEDILE
+461 KVVKKSGKGKAP
-475 NVQDRDYYE
+475 
-484 NSLLSESEQYD
+484 
-495 LEILDS
+495 
-501 VDSEL
+501 
-506 SSLVKEGKLS
+506 
-516 IYEAKDLF
+516 AKD
-524 EQKNGISI
+524 S
-532 YYQSNPDMAFSQAPS
+532 
-547 DTLNFYEGNIEP
+547 
-559 SDDTI
+559 
-564 FVFGSNPEGRHGAG
+564 
-578 AAKIAR
+578 
-584 EQFGAVYGQGEG
+584 
-596 LQGNAYAL
+596 
-604 PTKDLRVKKNN
+604 
-615 SLRSISPEQII
+615 
-626 KSIKK
+626 K
-631 LYETAKQNPDKQ
+631 LYN
-643 FKVAYRNTDRA
+643 
-654 SLNGY
+654 
-659 TGLEMIDM
+659 
-667 FTKAGPI
+667 
-674 PSNIVFSKE
+674 
-683 WIDTGKFNQQ
+683 
-693 ISDNT
+693 
-698 QNSKSLFNSLGE
+698 
-710 LKGDTDISEIINND
+710 
-724 GTINFNKLE
+724 
-733 EITDKYFKN
+733 
-742 ADSSLFKKGRKTLRE
+742 
-757 RQEKHFDVNGNPIEA
+757 EA
-772 NTLEHLINVTKSAS
+772 L
-786 EINIKEELKPTLV
+786 
-799 LAAALHDIAK
+799 
-809 PFHGGQRHGFQSVDV
+809 
-824 INSVFKGNISPLVKF
+824 
-839 AVRHHMLTLE
+839 
-849 ESKEFTIDDAKRIIQ
+849 
-864 DAIDNNLNIQD
+864 
-875 TIDVLLALNTADIMM
+875 
-890 GQKPSDID
+890 
-898 RYSGKTKKETIEE
+898 KTKKEREDFSYLEGYLPLWQEWARQHPELMEELREKAKDKTLTDRFANTRVSQARALADILNSQRVKEPIEKTIED
-911 EIPVKRK
+911 V
-918 LLELAAKELSNNE
+918 
-931 SQNNIN
+931 Q
-937 NQNNLALNFKP
+937 
-948 EEAEFYSGAAT
+948 EEAPQT
-959 GSDKAWEEAAT
+959 DKT
-970 KAGIKVKNYTVT
+970 
-982 NWDKLSNEERERLDK
+982 
-997 EYQEVVNTLGRKVL
+997 
-1011 DINSYSGKLVRRDML
+1011 
-1026 QADKADAIF
+1026 
-1035 AVGKVASNGY
+1035 
-1045 VDGGTGYA
+1045 
-1053 TTRGIIRGIPVYLF
+1053 
-1067 DQSDSTWKVWDKE
+1067 
-1080 QSKFVPTIQPSLTKN
+1080 
-1095 AAVVGTRNLQNNG
+1095 
-1108 REAINNIFTINPQQ
+1108 
-1122 SFQATNQQTTSQS
+1122 
-1135 LQSSNTDIT
+1135 
-1144 DYVNTEGK
+1144 
-1152 DRGFLTKKGEELLG
+1152 
-1166 TTFDKSKFNKGTFSV
+1166 
-1181 ALYPGPSG
+1181 
-1189 TTLMIGFISPKGN
+1189 
-1202 KFYANYNSSPT
+1202 
-1213 RKTWD
+1213 
-1218 LLNSEQQS
+1218 
-1226 VTDVN
+1226 
-1231 SEKYWNIINTI
+1231 
-1242 VPKSLRDLVDS
+1242 
-1253 GKYYKMDTTDMEKGG
+1253 
-1268 EASLIKR
+1268 
-1275 SELEDYFEK
+1275 EK
-1284 EYNVFM
+1284 E
-1290 QGRSLD
+1290 
-1296 YNTKQINKALSSIQK
+1296 
-1311 NSIPSINVQQETNKG
+1311 
-1326 ETKTPTSVS
+1326 
-1335 SYTGSITSDAN
+1335 
-1346 TIENNKQDL
+1346 QDL
-1355 YTTKQQ
+1355 YTLKQQ
-1361 EKMQQIDNLL
+1361 DKMQQIDNLL
-1371 GGNLLSATEVRHI
+1371 GDSLLSATEVRHI

-1397 ELQENPELAKTIYG
+1397 ELQENPEVAKTIYG
-1411 DRFKNEDGTDKDFAS
+1411 NRFKNEDGTDKDFAS

-1440 IVEMCKQKF
+1440 IVEMCRQKF

-1457 NDDTLDKAFAI
+1457 NFDTIDKATAI

-1496 GKANEVNENLVG
+1496 GKANEVNEDLVG

-1516 NDQSDVEEVEGSLQE
+1516 NDQSDVEEIEGNLQE

-1558 ILDKDGNNV
+1558 ILDKDGNIV

-1584 SILRWTQGSLSLAD
+1584 SILRWTQGSLSLASAI
-1598 MVTKLQEKQEDN
+1598 TKLQEKQKDN
-1610 PWVKQLINRL
+1610 PWVKQLIDRL

-1627 TDFQGQFYGTFSKHF
+1627 TDFQSQFYGTFFKPF
-1642 QPYSVVIEE
+1642 QSYSTVIEE

-1656 SIQVNENPAL
+1656 SISVNENPAL

-1694 FEELRAAYD
+1694 FGELKSAYD
-1703 SLEKFKHM
+1703 SLEKFRHI

-1721 DEAANTLGYISNL
+1721 DEVANTLGYISNL
-1734 FGYYVTPDMVKNN
+1734 FGYYVTPDMVKSN
-1747 LTNENYK
+1747 LTSETFK
-1754 KMYSALGYIIKSFEN
+1754 KMYSALGYMIRSFEN

-1800 QLEDIAV
+1800 HLEDIAV
-1807 SAFYDSG
+1807 SAFYDNG

-1825 MSKLMQKFSQKG
+1825 MSKLMQKFSQEG
-1837 EAFDKFL
+1837 QAFDDFL
-1844 TEEFGNQPW
+1844 TEEYANQPW

-1863 WRNSWLRALA
+1863 WRNSWLRTLA
-1873 TDSKTREI
+1873 TDSKARSI
-1881 FKHKVQLNFN
+1881 FKHKVQLSFN
-1891 KHNYMRNMSDM
+1891 KHNYMKNMSDM
-1902 EYTLSL
+1902 EYALSL
-1908 FTEYFSEGV
+1908 LTEYFSEGA

-1942 RFYSERGTNYK
+1942 RFYSERGINYR

-2021 DKVNGK
+2021 NKINGK

-2036 LANKAIFDTM
+2036 LANKAIFDTL
-2046 DARAKSIVEKWID
+2046 DTRAKSIVKNWINS
-2059 AGLIEGAKKIT
+2059 GLMEGAKKIS
-2070 GIGVTEEEI
+2070 GIGTTEEEI

-2104 IAYYKNAEDLQK
+2104 IAYYKDAEDLQK

-2129 VEATDYEGRKV
+2129 VYATDYEGNKV

-2147 FYLTDWDNF
+2147 FYLKDWDDF
-2156 ISNIIDNVSIVFDRK
+2156 ISNIIDNVSVVFDRK

-2177 AEKAGYKALKES
+2177 AEKDGYRVLKDS
-2189 LVGENGAFRNIN
+2189 LVGKDGAFRKIN

-2228 EDIYQKLRKGD
+2228 EEIYQKLRKGD
-2239 YNYNDLSVAFQ
+2239 YNYSDLSVAFQ

-2263 SGVAKAP
+2263 SGVPNAP
-2270 LDKFKVPVQNKN
+2270 LDKLKIPVQNKN

-2341 MGRINLNKYVN
+2341 MGRINLNKYIN
-2352 DANGE
+2352 DVNGE
-2357 AKAKAVMEACLYE
+2357 AKAKAVMEACIYE
-2370 TTPKTVQEVN
+2370 TAPKTIQRTN
-2380 PETGELEDVTINT
+2380 QETGKLEDVTIDI
-2393 KTGKYS
+2393 KTGKYN
-2399 QTYVHELPL
+2399 QTYVQELPF

-2447 NDATYEVEGRKVSA
+2447 NDATYEVEGKKVSA
-2461 DEFKAE
+2461 DEFKSE
-2467 YEQTVADNIEDSIS
+2467 YEQTIADNIEDSIS
-2481 ELESTLGLNS
+2481 DLESALGLQS
-2491 TSTKDRNI
+2491 TNTKDRNI

-2509 LSSPRYGVDLLQACS
+2509 LSSPRYGIDLLQACS

-2594 EYEKSPIKK
+2594 EYEKNPIKK

-2616 GLKTSERTMPYKDY
+2616 GLKVSEGTMSYEDY

-2651 LFNQFADKNGNIS
+2651 LFSQFADKNGNIS

-2701 REAGDGIMLPN
+2701 REAGDGIMLPS

-2726 EYLMRKDYGISRNK
+2726 EYLMRKDYSISKNK

-2751 DSLIESQSGELS
+2751 DSLVESQKGKLS
-2763 YGAKSKLNSLVRQF
+2763 YNVKSKLNDLVRQF

-2788 NQKTADGFMS
+2788 NQKTAEGFMS
-2798 IPSSSYSKLLKL
+2798 IPSNSYSKLLKL
-2810 YLQNAFTVEKPT
+2810 YLQNAFTVNKPT
-2822 EGRIYR
+2822 EGRTYR

-2873 SYEKLSKMSID
+2873 SYDELSKMSID

-2890 DKDKNLMFIDTHVQ
+2890 SKDKNLMFIDTHIQ

-2923 TAHAVIENEGYMV
+2923 TAHAVIENEGYMM
-2936 NVDNACRL
+2936 NVDNACNL

-2962 VRFDNN
+2962 VRLDNS

-3025 AISSALN
+3025 VISDILN

-3044 LSKVVD
+3044 LSKVVENK
-3050 DRIKRIEK
+3050 IKKIEK
-3058 DLNIDENSSLNEE
+3058 DLNIDENSLLNEE
-3071 ELTREQLIE
+3071 ELTREQLIK
-3080 GIKSS
+3080 GVKSR

-3108 MPTFATRFNSVNSA
+3108 MPTFATRFNSISSA

-3161 AHPILNQFRRALG
+3161 AHPILNQFRKTLG
-3174 IAQSLFGN
+3174 IAQGLFGS

-3198 ENPIGNAILSDR
+3198 ENPIGNVILGDR
-3210 KVLSSLSDFYQS
+3210 KILSSLSDFYQS

-3231 NSSDLSKVISEFP
+3231 NSNDLGKTISKFP
-3244 KEFMEKNYKKQ
+3244 KEFMEKNYKEQ
-3255 YDNNLLIQSIK
+3255 YKNNLLIQSIK

-3274 ATLQIDITGLDTQ
+3274 ATLQVDITGLDIQ
-3287 QKERLSSAWIDLHR
+3287 QKERLSSAWIDLHK
-3301 VNPELSEQLFKY
+3301 VNPELSEKLFKY

-3337 RLNSYVNTFRVLPSS
+3337 RLSSYVDTFRVLPSS

-3357 LDQFIRNNWDNNRL
+3357 LDQFIRNNWDNNKL
-3371 VPRKKNLVMRH
+3371 VPRKKNLAMRK
-3382 LENSNFEVYKE
+3382 LENGNFEVYKE
-3393 SDVKELQKT
+3393 SDVKDLQKT
-3402 QYFKMKVDNVDKL
+3402 QYFKMRVDNVDKL
-3415 YQQVLLKDD
+3415 YQQVLSKDE
-3424 SIEYKEVNPL
+3424 SIEYKEINPL
-3434 GSNKDYLEVSVDGI
+3434 GSNKDYLEISIDGI
-3448 DKPIE
+3448 EKPLE
-3453 IPSASLED
+3453 IPSVSLED
-3461 NEKSEIS
+3461 NTKSEINN
-3468 PSTDGEA
+3468 PDVDGET
-3475 KSDESTPSKQEQI
+3475 KLDESTNSEQEQI

-3501 FADAEKTIQ
+3501 LADAESTIQ
-3510 SYKAM
+3510 NYKNM
-3515 DNEFKKAV
+3515 DNEFKKAI

-3532 SRLETLGIKFDERT
+3532 SRLEVLGIKFDEKT

>member
-1 MSCVNTSSREFKSL
+1 MSCINTNSKEFKSL
-15 LSKVNV
+15 LDKVDI
-21 SSGTLEL
+21 SSATLEL
-28 LIHKLQNDNENAPY
+28 IIHKVQNAENNDRYPSVSEINEILRPKSFEGSKSVVEIWDKQYSSPINF
-42 PTPSEVIAKLS
+42 PTIALAREEFN
-53 PKAFTSNADTIH
+53 KAS
-65 AWVNNYSE
+65 
-73 PRYFRTKDEAEFFF
+73 
-87 MEDAIR
+87 R
-93 IFGKDS
+93 IFGKNS
-99 VSLTQVKNGGYIVEV
+99 VSIIEKKNGTYDLVV
-114 GRPDILPFNLNGGI
+114 GNPSFESQYKSNPNQIKSATDNVGTFSRTNDRIDYYGRESTLGISYNGESKEQLQGKINSKIKSLEKERENLN
-128 WSELKNTIKEG
+128 
-139 PKDALLKSFIEVFE
+139 
-153 VNGKLPIV
+153 
-161 DISYLPNVEYI
+161 NV
-172 DANGIKTNGVPL
+172 
-184 AMGGRDSIVFDTN
+184 
-197 TLLSLMQE
+197 LSLMDIAKEDFKNLPLERKVGALRRKAASFNKEYNTSIRVDNSGNIIHNMEEIDNNLSKLKDSTLADNIIKQWHTEQASLRQE
-205 TSPNM
+205 EINRDLELLNREDYIAEDSVENAIENERAIAILENEGITLDNSLIEKFLSKVKPNNPYHQL
-210 REKVFKQ
+210 FKQ
-217 YFLHELTHSV
+217 IVGILRNNNIPINIVIDSNLKGIAARRQDGFKTAIVRFNPSLLLEYLMTDDRVSAKGNVMKILTHELIHALTAEILETHPTWAKV
-227 TLAAINK
+227 RGFDK
-234 AEAGKGTKEEK
+234 AQTEFTTKTWDLYLQCKEQLKGTKWYGLK
-245 DFYNEINRIYNIAK
+245 NAK
-259 EAMGKEAGSYY
+259 EFIAVALTDRNFQVALSK
-270 GMDNIKEFLAEI
+270 IKVREKSAFKRFINYI
-282 TSNLSFQKR
+282 TNL
-291 LASIKDTKKKNL
+291 
-303 WNAIVNAFA
+303 
-312 SFFNKYFNM
+312 FNKVFEAQGIN
-321 AIKDSVLESGLK
+321 IKDSVLEEVISISQEYFDYANKGLNKGIDDYKNSSDYFK
-333 SLSEYIQY
+333 SDGTFEEYSKFQAPI
-341 AKNNSASIEATPTEL
+341 TETTDEKILNGKL
-356 ARKVNSVTP
+356 AFTREGNIVVSRNVN
-365 ETFLTFNSLS
+365 
-375 DLQRFLQNEGFTVGV
+375 
-390 GNSNK
+390 
-395 TEAEAHIIGKHK
+395 
-407 YNGAYWLKQWT
+407 
-418 DKSLTNN
+418 
-425 TNVAKNLLNEVL
+425 
-437 SNLGI
+437 
-442 ADKGVVTIKDTSKG
+442 
-456 TIVEF
+456 
-461 NKEAFDKAKEDILE
+461 KEDIFKYIKGEIDSPTSKQKKIVFDSLARE
-475 NVQDRDYYE
+475 GYTEEKLRELIQTDEDAKKLLIYHELSHKYWEDSSKDYYE
-484 NSLLSESEQYD
+484 GDE
-495 LEILDS
+495 
-501 VDSEL
+501 
-506 SSLVKEGKLS
+506 
-516 IYEAKDLF
+516 
-524 EQKNGISI
+524 
-532 YYQSNPDMAFSQAPS
+532 
-547 DTLNFYEGNIEP
+547 
-559 SDDTI
+559 
-564 FVFGSNPEGRHGAG
+564 R
-578 AAKIAR
+578 
-584 EQFGAVYGQGEG
+584 
-596 LQGNAYAL
+596 NA
-604 PTKDLRVKKNN
+604 
-615 SLRSISPEQII
+615 
-626 KSIKK
+626 
-631 LYETAKQNPDKQ
+631 
-643 FKVAYRNTDRA
+643 
-654 SLNGY
+654 
-659 TGLEMIDM
+659 
-667 FTKAGPI
+667 
-674 PSNIVFSKE
+674 
-683 WIDTGKFNQQ
+683 
-693 ISDNT
+693 
-698 QNSKSLFNSLGE
+698 
-710 LKGDTDISEIINND
+710 D
-724 GTINFNKLE
+724 GTLVSEKINWLSPNKLE
-733 EITDKYFKN
+733 VEKR
-742 ADSSLFKKGRKTLRE
+742 ATL
-757 RQEKHFDVNGNPIEA
+757 
-772 NTLEHLINVTKSAS
+772 
-786 EINIKEELKPTLV
+786 
-799 LAAALHDIAK
+799 
-809 PFHGGQRHGFQSVDV
+809 
-824 INSVFKGNISPLVKF
+824 
-839 AVRHHMLTLE
+839 
-849 ESKEFTIDDAKRIIQ
+849 
-864 DAIDNNLNIQD
+864 DAIQRIELEKSIADTERNAKQSSQDNI
-875 TIDVLLALNTADIMM
+875 
-890 GQKPSDID
+890 
-898 RYSGKTKKETIEE
+898 
-911 EIPVKRK
+911 
-918 LLELAAKELSNNE
+918 
-931 SQNNIN
+931 
-937 NQNNLALNFKP
+937 LNFKP
-948 EEAEFYSGAAT
+948 EEAEFYSGAAI

-1080 QSKFVPTIQPSLTKN
+1080 QSKFIPTSQPSLTKN
-1095 AAVVGTRNLQNNG
+1095 AAVVGTRKLQDNG
-1108 REAINNIFTINPQQ
+1108 KEAINSIFTTKPQQ
-1122 SFQATNQQTTSQS
+1122 EQK
-1135 LQSSNTDIT
+1135 
-1144 DYVNTEGK
+1144 VEEPTEK
-1152 DRGFLTKKGEELLG
+1152 TIEDAQEE
-1166 TTFDKSKFNKGTFSV
+1166 
-1181 ALYPGPSG
+1181 AP
-1189 TTLMIGFISPKGN
+1189 
-1202 KFYANYNSSPT
+1202 
-1213 RKTWD
+1213 
-1218 LLNSEQQS
+1218 
-1226 VTDVN
+1226 
-1231 SEKYWNIINTI
+1231 
-1242 VPKSLRDLVDS
+1242 
-1253 GKYYKMDTTDMEKGG
+1253 
-1268 EASLIKR
+1268 
-1275 SELEDYFEK
+1275 
-1284 EYNVFM
+1284 
-1290 QGRSLD
+1290 
-1296 YNTKQINKALSSIQK
+1296 QINKTEK
-1311 NSIPSINVQQETNKG
+1311 E
-1326 ETKTPTSVS
+1326 
-1335 SYTGSITSDAN
+1335 
-1346 TIENNKQDL
+1346 QDL

-1361 EKMQQIDNLL
+1361 EKVQQIDNLL
-1371 GGNLLSATEVRHI
+1371 GDNLLSVTEVRHI

-1397 ELQENPELAKTIYG
+1397 ELQENPGLAKTIYG
-1411 DRFKNEDGTDKDFAS
+1411 DRFKNEDGTDKDFSS

-1457 NDDTLDKAFAI
+1457 NFDTIDKATAI

-1479 QDSFLNLE
+1479 QDSFLNFE

-1496 GKANEVNENLVG
+1496 GKANEVNEDLVG

-1516 NDQSDVEEVEGSLQE
+1516 NDQSDVEEVEGNLQE

-1549 VRRALLKCY
+1549 VRGALLKCY

-1656 SIQVNENPAL
+1656 SIPVNENPAL
-1666 SEAMTQVTTQYKI
+1666 KEAMTQITTQYKI
-1679 GEHPLFTTDGINKKS
+1679 GEHPLFTTDGINKES
-1694 FEELRAAYD
+1694 FKELRAAYD
-1703 SLEKFKHM
+1703 SLEKFRHM

-1734 FGYYVTPDMVKNN
+1734 FGYYVTPDMVKSN
-1747 LTNENYK
+1747 LTKENYK
-1754 KMYSALGYIIKSFEN
+1754 KMYSALGYMIKSFEN
-1769 NLDNASYEPFKF
+1769 NLDNASYEPFKI

-1873 TDSKTREI
+1873 TDSKAREI

-1891 KHNYMRNMSDM
+1891 KHNYMRDMSDM

-1908 FTEYFSEGV
+1908 LTEYFSEDA
-1917 NDKQSRVPAWFR
+1917 NEKQSRVPAWFR

-2046 DARAKSIVEKWID
+2046 DARAKAIVEKWID
-2059 AGLIEGAKKIT
+2059 SGLMEGAKKIT

-2147 FYLTDWDNF
+2147 FYLTDWDDF

-2177 AEKAGYKALKES
+2177 AEKAGYRALKES
-2189 LVGENGAFRNIN
+2189 LVGKDGAFRKIN

-2239 YNYNDLSVAFQ
+2239 YNYSDLSIAFQ

-2370 TTPKTVQEVN
+2370 TAPKTVQEVN

-2399 QTYVHELPL
+2399 QTYVHELPF

-2491 TSTKDRNI
+2491 ISTKDRNI

-2584 KNGGLLKTRA
+2584 KNGGLLMTRA
-2594 EYEKSPIKK
+2594 EYEKNPIKK
-2603 ELSQTDKFNAKYK
+2603 ELSQTDKFNARYK
-2616 GLKTSERTMPYKDY
+2616 GLKISEKTMSYEDY

-2642 VFAPIYANN
+2642 VFAPIYANS
-2651 LFNQFADKNGNIS
+2651 LFSQFADKNGNIS

-2726 EYLMRKDYGISRNK
+2726 EYLMRKDYNISRNK

-2751 DSLIESQSGELS
+2751 DSLIESQKGELS
-2763 YGAKSKLNSLVRQF
+2763 YDVKSKLNSLVRQF

-2798 IPSSSYSKLLKL
+2798 IPSGSYSKLLKL

-2873 SYEKLSKMSID
+2873 SYEELSKMSID

-2909 SAAGSLIGIFAVNR
+2909 SAASSLIGIFAVNR
-2923 TAHAVIENEGYMV
+2923 TAHAVIENEGYMI

-2949 VADMTFGGNMPID
+2949 VAGMTFGGNMPID

-3007 LVRLGMPFDD
+3007 LIRLGMPFDD

-3044 LSKVVD
+3044 LSKVID
-3050 DRIKRIEK
+3050 DRIKRMEEAFS
-3058 DLNIDENSSLNEE
+3058 IDENSIINEE
-3071 ELTREQLIE
+3071 ELTREELIE

-3108 MPTFATRFNSVNSA
+3108 MPTFATRFNSISSA

-3161 AHPILNQFRRALG
+3161 AHPILNQFRRTLG
-3174 IAQSLFGN
+3174 IAQGLFGN

-3198 ENPIGNAILSDR
+3198 ENPIGDVILNDR
-3210 KVLSSLSDFYQS
+3210 KILSSLSDFYQS

-3231 NSSDLSKVISEFP
+3231 NSSDLGKVISEFP

-3255 YDNNLLIQSIK
+3255 YDDNLLIQSIK

-3274 ATLQIDITGLDTQ
+3274 ATLQIDITGLDIQ
-3287 QKERLSSAWIDLHR
+3287 QKERLSSAWIDLHK

-3337 RLNSYVNTFRVLPSS
+3337 RLKSYVDTFRVLPSS

-3371 VPRKKNLVMRH
+3371 VPRKKNIVMRH
-3382 LENSNFEVYKE
+3382 LENGNFEVYKE

-3424 SIEYKEVNPL
+3424 SIEYKEISPL
-3434 GSNKDYLEVSVDGI
+3434 GSNKDYLEISVDGVN
-3448 DKPIE
+3448 KPIE
-3453 IPSASLED
+3453 IPSTSLKD

-3468 PSTDGEA
+3468 SSTDGEA
-3475 KSDESTPSKQEQI
+3475 KSDESTSSEQEQI

-3515 DNEFKKAV
+3515 DNEFKKAI

-3532 SRLETLGIKFDERT
+3532 SRLETLGIKFDEKT

>member
-1 MSCVNTSSREFKSL
+1 MSCVNTSSKEFKTL
-15 LSKVNV
+15 LDKVDI
-21 SSGTLEL
+21 SSATLEL
-28 LIHKLQNDNENAPY
+28 IIHKIQNTENNDRY
-42 PTPSEVIAKLS
+42 PSVSEINKILRPQSFEGSETIVKVWDKQYSSPINFPTIALAREEFN
-53 PKAFTSNADTIH
+53 KAS
-65 AWVNNYSE
+65 
-73 PRYFRTKDEAEFFF
+73 
-87 MEDAIR
+87 R
-93 IFGKDS
+93 IFGKNS
-99 VSLTQVKNGGYIVEV
+99 VSIIEKKNGTYDLVVGNPSPNKIKSATDNVGTFSRTNDRIDYFEDAFTGISYNGESKNFLQNTINKKIQAIENKVKNISNVLSLMEIAKRDYESLPLERKVGALRRKVKAFNREYNTNIRVDDNGNIIHNLNKLESTLMNLKNPKLADTIIKEWHKEQASARQESINKELKLLEREDYFHSEEAKKENEYSLEVLKNEV
-114 GRPDILPFNLNGGI
+114 GITLDNSLIDEFLSKVKSTNPYHQIFKQVVEILRNNNIPINIVSDPTLEGIAAIRQSGFRNATVRFNPNSLLQYLMTDSIDNAKGTVMRILTHELVHSITADILESHPSWSKIRNFDKAQTEFNEKV
-128 WSELKNTIKEG
+128 WSLYEQCKEQLKGTKWYGLKNAKEFVAEALTNRDFQIALSNIKVKEKSAFKRFINYITGLFNKIFEAQGINIKDSALEEIISVSQEYFEYANRDLNTGIDNVRTSTDYFNEEG
-139 PKDALLKSFIEVFE
+139 SFEEYSKFQAPINETTDE
-153 VNGKLPIV
+153 KILNGKLGFTRNGEITIARNLNREDV
-161 DISYLPNVEYI
+161 FKYI
-172 DANGIKTNGVPL
+172 KGEI
-184 AMGGRDSIVFDTN
+184 DSPTSKQKKVVFDSLAKKGYTEEKLRELIQ
-197 TLLSLMQE
+197 TDEDAKKLLA
-205 TSPNM
+205 
-210 REKVFKQ
+210 
-217 YFLHELTHSV
+217 YHELS
-227 TLAAINK
+227 
-234 AEAGKGTKEEK
+234 
-245 DFYNEINRIYNIAK
+245 
-259 EAMGKEAGSYY
+259 
-270 GMDNIKEFLAEI
+270 
-282 TSNLSFQKR
+282 
-291 LASIKDTKKKNL
+291 
-303 WNAIVNAFA
+303 
-312 SFFNKYFNM
+312 
-321 AIKDSVLESGLK
+321 
-333 SLSEYIQY
+333 
-341 AKNNSASIEATPTEL
+341 
-356 ARKVNSVTP
+356 
-365 ETFLTFNSLS
+365 
-375 DLQRFLQNEGFTVGV
+375 
-390 GNSNK
+390 
-395 TEAEAHIIGKHK
+395 HK
-407 YNGAYWLKQWT
+407 YWE
-418 DKSLTNN
+418 DS
-425 TNVAKNLLNEVL
+425 
-437 SNLGI
+437 
-442 ADKGVVTIKDTSKG
+442 SK
-456 TIVEF
+456 
-461 NKEAFDKAKEDILE
+461 
-475 NVQDRDYYE
+475 DYYE
-484 NSLLSESEQYD
+484 GDERNADGTLVSEKINWLSPNKLKVEERATLDAIQRIE
-495 LEILDS
+495 LE
-501 VDSEL
+501 
-506 SSLVKEGKLS
+506 
-516 IYEAKDLF
+516 
-524 EQKNGISI
+524 
-532 YYQSNPDMAFSQAPS
+532 
-547 DTLNFYEGNIEP
+547 
-559 SDDTI
+559 
-564 FVFGSNPEGRHGAG
+564 
-578 AAKIAR
+578 
-584 EQFGAVYGQGEG
+584 
-596 LQGNAYAL
+596 
-604 PTKDLRVKKNN
+604 
-615 SLRSISPEQII
+615 
-626 KSIKK
+626 KSIANT
-631 LYETAKQNPDKQ
+631 ERNAKQSSQD
-643 FKVAYRNTDRA
+643 
-654 SLNGY
+654 
-659 TGLEMIDM
+659 
-667 FTKAGPI
+667 
-674 PSNIVFSKE
+674 NI
-683 WIDTGKFNQQ
+683 
-693 ISDNT
+693 
-698 QNSKSLFNSLGE
+698 
-710 LKGDTDISEIINND
+710 
-724 GTINFNKLE
+724 
-733 EITDKYFKN
+733 
-742 ADSSLFKKGRKTLRE
+742 
-757 RQEKHFDVNGNPIEA
+757 
-772 NTLEHLINVTKSAS
+772 
-786 EINIKEELKPTLV
+786 
-799 LAAALHDIAK
+799 
-809 PFHGGQRHGFQSVDV
+809 
-824 INSVFKGNISPLVKF
+824 
-839 AVRHHMLTLE
+839 
-849 ESKEFTIDDAKRIIQ
+849 
-864 DAIDNNLNIQD
+864 
-875 TIDVLLALNTADIMM
+875 
-890 GQKPSDID
+890 
-898 RYSGKTKKETIEE
+898 
-911 EIPVKRK
+911 
-918 LLELAAKELSNNE
+918 
-931 SQNNIN
+931 
-937 NQNNLALNFKP
+937 LNFKP
-948 EEAEFYSGAAT
+948 EEAEFYSGAAI

-982 NWDKLSNEERERLDK
+982 NWDKLSNEEREGLDK

-1045 VDGGTGYA
+1045 ADGGTGYA

-1080 QSKFVPTIQPSLTKN
+1080 QSKFIPTSQPSLTKN
-1095 AAVVGTRNLQNNG
+1095 AAVVGTRKLQDNG
-1108 REAINNIFTINPQQ
+1108 KEAINSIFTTKPQQ
-1122 SFQATNQQTTSQS
+1122 EQKVEES
-1135 LQSSNTDIT
+1135 
-1144 DYVNTEGK
+1144 TEK
-1152 DRGFLTKKGEELLG
+1152 TIEDTQEE
-1166 TTFDKSKFNKGTFSV
+1166 T
-1181 ALYPGPSG
+1181 P
-1189 TTLMIGFISPKGN
+1189 
-1202 KFYANYNSSPT
+1202 
-1213 RKTWD
+1213 
-1218 LLNSEQQS
+1218 
-1226 VTDVN
+1226 
-1231 SEKYWNIINTI
+1231 
-1242 VPKSLRDLVDS
+1242 
-1253 GKYYKMDTTDMEKGG
+1253 
-1268 EASLIKR
+1268 
-1275 SELEDYFEK
+1275 
-1284 EYNVFM
+1284 
-1290 QGRSLD
+1290 
-1296 YNTKQINKALSSIQK
+1296 QINKTEK
-1311 NSIPSINVQQETNKG
+1311 E
-1326 ETKTPTSVS
+1326 
-1335 SYTGSITSDAN
+1335 
-1346 TIENNKQDL
+1346 QDL

-1361 EKMQQIDNLL
+1361 DKMQQIDNLL
-1371 GGNLLSATEVRHI
+1371 GDNLLSATEVRHI

-1487 DFSIVSTPD
+1487 NFSIVSTPD
-1496 GKANEVNENLVG
+1496 GKANEVNEDLVG

-1516 NDQSDVEEVEGSLQE
+1516 NDQSDVEEIEGSLQE

-1584 SILRWTQGSLSLAD
+1584 SILRWTQGSLSLAN
-1598 MVTKLQEKQEDN
+1598 MITKLQEKQEDN
-1610 PWVKQLINRL
+1610 PWVKQLIDRL

-1679 GEHPLFTTDGINKKS
+1679 GEHPLFTTDGINKES
-1694 FEELRAAYD
+1694 FKELRAAYD
-1703 SLEKFKHM
+1703 SLEKFRHM

-1734 FGYYVTPDMVKNN
+1734 FGYYVTPDMVKSN
-1747 LTNENYK
+1747 LTSENCK
-1754 KMYSALGYIIKSFEN
+1754 KMYSALGYMIKSFEN

-1781 KAKDSINGNMRE
+1781 KSKDSINGNMRE

-1873 TDSKTREI
+1873 TDSKAREI

-1891 KHNYMRNMSDM
+1891 KHNYMRNMNDM

-1908 FTEYFSEGV
+1908 FTEYFSEGA

-2007 TGDKKNSELGKLIN
+2007 TGGKKNSELGKLIN

-2046 DARAKSIVEKWID
+2046 DARAKAIVEKWVD
-2059 AGLIEGAKKIT
+2059 AGLMEGAKKIT

-2129 VEATDYEGRKV
+2129 VEATDYEGRKI

-2156 ISNIIDNVSIVFDRK
+2156 VSNIIDNVSIVFDRK

-2177 AEKAGYKALKES
+2177 AEKAGYRALKES

-2228 EDIYQKLRKGD
+2228 EEIYQKLRKGD
-2239 YNYNDLSVAFQ
+2239 YNYSDLSVAFQ

-2263 SGVAKAP
+2263 SGIANAP

-2370 TTPKTVQEVN
+2370 TTSKTIQEVN

-2399 QTYVHELPL
+2399 QTYVHELPF

-2467 YEQTVADNIEDSIS
+2467 YEQTIADNIEDSIS

-2584 KNGGLLKTRA
+2584 KNGGLLMTRA
-2594 EYEKSPIKK
+2594 EYEKNPIKK

-2616 GLKTSERTMPYKDY
+2616 GLKSSESTMSYEDY

-2651 LFNQFADKNGNIS
+2651 LFSQFADKNGNIS

-2712 DITLLTGSDFDVDK
+2712 DITLLTGSDFDK
-2726 EYLMRKDYGISRNK
+2726 FY
-2740 ITKSALHKILY
+2740 
-2751 DSLIESQSGELS
+2751 
-2763 YGAKSKLNSLVRQF
+2763 
-2777 LEDPFDRASLV
+2777 
-2788 NQKTADGFMS
+2788 
-2798 IPSSSYSKLLKL
+2798 
-2810 YLQNAFTVEKPT
+2810 VE
-2822 EGRIYR
+2822 I
-2828 NNKIV
+2828 
-2833 DMTYEVLTHETSC
+2833 
-2846 AEMLN
+2846 
-2851 PGGFDPQKRMGYLVT
+2851 
-2866 ALRTTDK
+2866 
-2873 SYEKLSKMSID
+2873 KM
-2884 ELKDLS
+2884 
-2890 DKDKNLMFIDTHVQ
+2890 
-2904 FYKQN
+2904 
-2909 SAAGSLIGIFAVNR
+2909 
-2923 TAHAVIENEGYMV
+2923 
-2936 NVDNACRL
+2936 C
-2944 TRPFT
+2944 
-2949 VADMTFGGNMPID
+2949 
-2962 VRFDNN
+2962 
-2968 GQSVGKVLGS
+2968 
-2978 LVASAADAVKDPVLN
+2978 
-2993 LMNINSNT
+2993 
-3001 ANILNT
+3001 
-3007 LVRLGMPFDD
+3007 
-3017 AALFLSQR
+3017 
-3025 AISSALN
+3025 
-3032 QFSSEN
+3032 
-3038 ITGFTS
+3038 
-3044 LSKVVD
+3044 
-3050 DRIKRIEK
+3050 
-3058 DLNIDENSSLNEE
+3058 
-3071 ELTREQLIE
+3071 
-3080 GIKSS
+3080 
-3085 DPRIEYKVLKSF
+3085 
-3097 RNFQRLADAMR
+3097 
-3108 MPTFATRFNSVNSA
+3108 
-3122 VGPLIIDNLI
+3122 
-3132 TEHKMEKLS
+3132 
-3141 SESNILG
+3141 
-3148 SDGEEISINDIFL
+3148 
-3161 AHPILNQFRRALG
+3161 
-3174 IAQSLFGN
+3174 
-3182 MPANSTG
+3182 
-3189 FRNILTYAS
+3189 
-3198 ENPIGNAILSDR
+3198 
-3210 KVLSSLSDFYQS
+3210 
-3222 YLVVAGNVV
+3222 
-3231 NSSDLSKVISEFP
+3231 
-3244 KEFMEKNYKKQ
+3244 
-3255 YDNNLLIQSIK
+3255 
-3266 YGTDKGGR
+3266 
-3274 ATLQIDITGLDTQ
+3274 
-3287 QKERLSSAWIDLHR
+3287 
-3301 VNPELSEQLFKY
+3301 
-3313 CFFRAGIGFSPKT
+3313 
-3326 FMSLVPVYVKE
+3326 
-3337 RLNSYVNTFRVLPSS
+3337 
-3352 TPEIV
+3352 
-3357 LDQFIRNNWDNNRL
+3357 
-3371 VPRKKNLVMRH
+3371 
-3382 LENSNFEVYKE
+3382 
-3393 SDVKELQKT
+3393 
-3402 QYFKMKVDNVDKL
+3402 
-3415 YQQVLLKDD
+3415 
-3424 SIEYKEVNPL
+3424 
-3434 GSNKDYLEVSVDGI
+3434 
-3448 DKPIE
+3448 
-3453 IPSASLED
+3453 
-3461 NEKSEIS
+3461 
-3468 PSTDGEA
+3468 
-3475 KSDESTPSKQEQI
+3475 
-3488 DLLHQIY
+3488 
-3495 MTKGKT
+3495 
-3501 FADAEKTIQ
+3501 
-3510 SYKAM
+3510 
-3515 DNEFKKAV
+3515 
-3523 ESQVKKFMK
+3523 
-3532 SRLETLGIKFDERT
+3532 
-3546 IEEEYKKL
+3546 
-3554 C
+3554 

>member
-1 MSCVNTSSREFKSL
+1 MSCVNTSSKEFKTL
-15 LSKVNV
+15 LDKVDI
-21 SSGTLEL
+21 SSATLEL
-28 LIHKLQNDNENAPY
+28 IIHKIQNTENNDRYPSVSEINEILRPQSFEGSETIVKVWDKQYSSPINF
-42 PTPSEVIAKLS
+42 PTIALAREEFN
-53 PKAFTSNADTIH
+53 KAS
-65 AWVNNYSE
+65 
-73 PRYFRTKDEAEFFF
+73 
-87 MEDAIR
+87 R
-93 IFGKDS
+93 IFGKNSVSIIEKKNGTYDLMVGNPTFESEYKYILSNAKRDSEGNLLAPNGKKSNLTERQYAQVRTKEFKEWFGDWENDPENASKVVDENGEPLVVYHGTSRRLNNNSFNSGFIFASNNDIISAGYGFQRKGFSVGIDYALSNFAGKDINSFRNYIDNLIKGLETEIELGENMPFYQEGDLDANKNLIKELKKAKQEIKNRDIFKELKFNIFNLFQNVKNPLIVDAKGKYWHSIEFEETTKNTNEIAKIAKDRGYDGLIITNVIDKGAEVSKNGEYAEVANDYIVFNPNQVKSATDNIGTFSRTNDRIDYYNEEESAFGISYNGESKIQLQSKIDDRIKSIEKERGNLSNVLSLMDIAKEDFKNLPLERKVGALRRKAAGFNKSYNTRIKVDDKGNIIHNLKELDS
-99 VSLTQVKNGGYIVEV
+99 VL
-114 GRPDILPFNLNGGI
+114 
-128 WSELKNTIKEG
+128 SELKNPKLADNLIDKWHKKQASLRQEEINKELELLNREDYISEDSIKNTIKGEKAIAILKQEG
-139 PKDALLKSFIEVFE
+139 VTLDNSLINEFLSKVKS
-153 VNGKLPIV
+153 
-161 DISYLPNVEYI
+161 
-172 DANGIKTNGVPL
+172 TNPYHQL
-184 AMGGRDSIVFDTN
+184 
-197 TLLSLMQE
+197 
-205 TSPNM
+205 
-210 REKVFKQ
+210 FKQ
-217 YFLHELTHSV
+217 VVEILRNNNIPINIVIDSTLENIAARKQDNFKTATIRINPILLLGYLMTDDKANIKGNIMKIVTHELIHAV
-227 TLAAINK
+227 TAEILESHPSWAKVRGFDK
-234 AEAGKGTKEEK
+234 AQTEFTTKTWDLYLQCKEQLKGTKWYGLK
-245 DFYNEINRIYNIAK
+245 NAK
-259 EAMGKEAGSYY
+259 EFIAVALTDRNFQVALSKIKVKEKSAFKRFINY
-270 GMDNIKEFLAEI
+270 I
-282 TSNLSFQKR
+282 TDL
-291 LASIKDTKKKNL
+291 
-303 WNAIVNAFA
+303 
-312 SFFNKYFNM
+312 FNKIFEVQGIN
-321 AIKDSVLESGLK
+321 IKDSVLEEVISISQEYFDYANKGINKGIDDYLNTIDYYEGEK
-333 SLSEYIQY
+333 SFEEYTKYTAPINETTDE
-341 AKNNSASIEATPTEL
+341 KILNGKL
-356 ARKVNSVTP
+356 AFTRKGNIVVSRNVN
-365 ETFLTFNSLS
+365 
-375 DLQRFLQNEGFTVGV
+375 
-390 GNSNK
+390 
-395 TEAEAHIIGKHK
+395 
-407 YNGAYWLKQWT
+407 
-418 DKSLTNN
+418 
-425 TNVAKNLLNEVL
+425 
-437 SNLGI
+437 
-442 ADKGVVTIKDTSKG
+442 
-456 TIVEF
+456 
-461 NKEAFDKAKEDILE
+461 KEDIFKYIKGEIDSPTSEQKKVVFDSLAKKGYTE
-475 NVQDRDYYE
+475 EKLRELIQTDEDAKKLLAYHELSHKYWEDSSKDYYE
-484 NSLLSESEQYD
+484 GDERN
-495 LEILDS
+495 
-501 VDSEL
+501 
-506 SSLVKEGKLS
+506 
-516 IYEAKDLF
+516 A
-524 EQKNGISI
+524 NG
-532 YYQSNPDMAFSQAPS
+532 
-547 DTLNFYEGNIEP
+547 
-559 SDDTI
+559 
-564 FVFGSNPEGRHGAG
+564 
-578 AAKIAR
+578 
-584 EQFGAVYGQGEG
+584 
-596 LQGNAYAL
+596 
-604 PTKDLRVKKNN
+604 
-615 SLRSISPEQII
+615 
-626 KSIKK
+626 
-631 LYETAKQNPDKQ
+631 
-643 FKVAYRNTDRA
+643 
-654 SLNGY
+654 
-659 TGLEMIDM
+659 
-667 FTKAGPI
+667 
-674 PSNIVFSKE
+674 
-683 WIDTGKFNQQ
+683 
-693 ISDNT
+693 
-698 QNSKSLFNSLGE
+698 
-710 LKGDTDISEIINND
+710 
-724 GTINFNKLE
+724 
-733 EITDKYFKN
+733 
-742 ADSSLFKKGRKTLRE
+742 
-757 RQEKHFDVNGNPIEA
+757 
-772 NTLEHLINVTKSAS
+772 
-786 EINIKEELKPTLV
+786 TLV
-799 LAAALHDIAK
+799 SEK
-809 PFHGGQRHGFQSVDV
+809 
-824 INSVFKGNISPLVKF
+824 INWLSPNKIEVEKR
-839 AVRHHMLTLE
+839 ATL
-849 ESKEFTIDDAKRIIQ
+849 
-864 DAIDNNLNIQD
+864 DAIHRI
-875 TIDVLLALNTADIMM
+875 
-890 GQKPSDID
+890 
-898 RYSGKTKKETIEE
+898 
-911 EIPVKRK
+911 
-918 LLELAAKELSNNE
+918 
-931 SQNNIN
+931 
-937 NQNNLALNFKP
+937 
-948 EEAEFYSGAAT
+948 
-959 GSDKAWEEAAT
+959 
-970 KAGIKVKNYTVT
+970 
-982 NWDKLSNEERERLDK
+982 
-997 EYQEVVNTLGRKVL
+997 
-1011 DINSYSGKLVRRDML
+1011 
-1026 QADKADAIF
+1026 
-1035 AVGKVASNGY
+1035 
-1045 VDGGTGYA
+1045 
-1053 TTRGIIRGIPVYLF
+1053 
-1067 DQSDSTWKVWDKE
+1067 
-1080 QSKFVPTIQPSLTKN
+1080 
-1095 AAVVGTRNLQNNG
+1095 
-1108 REAINNIFTINPQQ
+1108 
-1122 SFQATNQQTTSQS
+1122 
-1135 LQSSNTDIT
+1135 
-1144 DYVNTEGK
+1144 
-1152 DRGFLTKKGEELLG
+1152 
-1166 TTFDKSKFNKGTFSV
+1166 
-1181 ALYPGPSG
+1181 
-1189 TTLMIGFISPKGN
+1189 
-1202 KFYANYNSSPT
+1202 
-1213 RKTWD
+1213 
-1218 LLNSEQQS
+1218 
-1226 VTDVN
+1226 
-1231 SEKYWNIINTI
+1231 
-1242 VPKSLRDLVDS
+1242 
-1253 GKYYKMDTTDMEKGG
+1253 
-1268 EASLIKR
+1268 
-1275 SELEDYFEK
+1275 ELEK
-1284 EYNVFM
+1284 E
-1290 QGRSLD
+1290 S
-1296 YNTKQINKALSSIQK
+1296 TKTTEEVQIN
-1311 NSIPSINVQQETNKG
+1311 QEDK
-1326 ETKTPTSVS
+1326 
-1335 SYTGSITSDAN
+1335 
-1346 TIENNKQDL
+1346 KQDL

-1371 GGNLLSATEVRHI
+1371 GDNLLSATEVRHI

-1479 QDSFLNLE
+1479 QDSFLNVE

-1496 GKANEVNENLVG
+1496 GKANEVNEDLVG
-1508 DADNFNES
+1508 DVDNFNES
-1516 NDQSDVEEVEGSLQE
+1516 NDQSDVEEIEGSLQE

-1598 MVTKLQEKQEDN
+1598 MITKLQEKQEDN
-1610 PWVKQLINRL
+1610 PWVKQLIDRL

-1666 SEAMTQVTTQYKI
+1666 KEAMTQITTQYKI
-1679 GEHPLFTTDGINKKS
+1679 GEHPLFTTDGINKES
-1694 FEELRAAYD
+1694 FKELRAAYD
-1703 SLEKFKHM
+1703 SLEKFRHM
-1711 GYDLSKEVNK
+1711 SYDLSNEVNK

-1734 FGYYVTPDMVKNN
+1734 FGYYITPDMVKNN
-1747 LTNENYK
+1747 LTKENYK

-1781 KAKDSINGNMRE
+1781 KSKDSINGNMRE

-1873 TDSKTREI
+1873 TDSKAREI

-1891 KHNYMRNMSDM
+1891 KHNYMRNMNDM

-1908 FTEYFSEGV
+1908 FTEYFSEGA

-1988 NFDKNGKK
+1988 SFDKNGKK

-2046 DARAKSIVEKWID
+2046 DARAKAIVEEWID
-2059 AGLIEGAKKIT
+2059 SGLMEGAKKIS
-2070 GIGVTEEEI
+2070 GIGTTEEEI

-2104 IAYYKNAEDLQK
+2104 IAYYKDAEDLQK

-2129 VEATDYEGRKV
+2129 VDATDYEGNKV

-2147 FYLTDWDNF
+2147 FYLKDWDDF
-2156 ISNIIDNVSIVFDRK
+2156 ISNIIDNVSVVFDRK

-2177 AEKAGYKALKES
+2177 AEKDGYRVLKDS
-2189 LVGENGAFRNIN
+2189 LVGKDGAFRKIN

-2263 SGVAKAP
+2263 SGIANAP
-2270 LDKFKVPVQNKN
+2270 LDKFRVPVQNKN

-2352 DANGE
+2352 DVNGE

-2370 TTPKTVQEVN
+2370 TTSKTIQEVN

-2399 QTYVHELPL
+2399 QTYVHELPF

-2467 YEQTVADNIEDSIS
+2467 YEQTIADNIEDSIS

-2550 IIKNRVNK
+2550 IIKNRINK

-2584 KNGGLLKTRA
+2584 KNGGLLMTRA
-2594 EYEKSPIKK
+2594 EYEKNPIKK

-2616 GLKTSERTMPYKDY
+2616 GLKTSESTMSYKDY

-2642 VFAPIYANN
+2642 VFAPIYTNN
-2651 LFNQFADKNGNIS
+2651 LFSQFADKNGNIS

-2726 EYLMRKDYGISRNK
+2726 EYLMRKDYNISRNK
-2740 ITKSALHKILY
+2740 ISKSALHKILY
-2751 DSLIESQSGELS
+2751 DALVETQSKKLS
-2763 YGAKSKLNSLVRQF
+2763 YETKSNLNDLVRQF
-2777 LEDPFDRASLV
+2777 LEDPFDKASLV

-2810 YLQNAFTVEKPT
+2810 YLQNAFTVKKPT
-2822 EGRIYR
+2822 EGRVYR

-2851 PGGFDPQKRMGYLVT
+2851 PGGFDQQKRMGYLVT

-2873 SYEKLSKMSID
+2873 SYEELSKMSID
-2884 ELKDLS
+2884 ELKDLT
-2890 DKDKNLMFIDTHVQ
+2890 DKDKNLMFVDTHVQ

-2923 TAHAVIENEGYMV
+2923 TAHAVIENEGYMM

-3025 AISSALN
+3025 AISNALN

-3080 GIKSS
+3080 GVKSS
-3085 DPRIEYKVLKSF
+3085 DPRIEYKVLKAF

-3108 MPTFATRFNSVNSA
+3108 MPTFATRFNSISSA

-3161 AHPILNQFRRALG
+3161 AHPILNQFRRTLG

-3198 ENPIGNAILSDR
+3198 ENPIGDAILSDR

-3255 YDNNLLIQSIK
+3255 YYNNLLIQSIK

-3287 QKERLSSAWIDLHR
+3287 QKERLSSAWIDLHK

-3337 RLNSYVNTFRVLPSS
+3337 RLNSYVDTFRVLPSS

-3371 VPRKKNLVMRH
+3371 VPRKENLVMRY
-3382 LENSNFEVYKE
+3382 LENGNFEVYKE

-3415 YQQVLLKDD
+3415 YQQVLLKDN
-3424 SIEYKEVNPL
+3424 SIEYKEVAPL
-3434 GSNKDYLEVSVDGI
+3434 GSNKDYLEISVNGI
-3448 DKPIE
+3448 DKPLE
-3453 IPSASLED
+3453 IPSTSLED

-3468 PSTDGEA
+3468 PTVNGEA
-3475 KSDESTPSKQEQI
+3475 KLDESTPSKQEQI

-3501 FADAEKTIQ
+3501 FADADKTIQ
-3510 SYKAM
+3510 NYKGM
-3515 DNEFKKAV
+3515 DNEFKKAI

-3532 SRLETLGIKFDERT
+3532 SRLETLGIKFDEKT

>member
-1 MSCVNTSSREFKSL
+1 MSCVNTSSKEFKTL
-15 LSKVNV
+15 LDKVDI
-21 SSGTLEL
+21 SSATLEL
-28 LIHKLQNDNENAPY
+28 IIHKIQNTENNDRYPSVSEINEILRPQSFEGSETMIEIWSKQYSSPINF
-42 PTPSEVIAKLS
+42 PTIALAREEFN
-53 PKAFTSNADTIH
+53 KAS
-65 AWVNNYSE
+65 
-73 PRYFRTKDEAEFFF
+73 
-87 MEDAIR
+87 R
-93 IFGKDS
+93 IFGKNSVSIIEKKNGTYDLMVGNPTFESEYKYILSNAKRDSEGNLLAPNGKKSNLTERQYAQVRTKEFKEWFGDWENDPENASKVVDENGEPLVVYHGTSRRLNNNSFNSGFIFASNNDIISAGYGFQRKGFSVGIDYALSNFAGKDINSFRNYIDNLIKGLETEIELGENMPFYQEGDLDANKNLIKELKKAKQEIKNRDIFKELKFNIFNLFQNVKNPLIVDAKGKYWHSIEFEETTKNTNEIAKIAKDRGYDGLIITNVIDKGAEVSKNGEYAEVANDYIVFNPNQVKSATDNIGTFSRTNDRIDYYNEEESAFGISYNGESKIQLQSKIDDRIKSIEKERGNLSNVLSLMDIAKEDFKNLPLERKVGALRRKAAGFNKSYNTRIKVDDKGNIIHNLKELDS
-99 VSLTQVKNGGYIVEV
+99 VL
-114 GRPDILPFNLNGGI
+114 
-128 WSELKNTIKEG
+128 SELKNPKLADNLIDKWHKKQASLRQEEINKELELLNREDYISEDSIKNTIKGEKAIAILKQEG
-139 PKDALLKSFIEVFE
+139 VTLDNSLINEFLSKVKSTNPYHQLFKQVVEILRNNNIPINIVTDTNLNYIAARKQDNFKTATIRINPILLLGYLMTDDKANIKGNIMKIVTHELIHAVTAEILESHPSWAKVRGFDKAQTEFTTKTWNLYLQCKEQLKGTRWYGLKNAKEFIAVALTDRNFQVALSKIKVKEKSAFKRFINYITDLFNKIFE
-153 VNGKLPIV
+153 VQ
-161 DISYLPNVEYI
+161 
-172 DANGIKTNGVPL
+172 GIN
-184 AMGGRDSIVFDTN
+184 
-197 TLLSLMQE
+197 
-205 TSPNM
+205 
-210 REKVFKQ
+210 
-217 YFLHELTHSV
+217 
-227 TLAAINK
+227 
-234 AEAGKGTKEEK
+234 
-245 DFYNEINRIYNIAK
+245 
-259 EAMGKEAGSYY
+259 
-270 GMDNIKEFLAEI
+270 
-282 TSNLSFQKR
+282 
-291 LASIKDTKKKNL
+291 
-303 WNAIVNAFA
+303 
-312 SFFNKYFNM
+312 
-321 AIKDSVLESGLK
+321 IKDSVLEEVISISQEYFDYANKGINKGIDDYLNTIDYYEGEK
-333 SLSEYIQY
+333 SFEEYTKYTAPINETTDE
-341 AKNNSASIEATPTEL
+341 KILNGKL
-356 ARKVNSVTP
+356 AFTRKGNIVVSRNVN
-365 ETFLTFNSLS
+365 
-375 DLQRFLQNEGFTVGV
+375 
-390 GNSNK
+390 
-395 TEAEAHIIGKHK
+395 
-407 YNGAYWLKQWT
+407 
-418 DKSLTNN
+418 
-425 TNVAKNLLNEVL
+425 
-437 SNLGI
+437 
-442 ADKGVVTIKDTSKG
+442 
-456 TIVEF
+456 
-461 NKEAFDKAKEDILE
+461 KEDIFKYIKGEIDSPTSEQKKVVFDSLAKKGYTE
-475 NVQDRDYYE
+475 EKLRELIQTDEDAKKLLAYHELSHKYWEDSSKDYYE
-484 NSLLSESEQYD
+484 EDERNANGTLVSEKINWLSPNKIEVEKRATLD
-495 LEILDS
+495 AIHRIELE
-501 VDSEL
+501 
-506 SSLVKEGKLS
+506 KGRG
-516 IYEAKDLF
+516 EASK
-524 EQKNGISI
+524 
-532 YYQSNPDMAFSQAPS
+532 A
-547 DTLNFYEGNIEP
+547 TLNNYIKVVKHKGNWSRAEAI
-559 SDDTI
+559 
-564 FVFGSNPEGRHGAG
+564 
-578 AAKIAR
+578 
-584 EQFGAVYGQGEG
+584 
-596 LQGNAYAL
+596 
-604 PTKDLRVKKNN
+604 
-615 SLRSISPEQII
+615 
-626 KSIKK
+626 
-631 LYETAKQNPDKQ
+631 QNPNILYVFTD
-643 FKVAYRNTDRA
+643 NTDRD
-654 SLNGY
+654 SG
-659 TGLEMIDM
+659 
-667 FTKAGPI
+667 
-674 PSNIVFSKE
+674 S
-683 WIDTGKFNQQ
+683 GK
-693 ISDNT
+693 ISDDSWYSKNYGKGHHFPTMTAAVVRGLDNARPIST
-698 QNSKSLFNSLGE
+698 QRWYHQGA
-710 LKGDTDISEIINND
+710 KGPTGRWTDADIN
-724 GTINFNKLE
+724 E
-733 EITDKYFKN
+733 
-742 ADSSLFKKGRKTLRE
+742 FKKT
-757 RQEKHFDVNGNPIEA
+757 
-772 NTLEHLINVTKSAS
+772 
-786 EINIKEELKPTLV
+786 IKEELQE
-799 LAAALHDIAK
+799 I
-809 PFHGGQRHGFQSVDV
+809 
-824 INSVFKGNISPLVKF
+824 IN
-839 AVRHHMLTLE
+839 
-849 ESKEFTIDDAKRIIQ
+849 EFNTNKY
-864 DAIDNNLNIQD
+864 D
-875 TIDVLLALNTADIMM
+875 TIMFPDGDGLFNTRISNITKERTPKLYQALGELLHEFGLDSLIPSDIALNTKQSEKKNTTSATKIISG
-890 GQKPSDID
+890 GQTGID
-898 RYSGKTKKETIEE
+898 TIELQ
-911 EIPVKRK
+911 V
-918 LLELAAKELSNNE
+918 AKELGIE
-931 SQNNIN
+931 
-937 NQNNLALNFKP
+937 
-948 EEAEFYSGAAT
+948 T
-959 GSDKAWEEAAT
+959 GGKAP
-970 KAGIKVKNYTVT
+970 K
-982 NWDKLSNEERERLDK
+982 
-997 EYQEVVNTLGRKVL
+997 
-1011 DINSYSGKLVRRDML
+1011 
-1026 QADKADAIF
+1026 
-1035 AVGKVASNGY
+1035 
-1045 VDGGTGYA
+1045 
-1053 TTRGIIRGIPVYLF
+1053 
-1067 DQSDSTWKVWDKE
+1067 
-1080 QSKFVPTIQPSLTKN
+1080 
-1095 AAVVGTRNLQNNG
+1095 
-1108 REAINNIFTINPQQ
+1108 
-1122 SFQATNQQTTSQS
+1122 
-1135 LQSSNTDIT
+1135 
-1144 DYVNTEGK
+1144 
-1152 DRGFLTKKGEELLG
+1152 GFLT
-1166 TTFDKSKFNKGTFSV
+1166 TQTNK
-1181 ALYPGPSG
+1181 
-1189 TTLMIGFISPKGN
+1189 
-1202 KFYANYNSSPT
+1202 
-1213 RKTWD
+1213 R
-1218 LLNSEQQS
+1218 
-1226 VTDVN
+1226 
-1231 SEKYWNIINTI
+1231 
-1242 VPKSLRDLVDS
+1242 
-1253 GKYYKMDTTDMEKGG
+1253 
-1268 EASLIKR
+1268 
-1275 SELEDYFEK
+1275 EK
-1284 EYNVFM
+1284 E
-1290 QGRSLD
+1290 
-1296 YNTKQINKALSSIQK
+1296 
-1311 NSIPSINVQQETNKG
+1311 
-1326 ETKTPTSVS
+1326 
-1335 SYTGSITSDAN
+1335 
-1346 TIENNKQDL
+1346 QDL
-1355 YTTKQQ
+1355 YTLKQQ

-1371 GGNLLSATEVRHI
+1371 GDNLLSATEVRHI

-1479 QDSFLNLE
+1479 QDSFLNVE

-1496 GKANEVNENLVG
+1496 GKANEVNEDLVG
-1508 DADNFNES
+1508 DVDNFNES
-1516 NDQSDVEEVEGSLQE
+1516 NDQSDVEEIEGSLQE

-1549 VRRALLKCY
+1549 VKRALLKCY

-1598 MVTKLQEKQEDN
+1598 MITKLQEKQEDN
-1610 PWVKQLINRL
+1610 PWVKQLIDRL
-1620 SDTSGKE
+1620 SNTSGKE

-1666 SEAMTQVTTQYKI
+1666 KEAMTQITTQYKI
-1679 GEHPLFTTDGINKKS
+1679 GEHPLFTTDGINKES
-1694 FEELRAAYD
+1694 FKELRAAYD
-1703 SLEKFKHM
+1703 SLEKFRNM
-1711 GYDLSKEVNK
+1711 GYDLSNEVNK

-1734 FGYYVTPDMVKNN
+1734 FGYYITPDMVKNN
-1747 LTNENYK
+1747 LTKENYK

-1781 KAKDSINGNMRE
+1781 KSKDSINGNMRE

-1873 TDSKTREI
+1873 TDSKAREI

-1891 KHNYMRNMSDM
+1891 KHNYMRNMNDM

-1908 FTEYFSEGV
+1908 FTEYFSEGA

-1988 NFDKNGKK
+1988 SFDKNGKK

-2046 DARAKSIVEKWID
+2046 DARAKAIVEEWID
-2059 AGLIEGAKKIT
+2059 SGLMEGAKKIS
-2070 GIGVTEEEI
+2070 GIGTTEEEI

-2104 IAYYKNAEDLQK
+2104 IAYYKDAEDLQK

-2129 VEATDYEGRKV
+2129 VDATDYEGNKV

-2147 FYLTDWDNF
+2147 FYLKDWDDF
-2156 ISNIIDNVSIVFDRK
+2156 ISNIIDNVSVVFDRK

-2177 AEKAGYKALKES
+2177 AEKDGYRVLKDS
-2189 LVGENGAFRNIN
+2189 LVGKDGAFRKIN

-2263 SGVAKAP
+2263 SGIANAP
-2270 LDKFKVPVQNKN
+2270 LDKFRVPVQNKN

-2352 DANGE
+2352 DVNGE

-2370 TTPKTVQEVN
+2370 TTSKTIQEVN

-2399 QTYVHELPL
+2399 QTYVHELPF

-2467 YEQTVADNIEDSIS
+2467 YEQTIADSIEDSIS

-2550 IIKNRVNK
+2550 IIKNRINK

-2584 KNGGLLKTRA
+2584 KNGGLLMTRA
-2594 EYEKSPIKK
+2594 EYEKNPIKK

-2616 GLKTSERTMPYKDY
+2616 GLKTSESTMSYKDY

-2642 VFAPIYANN
+2642 VFAPIYTNN
-2651 LFNQFADKNGNIS
+2651 LFSQFADKNGNIS

-2726 EYLMRKDYGISRNK
+2726 EYLMRKDYNISRNK
-2740 ITKSALHKILY
+2740 ISKSALHKILY
-2751 DSLIESQSGELS
+2751 DALVETQSKKLS
-2763 YGAKSKLNSLVRQF
+2763 YETKNNLNDLVRQF

-2810 YLQNAFTVEKPT
+2810 YLQNAFTVKKPT

-2851 PGGFDPQKRMGYLVT
+2851 PGGFDQQKRMGYLVT

-2873 SYEKLSKMSID
+2873 SYEELSKMSID
-2884 ELKDLS
+2884 ELKDLT
-2890 DKDKNLMFIDTHVQ
+2890 DKDKNLMFVDTHVQ

-2909 SAAGSLIGIFAVNR
+2909 SAASSLIGIFAVNR
-2923 TAHAVIENEGYMV
+2923 TAHAVIENEGYMM
-2936 NVDNACRL
+2936 NVDNACGL

-3025 AISSALN
+3025 AISNALN

-3071 ELTREQLIE
+3071 ELTREQLIK
-3080 GIKSS
+3080 GVKSS
-3085 DPRIEYKVLKSF
+3085 DPRIEYKVLKAF

-3108 MPTFATRFNSVNSA
+3108 MPTFATRFNSISSA

-3161 AHPILNQFRRALG
+3161 AHPILNQFRRTLG

-3198 ENPIGNAILSDR
+3198 ENPIGDAILSDR

-3287 QKERLSSAWIDLHR
+3287 QKERLSSAWIDLHK

-3337 RLNSYVNTFRVLPSS
+3337 RLNSYVDTFRVLPSS

-3371 VPRKKNLVMRH
+3371 VPRKENLVMRY
-3382 LENSNFEVYKE
+3382 LENGNFEVYKE

-3415 YQQVLLKDD
+3415 YQQVLLKDN
-3424 SIEYKEVNPL
+3424 SIEYKEVAPL
-3434 GSNKDYLEVSVDGI
+3434 GSNKDYLEISVDGI
-3448 DKPIE
+3448 DKPLE
-3453 IPSASLED
+3453 IPSTSLED

-3468 PSTDGEA
+3468 STVNGEA
-3475 KSDESTPSKQEQI
+3475 KLDESTPSKQEQI

-3501 FADAEKTIQ
+3501 FTDADKTIQ
-3510 SYKAM
+3510 NYKGM
-3515 DNEFKKAV
+3515 DNEFKKAI

-3532 SRLETLGIKFDERT
+3532 SRLETLGVKFDEKT

>member
-1 MSCVNTSSREFKSL
+1 MSCVNTSSKEFKSL
-15 LSKVNV
+15 LDKVDV
-21 SSGTLEL
+21 SSATLEL
-28 LIHKLQNDNENAPY
+28 IIHKIQNTENTDRFPSVSEINEILRPKSFEGSKSVVEIWDKQYSSPINFPTIALAREEFANASKIFGDNSVSIIEKKNGTYDLVVGNPTFESEYKYILSNAKRD
-42 PTPSEVIAKLS
+42 SEGNLLAPNGKVSNLTEKQYAQVRT
-53 PKAFTSNADTIH
+53 KAFKDWFGDWENDPKNASKVVDE
-65 AWVNNYSE
+65 NGE
-73 PRYFRTKDEAEFFF
+73 PLVYHIGTFSRTND
-87 MEDAIR
+87 R
-93 IFGKDS
+93 IDYYEGESTLGVSYNGESKEQLQGKINS
-99 VSLTQVKNGGYIVEV
+99 KIKSLEKKRE
-114 GRPDILPFNLNGGI
+114 NLN
-128 WSELKNTIKEG
+128 
-139 PKDALLKSFIEVFE
+139 
-153 VNGKLPIV
+153 
-161 DISYLPNVEYI
+161 NV
-172 DANGIKTNGVPL
+172 
-184 AMGGRDSIVFDTN
+184 
-197 TLLSLMQE
+197 LSLMDIAKEDFKNLPLERKVGALRRKAAIFNKEYNTSIRVDNSGNIIHNMEELDNNLSKLKDSTLADNIIKQWHTEQASLRQE
-205 TSPNM
+205 EINRDLELLNREDYIAEDSVENTIENERAIAILENEGITLDNSLIEEFLSKAKPNNPYHQLFKQIVGILRNNNIPINIVVDSNLQSIAARRQDGFKTATIRFNPSLLLEYLM
-210 REKVFKQ
+210 TDDRVSAKGNVMKILTHELIHALTAEILETHPTWAKIRGFDKAQTEFTTKTWDLYLQCKEQLKGTKWYGLKNAKEFVATALTERDFQVELSKIKLNKKENAFKRFINYITNLFNKVFKSQ
-217 YFLHELTHSV
+217 
-227 TLAAINK
+227 
-234 AEAGKGTKEEK
+234 
-245 DFYNEINRIYNIAK
+245 NI
-259 EAMGKEAGSYY
+259 
-270 GMDNIKEFLAEI
+270 D
-282 TSNLSFQKR
+282 
-291 LASIKDTKKKNL
+291 
-303 WNAIVNAFA
+303 
-312 SFFNKYFNM
+312 
-321 AIKDSVLESGLK
+321 IKDSVLEEIISISQEYFDYANKGLNKGIDDYENSSDYFK
-333 SLSEYIQY
+333 SDGTFEEYSKFQAPI
-341 AKNNSASIEATPTEL
+341 TETTDEKILNGKL
-356 ARKVNSVTP
+356 AFTRAGNIVVSRNVN
-365 ETFLTFNSLS
+365 
-375 DLQRFLQNEGFTVGV
+375 
-390 GNSNK
+390 
-395 TEAEAHIIGKHK
+395 
-407 YNGAYWLKQWT
+407 
-418 DKSLTNN
+418 
-425 TNVAKNLLNEVL
+425 
-437 SNLGI
+437 
-442 ADKGVVTIKDTSKG
+442 
-456 TIVEF
+456 
-461 NKEAFDKAKEDILE
+461 KEDIFKYIKGEIDSPTSKQKKVVFDSLARE
-475 NVQDRDYYE
+475 GYTEEKLRELIQTDEDAKKLLAYHELSHKYWEDSSKDYYE
-484 NSLLSESEQYD
+484 GDE
-495 LEILDS
+495 
-501 VDSEL
+501 
-506 SSLVKEGKLS
+506 
-516 IYEAKDLF
+516 
-524 EQKNGISI
+524 
-532 YYQSNPDMAFSQAPS
+532 
-547 DTLNFYEGNIEP
+547 
-559 SDDTI
+559 
-564 FVFGSNPEGRHGAG
+564 R
-578 AAKIAR
+578 
-584 EQFGAVYGQGEG
+584 
-596 LQGNAYAL
+596 NA
-604 PTKDLRVKKNN
+604 
-615 SLRSISPEQII
+615 
-626 KSIKK
+626 
-631 LYETAKQNPDKQ
+631 
-643 FKVAYRNTDRA
+643 
-654 SLNGY
+654 
-659 TGLEMIDM
+659 
-667 FTKAGPI
+667 
-674 PSNIVFSKE
+674 
-683 WIDTGKFNQQ
+683 
-693 ISDNT
+693 
-698 QNSKSLFNSLGE
+698 
-710 LKGDTDISEIINND
+710 D
-724 GTINFNKLE
+724 GTLVSEKINWLSPNKLE
-733 EITDKYFKN
+733 VEKR
-742 ADSSLFKKGRKTLRE
+742 ATL
-757 RQEKHFDVNGNPIEA
+757 
-772 NTLEHLINVTKSAS
+772 
-786 EINIKEELKPTLV
+786 
-799 LAAALHDIAK
+799 
-809 PFHGGQRHGFQSVDV
+809 
-824 INSVFKGNISPLVKF
+824 
-839 AVRHHMLTLE
+839 
-849 ESKEFTIDDAKRIIQ
+849 
-864 DAIDNNLNIQD
+864 DAIQRIELEKSIADTERNAKQSSQDNI
-875 TIDVLLALNTADIMM
+875 
-890 GQKPSDID
+890 
-898 RYSGKTKKETIEE
+898 
-911 EIPVKRK
+911 
-918 LLELAAKELSNNE
+918 
-931 SQNNIN
+931 
-937 NQNNLALNFKP
+937 LNFKP
-948 EEAEFYSGAAT
+948 EEAEFYSGAAI

-970 KAGIKVKNYTVT
+970 KAGIKVTNYTVE

-997 EYQEVVNTLGRKVL
+997 EYQEVVNILGRKVL
-1011 DINSYSGKLVRRDML
+1011 DINSYTGKLVRRDMM

-1035 AVGKVASNGY
+1035 AIGTVSSNGY

-1053 TTRGIIRGIPVYLF
+1053 TTRGILRGIPVYLF
-1067 DQSDSTWKVWDKE
+1067 DQKDNTWKVWNKE
-1080 QSKFVPTIQPSLTKN
+1080 QSKFIPTIQPSLTKN
-1095 AAVVGTRNLQNNG
+1095 AAVVGTRKLQDNG
-1108 REAINNIFTINPQQ
+1108 KEAINSIFTTKSQQ
-1122 SFQATNQQTTSQS
+1122 EQRTEEPTENKTVEDTQKETS
-1135 LQSSNTDIT
+1135 
-1144 DYVNTEGK
+1144 
-1152 DRGFLTKKGEELLG
+1152 
-1166 TTFDKSKFNKGTFSV
+1166 
-1181 ALYPGPSG
+1181 
-1189 TTLMIGFISPKGN
+1189 
-1202 KFYANYNSSPT
+1202 
-1213 RKTWD
+1213 
-1218 LLNSEQQS
+1218 
-1226 VTDVN
+1226 
-1231 SEKYWNIINTI
+1231 
-1242 VPKSLRDLVDS
+1242 
-1253 GKYYKMDTTDMEKGG
+1253 
-1268 EASLIKR
+1268 
-1275 SELEDYFEK
+1275 
-1284 EYNVFM
+1284 
-1290 QGRSLD
+1290 
-1296 YNTKQINKALSSIQK
+1296 QINKT
-1311 NSIPSINVQQETNKG
+1311 EKG
-1326 ETKTPTSVS
+1326 
-1335 SYTGSITSDAN
+1335 
-1346 TIENNKQDL
+1346 QDL

-1361 EKMQQIDNLL
+1361 EKMKQIDNLL
-1371 GGNLLSATEVRHI
+1371 GDNLLSATEVRHI

-1479 QDSFLNLE
+1479 QDSFLNVE

-1496 GKANEVNENLVG
+1496 GKTNEVNEDLVG

-1516 NDQSDVEEVEGSLQE
+1516 NDQSDVEEIEGSLQE

-1666 SEAMTQVTTQYKI
+1666 SEAMAQITTQYKI
-1679 GEHPLFTTDGINKKS
+1679 GEHPLFTTDGINKES
-1694 FEELRAAYD
+1694 FKELRAAYD
-1703 SLEKFKHM
+1703 SLEKFRHM
-1711 GYDLSKEVNK
+1711 GYDLSKEINK

-1734 FGYYVTPDMVKNN
+1734 FGYYVTPDMVKSN
-1747 LTNENYK
+1747 LTSENYK
-1754 KMYSALGYIIKSFEN
+1754 KMYSALGYIVKSFEN
-1769 NLDNASYEPFKF
+1769 NLDNTSYEPFKF

-1873 TDSKTREI
+1873 TDSKAREI

-1891 KHNYMRNMSDM
+1891 KHNYMRDMSDM

-1908 FTEYFSEGV
+1908 FTEYFSEGA
-1917 NDKQSRVPAWFR
+1917 NEKQSRVPAWFR

-2046 DARAKSIVEKWID
+2046 DARAKAIVEKWID
-2059 AGLIEGAKKIT
+2059 SGLIEGAKKIT

-2129 VEATDYEGRKV
+2129 VDATDYEGRKV

-2156 ISNIIDNVSIVFDRK
+2156 VSNIIDNVSIVFDRK

-2177 AEKAGYKALKES
+2177 AEKDGYRVLKDS
-2189 LVGENGAFRNIN
+2189 LVGKDGAFRNIN

-2228 EDIYQKLRKGD
+2228 EAIYQKLRKGD
-2239 YNYNDLSVAFQ
+2239 YNYNDLSIAFQ

-2270 LDKFKVPVQNKN
+2270 LDKFKIPVQNKN

-2316 YDEDGNYKT
+2316 YNEDGNYKT

-2357 AKAKAVMEACLYE
+2357 AKAKAVMEACIYE
-2370 TTPKTVQEVN
+2370 TAPKTVQEVN

-2399 QTYVHELPL
+2399 QTYVHELPF

-2467 YEQTVADNIEDSIS
+2467 YEQTIADNIEDSIS

-2584 KNGGLLKTRA
+2584 KNGGLLMTRA
-2594 EYEKSPIKK
+2594 EYEKNPIKK

-2616 GLKTSERTMPYKDY
+2616 GLNTSEKTMSYEDY

-2642 VFAPIYANN
+2642 VFVPIYANN
-2651 LFNQFADKNGNIS
+2651 LFSQFADKNGNIS

-2726 EYLMRKDYGISRNK
+2726 EYLMRKDYNISRNK

-2751 DSLIESQSGELS
+2751 DSLIESQKSELS
-2763 YGAKSKLNSLVRQF
+2763 YGVKSKLNSLVRQF
-2777 LEDPFDRASLV
+2777 LEDPFDKASLV

-2798 IPSSSYSKLLKL
+2798 IPSSSYNKLLKL

-2851 PGGFDPQKRMGYLVT
+2851 PGGFDQQKRMGYLVT

-2873 SYEKLSKMSID
+2873 SYEELSKMSID
-2884 ELKDLS
+2884 ELKDLT
-2890 DKDKNLMFIDTHVQ
+2890 DKDKNLMFVDTHVQ

-2923 TAHAVIENEGYMV
+2923 TAHAVIENEGYMI

-3007 LVRLGMPFDD
+3007 LIRLGMPFDD

-3080 GIKSS
+3080 GVKSS
-3085 DPRIEYKVLKSF
+3085 DPRIEYKVLKAF

-3108 MPTFATRFNSVNSA
+3108 MPTFATRFNSISSA
-3122 VGPLIIDNLI
+3122 VGPLIIDNLS

-3161 AHPILNQFRRALG
+3161 AHPILNQFRRTLG

-3198 ENPIGNAILSDR
+3198 ENPIGDVILSDR

-3231 NSSDLSKVISEFP
+3231 NSSDLGKVISEFP

-3255 YDNNLLIQSIK
+3255 YNDNLLIQSIK

-3287 QKERLSSAWIDLHR
+3287 QKERLSSAWIDLHK

-3326 FMSLVPVYVKE
+3326 FMNLVPVYVKE
-3337 RLNSYVNTFRVLPSS
+3337 RLKSYVDTFRVLPSS

-3382 LENSNFEVYKE
+3382 LENGNFEVYKE
-3393 SDVKELQKT
+3393 SDIKELQKT

-3424 SIEYKEVNPL
+3424 SIEYKEVSPL

-3448 DKPIE
+3448 NKPIE
-3453 IPSASLED
+3453 IPSISLEN

-3468 PSTDGEA
+3468 SSTDGEA
-3475 KSDESTPSKQEQI
+3475 KSDESTSSEQEQI

-3510 SYKAM
+3510 NYKAM
-3515 DNEFKKAV
+3515 DNEFKKAI

-3532 SRLETLGIKFDERT
+3532 SRLETLRIKFDEKT

>member
-1 MSCVNTSSREFKSL
+1 MSCVNTNSKEFKSL
-15 LSKVNV
+15 LDKVDI
-21 SSGTLEL
+21 SSATLEL
-28 LIHKLQNDNENAPY
+28 IIHKIQNTENNDRYPSVSEINEILRPQSFEGSETMIEVWDKQYSSPINFPTIALAREESNKASKIFGKNSVSIIEKKNGTYDLVVGNPSLESQYKSILAKAPRNAEGKLLVRPGGPVSNLTERQYAQVRTKAFKDWFGDWENDPENAFKVVDENGEPLVVYHGTQTEFTKFSKEKRGAYTGATSAKLATDNVGTFFRTNDRMDYFEDASTGISYNGESKNFLQNTINKKIQAIENKVKNV
-42 PTPSEVIAKLS
+42 SNVLSLIEIAKRDYESL
-53 PKAFTSNADTIH
+53 PLERKVGALRRKVKAFNREYNTNIRVDDNGNIIHNLNKLESTLRNLKNPKLADTIIKEWH
-65 AWVNNYSE
+65 EEQASARQESINKELKLLERKDYFHSEEAKKENEYSLRVLKNEVGITLDNSLIDEFLSKVRPTNPYHQIFKQVVEILRNNNIPINIVADPNLQYIAA
-73 PRYFRTKDEAEFFF
+73 RKQDGFKTAT
-87 MEDAIR
+87 IR
-93 IFGKDS
+93 I
-99 VSLTQVKNGGYIVEV
+99 N
-114 GRPDILPFNLNGGI
+114 P
-128 WSELKNTIKEG
+128 
-139 PKDALLKSFIEVFE
+139 
-153 VNGKLPIV
+153 
-161 DISYLPNVEYI
+161 
-172 DANGIKTNGVPL
+172 
-184 AMGGRDSIVFDTN
+184 
-197 TLLSLMQE
+197 TLLLDYLM
-205 TSPNM
+205 TDDKANVKRNLM
-210 REKVFKQ
+210 KI
-217 YFLHELTHSV
+217 LTHELIHAV
-227 TLAAINK
+227 T
-234 AEAGKGTKEEK
+234 
-245 DFYNEINRIYNIAK
+245 
-259 EAMGKEAGSYY
+259 
-270 GMDNIKEFLAEI
+270 AEI
-282 TSNLSFQKR
+282 LNYHPTWAK
-291 LASIKDTKKKNL
+291 IK
-303 WNAIVNAFA
+303 
-312 SFFNKYFNM
+312 
-321 AIKDSVLESGLK
+321 G
-333 SLSEYIQY
+333 
-341 AKNNSASIEATPTEL
+341 
-356 ARKVNSVTP
+356 
-365 ETFLTFNSLS
+365 
-375 DLQRFLQNEGFTVGV
+375 
-390 GNSNK
+390 
-395 TEAEAHIIGKHK
+395 
-407 YNGAYWLKQWT
+407 
-418 DKSLTNN
+418 
-425 TNVAKNLLNEVL
+425 
-437 SNLGI
+437 
-442 ADKGVVTIKDTSKG
+442 
-456 TIVEF
+456 
-461 NKEAFDKAKEDILE
+461 FDKA
-475 NVQDRDYYE
+475 Q
-484 NSLLSESEQYD
+484 
-495 LEILDS
+495 
-501 VDSEL
+501 
-506 SSLVKEGKLS
+506 
-516 IYEAKDLF
+516 
-524 EQKNGISI
+524 
-532 YYQSNPDMAFSQAPS
+532 
-547 DTLNFYEGNIEP
+547 T
-559 SDDTI
+559 
-564 FVFGSNPEGRHGAG
+564 
-578 AAKIAR
+578 
-584 EQFGAVYGQGEG
+584 
-596 LQGNAYAL
+596 
-604 PTKDLRVKKNN
+604 
-615 SLRSISPEQII
+615 
-626 KSIKK
+626 
-631 LYETAKQNPDKQ
+631 
-643 FKVAYRNTDRA
+643 
-654 SLNGY
+654 
-659 TGLEMIDM
+659 
-667 FTKAGPI
+667 
-674 PSNIVFSKE
+674 
-683 WIDTGKFNQQ
+683 
-693 ISDNT
+693 
-698 QNSKSLFNSLGE
+698 
-710 LKGDTDISEIINND
+710 
-724 GTINFNKLE
+724 
-733 EITDKYFKN
+733 
-742 ADSSLFKKGRKTLRE
+742 
-757 RQEKHFDVNGNPIEA
+757 
-772 NTLEHLINVTKSAS
+772 
-786 EINIKEELKPTLV
+786 
-799 LAAALHDIAK
+799 
-809 PFHGGQRHGFQSVDV
+809 
-824 INSVFKGNISPLVKF
+824 
-839 AVRHHMLTLE
+839 
-849 ESKEFTIDDAKRIIQ
+849 EFT
-864 DAIDNNLNIQD
+864 
-875 TIDVLLALNTADIMM
+875 T
-890 GQKPSDID
+890 
-898 RYSGKTKKETIEE
+898 
-911 EIPVKRK
+911 
-918 LLELAAKELSNNE
+918 
-931 SQNNIN
+931 
-937 NQNNLALNFKP
+937 
-948 EEAEFYSGAAT
+948 
-959 GSDKAWEEAAT
+959 
-970 KAGIKVKNYTVT
+970 
-982 NWDKLSNEERERLDK
+982 
-997 EYQEVVNTLGRKVL
+997 
-1011 DINSYSGKLVRRDML
+1011 
-1026 QADKADAIF
+1026 
-1035 AVGKVASNGY
+1035 
-1045 VDGGTGYA
+1045 
-1053 TTRGIIRGIPVYLF
+1053 
-1067 DQSDSTWKVWDKE
+1067 
-1080 QSKFVPTIQPSLTKN
+1080 
-1095 AAVVGTRNLQNNG
+1095 
-1108 REAINNIFTINPQQ
+1108 
-1122 SFQATNQQTTSQS
+1122 
-1135 LQSSNTDIT
+1135 
-1144 DYVNTEGK
+1144 
-1152 DRGFLTKKGEELLG
+1152 
-1166 TTFDKSKFNKGTFSV
+1166 
-1181 ALYPGPSG
+1181 
-1189 TTLMIGFISPKGN
+1189 
-1202 KFYANYNSSPT
+1202 
-1213 RKTWD
+1213 KTWD
-1218 LLNSEQQS
+1218 LYLQCKEQLKGTKWYGLTNAKEFIAVALTDRAFQVELSKIKLDKKENAFKKFINYLTNLFNKIFKAQGIDINDSALEEIISISQEYFNSANKNLRGGIYDYSEGSSDYFKSDGTFEEYSKFQAPITETTDEKILNGKLAFTREGNIVVSRNVNKEDIFKYIKGEIDSPTSKQKKVVFDSLAREGYTEEKLRELIQ
-1226 VTDVN
+1226 TDEDAKKLLTYHELSHKYWEDSSKDYYEGDERNVDGTLV
-1231 SEKYWNIINTI
+1231 SEKINWLSPNKLKVEKRATLDAI
-1242 VPKSLRDLVDS
+1242 QRIEL
-1253 GKYYKMDTTDMEKGG
+1253 EKGIANA
-1268 EASLIKR
+1268 ES
-1275 SELEDYFEK
+1275 S
-1284 EYNVFM
+1284 
-1290 QGRSLD
+1290 
-1296 YNTKQINKALSSIQK
+1296 TKQSPQFTWSRISNNSYEVSSKGDKRFSALSAKFKEGTFIQGLDPSDGK
-1311 NSIPSINVQQETNKG
+1311 NKKINIGGK
-1326 ETKTPTSVS
+1326 
-1335 SYTGSITSDAN
+1335 
-1346 TIENNKQDL
+1346 TIENVYQTIIKGSGKGKQPDMQSIVSLLMYETGLGIAIDGTTVRSYAESHLPKELLSKLAPYKHTSSLLLGQLPKETMEDYSYYMGYKPLWEIWAKQHPELINELRENAKGKTLTDRFASTRVSQARALADILNSQSRTTEQTTTSNETIENTQEKTSQTDKGEKTQDL

-1361 EKMQQIDNLL
+1361 ETMKQIDNLL
-1371 GGNLLSATEVRHI
+1371 GDNLLSATEVRHI

-1440 IVEMCKQKF
+1440 IIEMCKQKF

-1479 QDSFLNLE
+1479 QDAFLNLE
-1487 DFSIVSTPD
+1487 DFSIVSTPN
-1496 GKANEVNENLVG
+1496 GKANEVNEDLIG

-1516 NDQSDVEEVEGSLQE
+1516 NDQLDVEEVEGSLQE

-1572 INERINVREATN
+1572 INERVNVREATN

-1598 MVTKLQEKQEDN
+1598 MVTKLQEKQESN

-1666 SEAMTQVTTQYKI
+1666 SEAMTQVVTQYKI
-1679 GEHPLFTTDGINKKS
+1679 GKHPLFTTDGINKES
-1694 FEELRAAYD
+1694 FKELRAAYD

-1734 FGYYVTPDMVKNN
+1734 FGYYVTPDMVKSN
-1747 LTNENYK
+1747 LTSETFK
-1754 KMYSALGYIIKSFEN
+1754 RMYSALVYMIKAFEN
-1769 NLDNASYEPFKF
+1769 NLDNTSYEPFKF

-1800 QLEDIAV
+1800 QLEDVAV

-1825 MSKLMQKFSQKG
+1825 MSKLMQKFSQNG
-1837 EAFDKFL
+1837 EAFDKFI

-1863 WRNSWLRALA
+1863 WKNSWLRALA
-1873 TDSKTREI
+1873 TDNKAREI

-1891 KHNYMRNMSDM
+1891 KHNYMKNMSDM
-1902 EYTLSL
+1902 EYALSL
-1908 FTEYFSEGV
+1908 FTEYFSEGA
-1917 NDKQSRVPAWFR
+1917 NEKQSRVPAWFR

-1942 RFYSERGTNYK
+1942 RFYSERGTNYR
-1953 ETITDGMMD
+1953 ETITDGMMN

-1976 RNLDSKDPRFIK
+1976 RNLDAKDPRFIK

-2046 DARAKSIVEKWID
+2046 DARAKAIVKEWID
-2059 AGLIEGAKKIT
+2059 SGLMEGAKKIT

-2093 AMNIMELTVTD
+2093 AINIMELTVTD
-2104 IAYYKNAEDLQK
+2104 IAYYKDAEDLQK

-2129 VEATDYEGRKV
+2129 VDATDYEGRKV

-2147 FYLTDWDNF
+2147 FYLKDWDDF
-2156 ISNIIDNVSIVFDRK
+2156 ISNIIDNVSVVFDRK

-2177 AEKAGYKALKES
+2177 AEKAGYRALKES
-2189 LVGENGAFRNIN
+2189 LVGDDGAFRKIN

-2213 YRKKAFIFGKWSKKA
+2213 YRKKALIFGKWSKKA

-2239 YNYNDLSVAFQ
+2239 YNYSDLSVAFQ

-2263 SGVAKAP
+2263 SGVANAP
-2270 LDKFKVPVQNKN
+2270 LDRLRIPVQNKN

-2316 YDEDGNYKT
+2316 YDENGNYKT

-2341 MGRINLNKYVN
+2341 MGRINLNKYIN

-2357 AKAKAVMEACLYE
+2357 AKAKAVMEACIYE
-2370 TTPKTVQEVN
+2370 TAPKTVQEVN

-2399 QTYVHELPL
+2399 QTYVHELPF

-2441 TKDSFG
+2441 TKDGFG
-2447 NDATYEVEGRKVSA
+2447 NDATYEVEGRKMSA

-2467 YEQTVADNIEDSIS
+2467 YEQTIADNIEESIS
-2481 ELESTLGLNS
+2481 ELESALGLNS
-2491 TSTKDRNI
+2491 ISTKDRNI

-2536 DPIQSKRVEQLINS
+2536 DPVQSKRVEQLINS

-2584 KNGGLLKTRA
+2584 KNGGLLMTRA
-2594 EYEKSPIKK
+2594 EYEKNPIKK

-2616 GLKTSERTMPYKDY
+2616 GLKTSESTISYKDY

-2651 LFNQFADKNGNIS
+2651 LFSQFADKNGNIS

-2726 EYLMRKDYGISRNK
+2726 EYLMRKDYNISRNK

-2751 DSLIESQSGELS
+2751 DSLIESQKGELS
-2763 YGAKSKLNSLVRQF
+2763 YGVKSKLNSLVRQF
-2777 LEDPFDRASLV
+2777 LEDPFDKASLV

-2822 EGRIYR
+2822 KGRIYR

-2866 ALRTTDK
+2866 ALRTTNK
-2873 SYEKLSKMSID
+2873 SYEELSKMSID

-2890 DKDKNLMFIDTHVQ
+2890 SKDKNLMFIDTHIQ

-2909 SAAGSLIGIFAVNR
+2909 NAAGSLIGIFAVNR
-2923 TAHAVIENEGYMV
+2923 TAHAVIENEGYMM

-2949 VADMTFGGNMPID
+2949 VADMIFGGNMPID

-3007 LVRLGMPFDD
+3007 LIRLGMPFDD

-3025 AISSALN
+3025 AISNILN

-3044 LSKVVD
+3044 LSKVVE
-3050 DRIKRIEK
+3050 DRIKKIEK

-3071 ELTREQLIE
+3071 EITREQLIE

-3108 MPTFATRFNSVNSA
+3108 MPTFATRFNSISSA

-3148 SDGEEISINDIFL
+3148 PDGEEISINDIFL
-3161 AHPILNQFRRALG
+3161 AHPILNQFRKTLG

-3198 ENPIGNAILSDR
+3198 ENPIGDVILSDR

-3231 NSSDLSKVISEFP
+3231 NSSDLGKVISEFP

-3255 YDNNLLIQSIK
+3255 YNNNLLIQSIK

-3274 ATLQIDITGLDTQ
+3274 ATLQIDITGLDIQ
-3287 QKERLSSAWIDLHR
+3287 QKERLSSAWIDLHK

-3337 RLNSYVNTFRVLPSS
+3337 RLSSYVDTFRVLPNS

-3382 LENSNFEVYKE
+3382 LENGNFEVYKE

-3415 YQQVLLKDD
+3415 YQQVLLKDN

-3434 GSNKDYLEVSVDGI
+3434 GNNKDYLEVSVEGI

-3453 IPSASLED
+3453 IPSTSLED

-3468 PSTDGEA
+3468 PRIDGEA
-3475 KSDESTPSKQEQI
+3475 KSDESTSSEQEQI

-3501 FADAEKTIQ
+3501 FADADKTIK

-3515 DNEFKKAV
+3515 DNEFKKAI

-3532 SRLETLGIKFDERT
+3532 SRLETLGIKFDEKT

>member
-1 MSCVNTSSREFKSL
+1 MSCVNTSSKEFKTL
-15 LSKVNV
+15 LDKVDI
-21 SSGTLEL
+21 SSATLEL
-28 LIHKLQNDNENAPY
+28 IIHKIQNTENNDRY
-42 PTPSEVIAKLS
+42 PSVSEINKILRPQSFEGSETIVKVWDKQYSSPINFPTIALAREEFN
-53 PKAFTSNADTIH
+53 KAS
-65 AWVNNYSE
+65 
-73 PRYFRTKDEAEFFF
+73 
-87 MEDAIR
+87 R
-93 IFGKDS
+93 IFGKNS
-99 VSLTQVKNGGYIVEV
+99 VSIIEKKNGTYDLVVGDPSLEAQYKSILAKAPRDAEGNLLAPNGKKSNLTERQYAQVRTKAFKDWFGEWENPKQIERTITTGWEV
-114 GRPDILPFNLNGGI
+114 SSANEWLDGSTVVQRGNSYFYVNDDGVNIEITKKDYDDFNNGKHIMLNKK
-128 WSELKNTIKEG
+128 EETIKITDSNYSKVLDENGEPLVMYHRSDDNISIFDINKSRHGGFWFSKDPNYYVNTKAKLKYAIPVFLNIRTPNNIRHELFEAAVDGDEFVEG
-139 PKDALLKSFIEVFE
+139 
-153 VNGKLPIV
+153 
-161 DISYLPNVEYI
+161 
-172 DANGIKTNGVPL
+172 GIKTTQFDGWITKDVHTPEFY
-184 AMGGRDSIVFDTN
+184 GDEYSESIVFAMATDPNQIKSATDNVGTFSRTNDRIDYFEDTSTGILYNGESKDFLQN
-197 TLLSLMQE
+197 TINKKIQAIENKVKNISNVLSLMEIAKRDYESLPLERKVGALRRKAKAFNKEYNTNIRVDDNGNIIHNLNKLESTLMNLKNPKLADTIIKEWHKEQASARQE
-205 TSPNM
+205 SINKELKLLE
-210 REKVFKQ
+210 REDYFHSEEAKKENEHSLEILKNEVGITLDNSLIDEFLSKVKSTNPYHQIFKQ
-217 YFLHELTHSV
+217 VVEILRNNNIPINIVIDSTLENIAARKQDGFKTATIRFNPSLLLGYLMTDDRVSAKGNVMKILTHELIHALTAEILE
-227 TLAAINK
+227 TYPTWAKIRGFDK
-234 AEAGKGTKEEK
+234 AQTEFTTKTWDLYLQCKEQLKGTKWYGLK
-245 DFYNEINRIYNIAK
+245 NAK
-259 EAMGKEAGSYY
+259 EFIAVALTDRNFQVALSKIKVKEKSAFKRFINY
-270 GMDNIKEFLAEI
+270 I
-282 TSNLSFQKR
+282 TDL
-291 LASIKDTKKKNL
+291 
-303 WNAIVNAFA
+303 
-312 SFFNKYFNM
+312 FNKIFEVQGIN
-321 AIKDSVLESGLK
+321 IKDSVLEEVISISQEYFDYANKGINKGIDDYLNTIDYYEGEK
-333 SLSEYIQY
+333 SFEEYTKYTAPINETTDE
-341 AKNNSASIEATPTEL
+341 KILNGKL
-356 ARKVNSVTP
+356 AFTRKGNIVVSRNVN
-365 ETFLTFNSLS
+365 
-375 DLQRFLQNEGFTVGV
+375 
-390 GNSNK
+390 
-395 TEAEAHIIGKHK
+395 
-407 YNGAYWLKQWT
+407 
-418 DKSLTNN
+418 
-425 TNVAKNLLNEVL
+425 
-437 SNLGI
+437 
-442 ADKGVVTIKDTSKG
+442 
-456 TIVEF
+456 
-461 NKEAFDKAKEDILE
+461 KEDIFKYIKGEIDSPTSEQKKVVFDSLAKKGYTE
-475 NVQDRDYYE
+475 EKLRELIQTDEDAKKLLAYHELSHKYWEDSSKDYYE
-484 NSLLSESEQYD
+484 GDERN
-495 LEILDS
+495 
-501 VDSEL
+501 
-506 SSLVKEGKLS
+506 
-516 IYEAKDLF
+516 A
-524 EQKNGISI
+524 NG
-532 YYQSNPDMAFSQAPS
+532 
-547 DTLNFYEGNIEP
+547 
-559 SDDTI
+559 
-564 FVFGSNPEGRHGAG
+564 
-578 AAKIAR
+578 
-584 EQFGAVYGQGEG
+584 
-596 LQGNAYAL
+596 
-604 PTKDLRVKKNN
+604 
-615 SLRSISPEQII
+615 
-626 KSIKK
+626 
-631 LYETAKQNPDKQ
+631 
-643 FKVAYRNTDRA
+643 
-654 SLNGY
+654 
-659 TGLEMIDM
+659 
-667 FTKAGPI
+667 
-674 PSNIVFSKE
+674 
-683 WIDTGKFNQQ
+683 
-693 ISDNT
+693 
-698 QNSKSLFNSLGE
+698 
-710 LKGDTDISEIINND
+710 
-724 GTINFNKLE
+724 
-733 EITDKYFKN
+733 
-742 ADSSLFKKGRKTLRE
+742 
-757 RQEKHFDVNGNPIEA
+757 
-772 NTLEHLINVTKSAS
+772 
-786 EINIKEELKPTLV
+786 TLV
-799 LAAALHDIAK
+799 SEK
-809 PFHGGQRHGFQSVDV
+809 
-824 INSVFKGNISPLVKF
+824 INWLSPNKIEVEKR
-839 AVRHHMLTLE
+839 ATL
-849 ESKEFTIDDAKRIIQ
+849 
-864 DAIDNNLNIQD
+864 DAIHRI
-875 TIDVLLALNTADIMM
+875 
-890 GQKPSDID
+890 
-898 RYSGKTKKETIEE
+898 
-911 EIPVKRK
+911 
-918 LLELAAKELSNNE
+918 
-931 SQNNIN
+931 
-937 NQNNLALNFKP
+937 
-948 EEAEFYSGAAT
+948 
-959 GSDKAWEEAAT
+959 
-970 KAGIKVKNYTVT
+970 
-982 NWDKLSNEERERLDK
+982 
-997 EYQEVVNTLGRKVL
+997 
-1011 DINSYSGKLVRRDML
+1011 
-1026 QADKADAIF
+1026 
-1035 AVGKVASNGY
+1035 
-1045 VDGGTGYA
+1045 
-1053 TTRGIIRGIPVYLF
+1053 
-1067 DQSDSTWKVWDKE
+1067 
-1080 QSKFVPTIQPSLTKN
+1080 
-1095 AAVVGTRNLQNNG
+1095 
-1108 REAINNIFTINPQQ
+1108 
-1122 SFQATNQQTTSQS
+1122 
-1135 LQSSNTDIT
+1135 
-1144 DYVNTEGK
+1144 
-1152 DRGFLTKKGEELLG
+1152 
-1166 TTFDKSKFNKGTFSV
+1166 
-1181 ALYPGPSG
+1181 
-1189 TTLMIGFISPKGN
+1189 
-1202 KFYANYNSSPT
+1202 
-1213 RKTWD
+1213 
-1218 LLNSEQQS
+1218 
-1226 VTDVN
+1226 
-1231 SEKYWNIINTI
+1231 
-1242 VPKSLRDLVDS
+1242 
-1253 GKYYKMDTTDMEKGG
+1253 
-1268 EASLIKR
+1268 
-1275 SELEDYFEK
+1275 ELEK
-1284 EYNVFM
+1284 E
-1290 QGRSLD
+1290 S
-1296 YNTKQINKALSSIQK
+1296 TKTTEEVQIN
-1311 NSIPSINVQQETNKG
+1311 QEDK
-1326 ETKTPTSVS
+1326 
-1335 SYTGSITSDAN
+1335 
-1346 TIENNKQDL
+1346 KQDL

-1371 GGNLLSATEVRHI
+1371 GDNLLSATEVRHI

-1479 QDSFLNLE
+1479 QDSFLNVE

-1496 GKANEVNENLVG
+1496 GKANEVNEDLVG
-1508 DADNFNES
+1508 DVDNFNES
-1516 NDQSDVEEVEGSLQE
+1516 NDQSDVEEIEGSLQE

-1598 MVTKLQEKQEDN
+1598 MITKLQEKQEDN
-1610 PWVKQLINRL
+1610 PWVKQLIDRL

-1627 TDFQGQFYGTFSKHF
+1627 TDFQGQFYGTFYKHF

-1666 SEAMTQVTTQYKI
+1666 KEAITQITTQYKI
-1679 GEHPLFTTDGINKKS
+1679 GEHPLFTTDGINKES
-1694 FEELRAAYD
+1694 FKELRAAYD
-1703 SLEKFKHM
+1703 SLEKFRNM
-1711 GYDLSKEVNK
+1711 GYDLSNEINK

-1734 FGYYVTPDMVKNN
+1734 FGYYVTPDMVKNS
-1747 LTNENYK
+1747 LTKENYK
-1754 KMYSALGYIIKSFEN
+1754 KMYNALGYIIKSFEN

-1781 KAKDSINGNMRE
+1781 KSKDSINGNMRE

-1873 TDSKTREI
+1873 TDSKAREI

-1891 KHNYMRNMSDM
+1891 KHNYMRNMNDM

-1908 FTEYFSEGV
+1908 FTEYFSESA

-2046 DARAKSIVEKWID
+2046 DARAKSIVEEWID
-2059 AGLIEGAKKIT
+2059 SGLMKGAKKIT

-2129 VEATDYEGRKV
+2129 IEATDYEGRKV

-2147 FYLTDWDNF
+2147 FYLTDWDDF
-2156 ISNIIDNVSIVFDRK
+2156 ISNIIDNVSVVFDRK

-2177 AEKAGYKALKES
+2177 AEKAGYRALKES
-2189 LVGENGAFRNIN
+2189 LVGKDGAFRNIN

-2263 SGVAKAP
+2263 SGIANAP

-2303 LLRAIYEVMEESH
+2303 LLRAIYEVIEESH

-2352 DANGE
+2352 DVNGE

-2370 TTPKTVQEVN
+2370 TTPKTIQEVN
-2380 PETGELEDVTINT
+2380 PETGELEDVTINI

-2399 QTYVHELPL
+2399 QTYVHELPF

-2584 KNGGLLKTRA
+2584 KNGGLLMTRA
-2594 EYEKSPIKK
+2594 EYEKNPIKK

-2616 GLKTSERTMPYKDY
+2616 GLKTSEKTMSYEDY

-2642 VFAPIYANN
+2642 VFAPIYTNN
-2651 LFNQFADKNGNIS
+2651 LFSQFADKNGNIS

-2726 EYLMRKDYGISRNK
+2726 EYLMRKDYNISRNK
-2740 ITKSALHKILY
+2740 ISKSALHKILY
-2751 DSLIESQSGELS
+2751 DTLVETQSKKLS
-2763 YGAKSKLNSLVRQF
+2763 YETKSNLNDLVRQF

-2810 YLQNAFTVEKPT
+2810 YLQNAFTVKKPT

-2851 PGGFDPQKRMGYLVT
+2851 PGGFDQQKRMGYLVT

-2873 SYEKLSKMSID
+2873 SYEELSKMSID
-2884 ELKDLS
+2884 ELKDLT
-2890 DKDKNLMFIDTHVQ
+2890 DKDKNLMFVDTHVQ

-2923 TAHAVIENEGYMV
+2923 TAHAVIENEGYMM

-3050 DRIKRIEK
+3050 DRIKRIEE

-3071 ELTREQLIE
+3071 ELTREQLIK
-3080 GIKSS
+3080 GVKSS

-3108 MPTFATRFNSVNSA
+3108 MPTFATRFNSISSA

-3161 AHPILNQFRRALG
+3161 AHPILNQFRRTLG

-3198 ENPIGNAILSDR
+3198 ENPIGDAILSDR

-3287 QKERLSSAWIDLHR
+3287 QKERLSSAWIDLHK

-3337 RLNSYVNTFRVLPSS
+3337 RLNSYVDTFRVLPSS

-3371 VPRKKNLVMRH
+3371 VPRKENLIMRY
-3382 LENSNFEVYKE
+3382 LENGNFEVYKE

-3415 YQQVLLKDD
+3415 YQQVLLKDN
-3424 SIEYKEVNPL
+3424 SIEYKEVAPL
-3434 GSNKDYLEVSVDGI
+3434 GSNKDYLEISVDGI
-3448 DKPIE
+3448 DKPLE
-3453 IPSASLED
+3453 IPSTSLED

-3468 PSTDGEA
+3468 PTVNGEA
-3475 KSDESTPSKQEQI
+3475 KLDESTPSKQEQI

-3501 FADAEKTIQ
+3501 FADADKTIQ
-3510 SYKAM
+3510 NYKGM
-3515 DNEFKKAV
+3515 DNEFKKAI

-3532 SRLETLGIKFDERT
+3532 SRLETLGVKFDEKT

>member
-1 MSCVNTSSREFKSL
+1 MSCINTNSKEFKSL
-15 LSKVNV
+15 LDKVDI
-21 SSGTLEL
+21 SSATLEL
-28 LIHKLQNDNENAPY
+28 IIHKIQNTKNNAKYPSVSEINEILRPQSFEGSETMIEIWSKQYSSPINF
-42 PTPSEVIAKLS
+42 PTIALAREEFN
-53 PKAFTSNADTIH
+53 KAS
-65 AWVNNYSE
+65 
-73 PRYFRTKDEAEFFF
+73 
-87 MEDAIR
+87 R
-93 IFGKDS
+93 IFGKNS
-99 VSLTQVKNGGYIVEV
+99 VSIIEKKNGTYDLVVGNPSFESQYKSILAKAPSNDRIDYFEDASTGISYNGESKDFLQNTINKKIQAIENKVENISSVLSLMEIAKRDYENLPLERKV
-114 GRPDILPFNLNGGI
+114 GALRRKVKAFNREYNTNIRVDDNGNIIHNLNKLE
-128 WSELKNTIKEG
+128 STLNELKNPKLADTIIKEWHKEQASARQESINKELKLLEREDYFHSEEAKKENEHSLEVLKNEVG
-139 PKDALLKSFIEVFE
+139 ITLDNSLIDEFLSKVKPTNPYHQLFKQVVDILRNNNIPINIVIDSTLENIAARKQDGFKTATIRFNPSLLLGYLMTDDRVSAKGNVMKILTHELIHALTAEILESHPSWAKVRGFDKAQTEFTTKTWDLYLQCKEQLKGTKWYGLKNAKEFIATALTERDFQVELSKIKLGKKENAFKRFINYITNLFNKVFKSQNVDIKNSILE
-153 VNGKLPIV
+153 EIISISQEYFDYANKGLNKGIYDYKNSNDYFKSDGTFEEYSKFQAPINETTDEKILNGKLGFTRNGEITIARNLNREDVFKYIKGEV
-161 DISYLPNVEYI
+161 DSPTSKQKKV
-172 DANGIKTNGVPL
+172 
-184 AMGGRDSIVFDTN
+184 VFDFLAKKGYTEEKLRELIQ
-197 TLLSLMQE
+197 TDEDAKKLLA
-205 TSPNM
+205 
-210 REKVFKQ
+210 
-217 YFLHELTHSV
+217 YHELS
-227 TLAAINK
+227 
-234 AEAGKGTKEEK
+234 
-245 DFYNEINRIYNIAK
+245 
-259 EAMGKEAGSYY
+259 
-270 GMDNIKEFLAEI
+270 
-282 TSNLSFQKR
+282 
-291 LASIKDTKKKNL
+291 
-303 WNAIVNAFA
+303 
-312 SFFNKYFNM
+312 
-321 AIKDSVLESGLK
+321 
-333 SLSEYIQY
+333 
-341 AKNNSASIEATPTEL
+341 
-356 ARKVNSVTP
+356 
-365 ETFLTFNSLS
+365 
-375 DLQRFLQNEGFTVGV
+375 
-390 GNSNK
+390 
-395 TEAEAHIIGKHK
+395 HK
-407 YNGAYWLKQWT
+407 YWE
-418 DKSLTNN
+418 DS
-425 TNVAKNLLNEVL
+425 
-437 SNLGI
+437 
-442 ADKGVVTIKDTSKG
+442 SK
-456 TIVEF
+456 
-461 NKEAFDKAKEDILE
+461 
-475 NVQDRDYYE
+475 DYYE
-484 NSLLSESEQYD
+484 GDERNADGTLVSEKINWLSPNKIEVEKRATLDAIQRIE
-495 LEILDS
+495 LE
-501 VDSEL
+501 
-506 SSLVKEGKLS
+506 
-516 IYEAKDLF
+516 
-524 EQKNGISI
+524 
-532 YYQSNPDMAFSQAPS
+532 
-547 DTLNFYEGNIEP
+547 
-559 SDDTI
+559 
-564 FVFGSNPEGRHGAG
+564 
-578 AAKIAR
+578 
-584 EQFGAVYGQGEG
+584 
-596 LQGNAYAL
+596 
-604 PTKDLRVKKNN
+604 
-615 SLRSISPEQII
+615 
-626 KSIKK
+626 KSI
-631 LYETAKQNPDKQ
+631 
-643 FKVAYRNTDRA
+643 
-654 SLNGY
+654 
-659 TGLEMIDM
+659 
-667 FTKAGPI
+667 
-674 PSNIVFSKE
+674 
-683 WIDTGKFNQQ
+683 
-693 ISDNT
+693 
-698 QNSKSLFNSLGE
+698 
-710 LKGDTDISEIINND
+710 
-724 GTINFNKLE
+724 
-733 EITDKYFKN
+733 
-742 ADSSLFKKGRKTLRE
+742 
-757 RQEKHFDVNGNPIEA
+757 A
-772 NTLEHLINVTKSAS
+772 NTE
-786 EINIKEELKPTLV
+786 
-799 LAAALHDIAK
+799 
-809 PFHGGQRHGFQSVDV
+809 R
-824 INSVFKGNISPLVKF
+824 
-839 AVRHHMLTLE
+839 
-849 ESKEFTIDDAKRIIQ
+849 
-864 DAIDNNLNIQD
+864 
-875 TIDVLLALNTADIMM
+875 
-890 GQKPSDID
+890 
-898 RYSGKTKKETIEE
+898 
-911 EIPVKRK
+911 
-918 LLELAAKELSNNE
+918 
-931 SQNNIN
+931 NIN
-937 NQNNLALNFKP
+937 TTLNFKP
-948 EEAEFYSGAAT
+948 EEAEFYSGAAI

-970 KAGIKVKNYTVT
+970 KAGIKVKNYTVN
-982 NWDKLSNEERERLDK
+982 NWDKLSNEWKEKLDK
-997 EYQEVVNTLGRKVL
+997 EYQEVVNILGRKVL
-1011 DINSYSGKLVRRDML
+1011 DINSYAGKLVRRDMM

-1035 AVGKVASNGY
+1035 AIGKVNSNGY

-1067 DQSDSTWKVWDKE
+1067 DQKDNTWKVWDKE

-1095 AAVVGTRNLQNNG
+1095 AAVVGTRKLQDNG
-1108 REAINNIFTINPQQ
+1108 KEAINSIFTTKSQQ
-1122 SFQATNQQTTSQS
+1122 ENK
-1135 LQSSNTDIT
+1135 
-1144 DYVNTEGK
+1144 V
-1152 DRGFLTKKGEELLG
+1152 EEL
-1166 TTFDKSKFNKGTFSV
+1166 TEKTIEDTQEETPQTDKT
-1181 ALYPGPSG
+1181 
-1189 TTLMIGFISPKGN
+1189 
-1202 KFYANYNSSPT
+1202 
-1213 RKTWD
+1213 
-1218 LLNSEQQS
+1218 
-1226 VTDVN
+1226 
-1231 SEKYWNIINTI
+1231 
-1242 VPKSLRDLVDS
+1242 
-1253 GKYYKMDTTDMEKGG
+1253 
-1268 EASLIKR
+1268 
-1275 SELEDYFEK
+1275 EK
-1284 EYNVFM
+1284 E
-1290 QGRSLD
+1290 
-1296 YNTKQINKALSSIQK
+1296 
-1311 NSIPSINVQQETNKG
+1311 
-1326 ETKTPTSVS
+1326 
-1335 SYTGSITSDAN
+1335 
-1346 TIENNKQDL
+1346 QDL

-1371 GGNLLSATEVRHI
+1371 GDNLLSATEVRHI

-1487 DFSIVSTPD
+1487 NFSIVSTPD
-1496 GKANEVNENLVG
+1496 GKANEVNEDLVG

-1516 NDQSDVEEVEGSLQE
+1516 NDQSDVEEIEGNLQE

-1598 MVTKLQEKQEDN
+1598 MITKLQEKQEDN

-1642 QPYSVVIEE
+1642 QSYSVVVEE

-1679 GEHPLFTTDGINKKS
+1679 GEHPLFTTDGINKES
-1694 FEELRAAYD
+1694 FKELRAAYD
-1703 SLEKFKHM
+1703 SLEKFRHM

-1734 FGYYVTPDMVKNN
+1734 FGYYVTPDMVKSN
-1747 LTNENYK
+1747 LTSETFK
-1754 KMYSALGYIIKSFEN
+1754 KMYSALGYMIRSFEN

-1873 TDSKTREI
+1873 TDSKAREI

-1891 KHNYMRNMSDM
+1891 KHNYMRDMSDM
-1902 EYTLSL
+1902 EYILSL
-1908 FTEYFSEGV
+1908 FTEYFSESA
-1917 NDKQSRVPAWFR
+1917 NNKQSRVPAWFR

-2027 EVDEAKLYE
+2027 KVDEAKLYE

-2046 DARAKSIVEKWID
+2046 DARAKAIVEKWVD
-2059 AGLIEGAKKIT
+2059 SGLIEGAKKIT

-2129 VEATDYEGRKV
+2129 IEATDYEGRKV

-2147 FYLTDWDNF
+2147 FYLTDWDSF
-2156 ISNIIDNVSIVFDRK
+2156 VSNIIDNVSIVFDRK
-2171 IAEAPE
+2171 IANAPE
-2177 AEKAGYKALKES
+2177 SEKAGYRALKES

-2239 YNYNDLSVAFQ
+2239 YNYSDLSVAFQ

-2316 YDEDGNYKT
+2316 YDENGNYKT

-2357 AKAKAVMEACLYE
+2357 AKAKAVMEACIYE
-2370 TTPKTVQEVN
+2370 TTPKTVQKVN
-2380 PETGELEDVTINT
+2380 SETGKLEDVTVNI
-2393 KTGKYS
+2393 KTGKYN
-2399 QTYVHELPL
+2399 QTYVHELPF

-2447 NDATYEVEGRKVSA
+2447 NDATYEVEDRKVSA

-2467 YEQTVADNIEDSIS
+2467 YEQTIADNIEDSIS
-2481 ELESTLGLNS
+2481 ELESALGLNS

-2594 EYEKSPIKK
+2594 EYEKNPIKK

-2616 GLKTSERTMPYKDY
+2616 GLKTSESTMSYEDY

-2651 LFNQFADKNGNIS
+2651 LFSQFADKNGNIS

-2740 ITKSALHKILY
+2740 ISKSALHKILY
-2751 DSLIESQSGELS
+2751 DALVETQSKNLS
-2763 YGAKSKLNSLVRQF
+2763 YKDKSNLNDLVRQF
-2777 LEDPFDRASLV
+2777 LEDPFDKASLV
-2788 NQKTADGFMS
+2788 NQKTADGFIS
-2798 IPSSSYSKLLKL
+2798 IPSSSYNKLLKL

-2866 ALRTTDK
+2866 ALRTTNK
-2873 SYEKLSKMSID
+2873 SYEELSKMSID

-2890 DKDKNLMFIDTHVQ
+2890 DKDKNLMFVDTHVQ

-2923 TAHAVIENEGYMV
+2923 IAHAVIENEGYMI

-2949 VADMTFGGNMPID
+2949 IADMTFGGNMPID

-3007 LVRLGMPFDD
+3007 LIRLGMPFDD

-3025 AISSALN
+3025 AISNALN
-3032 QFSSEN
+3032 QFSSKN

-3071 ELTREQLIE
+3071 ELTREELIE

-3085 DPRIEYKVLKSF
+3085 DPRIEYKVLKAF
-3097 RNFQRLADAMR
+3097 RNFQRLANAMR
-3108 MPTFATRFNSVNSA
+3108 MPTFATRFNSISSA

-3161 AHPILNQFRRALG
+3161 AHPILNQFRRTLG

-3182 MPANSTG
+3182 MPANSSG
-3189 FRNILTYAS
+3189 FRNLLTYIS
-3198 ENPIGNAILSDR
+3198 ENPIGDIILGDR
-3210 KVLSSLSDFYQS
+3210 KILSSLSDFYQS
-3222 YLVVAGNVV
+3222 YLVIAGNVV
-3231 NSSDLSKVISEFP
+3231 NSSDLGKVISEFP
-3244 KEFMEKNYKKQ
+3244 KEFMEKNYKEQ
-3255 YDNNLLIQSIK
+3255 YNDNLLIQSIK

-3287 QKERLSSAWIDLHR
+3287 QKEKLSSAWIDLHK

-3337 RLNSYVNTFRVLPSS
+3337 RLKSYVDTFRVLPSS

-3371 VPRKKNLVMRH
+3371 VPRKKNIIMRR
-3382 LENSNFEVYKE
+3382 LENGNFEVYKE

-3415 YQQVLLKDD
+3415 YQQVLLKDN
-3424 SIEYKEVNPL
+3424 SIEYKEVSPL
-3434 GSNKDYLEVSVDGI
+3434 GSNKDYLEISVDGI

-3453 IPSASLED
+3453 IPSTSLEN

-3468 PSTDGEA
+3468 PSTDGET
-3475 KSDESTPSKQEQI
+3475 KSDESTSSKQEQI

-3501 FADAEKTIQ
+3501 FTDAEKTIQ
-3510 SYKAM
+3510 NYKAM
-3515 DNEFKKAV
+3515 DNEFKKAI

-3532 SRLETLGIKFDERT
+3532 SRLETLGIKFDEKT

>member
-1 MSCVNTSSREFKSL
+1 MSCVNTSSKEFKSL

-28 LIHKLQNDNENAPY
+28 LIHKLQNGNENTPY

-53 PKAFTSNADTIH
+53 PKAFTSNADMIH

-128 WSELKNTIKEG
+128 WSELKNTLKEG

-153 VNGKLPIV
+153 INGKLPIV

-172 DANGIKTNGVPL
+172 NANGIKTNGVPL

-197 TLLSLMQE
+197 ALLSLMQK

-227 TLAAINK
+227 TLAAIAK
-234 AEAGKGTKEEK
+234 VEAGKGTKEEK
-245 DFYNEINRIYNIAK
+245 AFYNEINRIYNIAK

-282 TSNLSFQKR
+282 TSNLSFQRK
-291 LASIKDTKKKNL
+291 LASIKDPNKDTKKENL
-303 WNAIVNAFA
+303 WNAIVNAFT

-321 AIKDSVLESGLK
+321 AMKDSVLESGLR

-341 AKNNSASIEATPTEL
+341 AKNNSTSIEATPTEL
-356 ARKVNSVTP
+356 ASKVNSVTP

-390 GNSNK
+390 NNSNK

-418 DKSLTNN
+418 DESLTSN
-425 TNVAKNLLNEVL
+425 TNIAKNLLNKVL

-461 NKEAFDKAKEDILE
+461 HKEAFAKAKEEILE
-475 NVQDRDYYE
+475 NIQDRDYYE

-495 LEILDS
+495 LEVLDS

-532 YYQSNPDMAFSQAPS
+532 YYQNNPDMAFSQAS
-547 DTLNFYEGNIEP
+547 
-559 SDDTI
+559 
-564 FVFGSNPEGRHGAG
+564 
-578 AAKIAR
+578 
-584 EQFGAVYGQGEG
+584 
-596 LQGNAYAL
+596 
-604 PTKDLRVKKNN
+604 
-615 SLRSISPEQII
+615 
-626 KSIKK
+626 
-631 LYETAKQNPDKQ
+631 
-643 FKVAYRNTDRA
+643 
-654 SLNGY
+654 
-659 TGLEMIDM
+659 
-667 FTKAGPI
+667 
-674 PSNIVFSKE
+674 
-683 WIDTGKFNQQ
+683 
-693 ISDNT
+693 
-698 QNSKSLFNSLGE
+698 
-710 LKGDTDISEIINND
+710 
-724 GTINFNKLE
+724 
-733 EITDKYFKN
+733 
-742 ADSSLFKKGRKTLRE
+742 
-757 RQEKHFDVNGNPIEA
+757 
-772 NTLEHLINVTKSAS
+772 
-786 EINIKEELKPTLV
+786 
-799 LAAALHDIAK
+799 
-809 PFHGGQRHGFQSVDV
+809 
-824 INSVFKGNISPLVKF
+824 
-839 AVRHHMLTLE
+839 
-849 ESKEFTIDDAKRIIQ
+849 
-864 DAIDNNLNIQD
+864 
-875 TIDVLLALNTADIMM
+875 
-890 GQKPSDID
+890 SDI
-898 RYSGKTKKETIEE
+898 
-911 EIPVKRK
+911 
-918 LLELAAKELSNNE
+918 LSQDN
-931 SQNNIN
+931 
-937 NQNNLALNFKP
+937 
-948 EEAEFYSGAAT
+948 
-959 GSDKAWEEAAT
+959 
-970 KAGIKVKNYTVT
+970 
-982 NWDKLSNEERERLDK
+982 
-997 EYQEVVNTLGRKVL
+997 
-1011 DINSYSGKLVRRDML
+1011 
-1026 QADKADAIF
+1026 
-1035 AVGKVASNGY
+1035 
-1045 VDGGTGYA
+1045 
-1053 TTRGIIRGIPVYLF
+1053 
-1067 DQSDSTWKVWDKE
+1067 
-1080 QSKFVPTIQPSLTKN
+1080 
-1095 AAVVGTRNLQNNG
+1095 
-1108 REAINNIFTINPQQ
+1108 
-1122 SFQATNQQTTSQS
+1122 NQQTTQFTWNRTSNNS
-1135 LQSSNTDIT
+1135 YEVSS
-1144 DYVNTEGK
+1144 
-1152 DRGFLTKKGEELLG
+1152 RG
-1166 TTFDKSKFNKGTFSV
+1166 DKRFSALNAKFNKGTIIDGVDVGGMTIEGVYQKVIKKSGKGKAPAKDSRLNLLNPNNFSTTFKNFPEGV
-1181 ALYPGPSG
+1181 TNVFYGADDEVPRVIFKAPNGEVGQITYEKNRWRVSRKQKNSKGEEVFYGEALSPEY
-1189 TTLMIGFISPKGN
+1189 IDKIVDKFIPN
-1202 KFYANYNSSPT
+1202 KF
-1213 RKTWD
+1213 
-1218 LLNSEQQS
+1218 
-1226 VTDVN
+1226 
-1231 SEKYWNIINTI
+1231 
-1242 VPKSLRDLVDS
+1242 
-1253 GKYYKMDTTDMEKGG
+1253 
-1268 EASLIKR
+1268 
-1275 SELEDYFEK
+1275 K
-1284 EYNVFM
+1284 EYVE
-1290 QGRSLD
+1290 SS
-1296 YNTKQINKALSSIQK
+1296 QINKD
-1311 NSIPSINVQQETNKG
+1311 NSKDFQDNGGRVQQFFRENYNIHLINEYFFEKGKHETFEDFSYYEGYLPLWQEWARQNPELIDELRTKAKG
-1326 ETKTPTSVS
+1326 KTLT
-1335 SYTGSITSDAN
+1335 DQFAN
-1346 TIENNKQDL
+1346 TRVSQARALADILNSQRVEKPTEKTIEDAQEEAPQTDKTEKEQDL
-1355 YTTKQQ
+1355 YTLKQQ
-1361 EKMQQIDNLL
+1361 DKMQQIDNLL
-1371 GGNLLSATEVRHI
+1371 GDNLLSATEVRHV

-1397 ELQENPELAKTIYG
+1397 ELQENSELARTIYG

-1479 QDSFLNLE
+1479 QDSFLNVE

-1496 GKANEVNENLVG
+1496 GKANEVNEDLVG

-1516 NDQSDVEEVEGSLQE
+1516 NDQLDVEEIEGSLQE

-1679 GEHPLFTTDGINKKS
+1679 GEHPLFTTDGINKES
-1694 FEELRAAYD
+1694 FKELRAAYD

-1747 LTNENYK
+1747 LTKENYR
-1754 KMYSALGYIIKSFEN
+1754 KMYSALGYMIKSFEN
-1769 NLDNASYEPFKF
+1769 NLNNTSYEPFKF

-1873 TDSKTREI
+1873 TDSKAREI

-1891 KHNYMRNMSDM
+1891 KHNYMKNMSDM
-1902 EYTLSL
+1902 EYVLSL
-1908 FTEYFSEGV
+1908 FTEYFSEGA

-1962 IFNQELSRIQTVLM
+1962 IFNQELSRVQTVLM
-1976 RNLDSKDPRFIK
+1976 RNLDSEDPRFIK

-2036 LANKAIFDTM
+2036 LANKAIFDAM
-2046 DARAKSIVEKWID
+2046 DARAKAIVEKWID
-2059 AGLIEGAKKIT
+2059 SGLMEGAKKIT

-2147 FYLTDWDNF
+2147 FYLKDWDNF

-2177 AEKAGYKALKES
+2177 AEKAGYRALKKS
-2189 LVGENGAFRNIN
+2189 LVGEDGAFRKIN

-2263 SGVAKAP
+2263 SGVANAP
-2270 LDKFKVPVQNKN
+2270 LDKLRVPVQNKN

-2357 AKAKAVMEACLYE
+2357 AKAKAVMKACLYE
-2370 TTPKTVQEVN
+2370 ATPKTVQEVN
-2380 PETGELEDVTINT
+2380 PETGELEDVVINT

-2399 QTYVHELPL
+2399 QTYVQELPF

-2447 NDATYEVEGRKVSA
+2447 DDATYEVEGRKVSA

-2467 YEQTVADNIEDSIS
+2467 YEQTIADNIEDSIS
-2481 ELESTLGLNS
+2481 ELESALALHS
-2491 TSTKDRNI
+2491 TNARDRNI

-2572 GTSRELNIRFKD
+2572 GTSRELNIKFKD

-2594 EYEKSPIKK
+2594 EYEKNPIKK

-2616 GLKTSERTMPYKDY
+2616 GLKTSERTMSYKDY

-2651 LFNQFADKNGNIS
+2651 LFSQFADKNGNIS

-2751 DSLIESQSGELS
+2751 DSLIESQKGELS

-2873 SYEKLSKMSID
+2873 SYEELSKMSID

-2890 DKDKNLMFIDTHVQ
+2890 DKDKNLMFVDTNVQ

-2923 TAHAVIENEGYMV
+2923 TAHAVIENEGYMI

-2949 VADMTFGGNMPID
+2949 VAGMTFGGNMPID

-2968 GQSVGKVLGS
+2968 GQSAGKVLGS

-3108 MPTFATRFNSVNSA
+3108 MPTFATRFNSISSA

-3141 SESNILG
+3141 SESNILD
-3148 SDGEEISINDIFL
+3148 SNGEEISINDIFI
-3161 AHPILNQFRRALG
+3161 AHPILNQFRRTLG
-3174 IAQSLFGN
+3174 IAQGLFGN

-3198 ENPIGNAILSDR
+3198 ENPIGDAILSDR
-3210 KVLSSLSDFYQS
+3210 KILSSLSDFYQS
-3222 YLVVAGNVV
+3222 YLAVAGNVV
-3231 NSSDLSKVISEFP
+3231 NPSDLGKVISEFP

-3255 YDNNLLIQSIK
+3255 YNNNLLIQSIK

-3287 QKERLSSAWIDLHR
+3287 QKERLSSAWIDLHK

-3371 VPRKKNLVMRH
+3371 VPRKKNVVMRH
-3382 LENSNFEVYKE
+3382 LENGNFEVYKE
-3393 SDVKELQKT
+3393 NDVKELQKT
-3402 QYFKMKVDNVDKL
+3402 QYFKMKVDNIDKL

-3424 SIEYKEVNPL
+3424 SIEYKEVSPL

-3453 IPSASLED
+3453 IPSTSLED

-3468 PSTDGEA
+3468 SSTDGEA
-3475 KSDESTPSKQEQI
+3475 KSDESTSSKQEQI

-3501 FADAEKTIQ
+3501 FADADKTIQ
-3510 SYKAM
+3510 NYKAM
-3515 DNEFKKAV
+3515 DNEFKKAI

-3532 SRLETLGIKFDERT
+3532 SRLETLGVKFDEKT